1 MTFSRSKSG
10 SGLTRAPR
18 QAWVLEPRMM
28 FDAAAVVTAAD
39 VAAATVAAT
48 DTAPGVDATPV
59 KATVTITDSSDSFEP
74 VDLFSNVSVS
84 ADNGGQELKDLVITV
99 NRTGANQALIID
111 GKSITLESGSGT
123 TRAEGDGFSYRVAV
137 SGETTTVTV
146 NIDGFTNNLADTRAM
161 IDSIA
166 YQPLD
171 KTVAGGDVVVTLKS
185 LNDEGGGDTD
195 TADLNIH
202 ATVTIDSKI
211 NVAPVVSAS
220 DAPELTELIIV
231 PGMESPQDVR
241 YSSNGNYAYAIGS
254 DGTLGVFTVGDHGK
268 LTSSQTLSGISA
280 LKDVKEVALSADNR
294 SLYAIT
300 GNSNIVALSLDDNG
314 QVVRLSGSDEQPV
327 YTQTIASQ
335 NGNITGLAV
344 SSDGT
349 QVYIATQWNG
359 MVIFTRDTT
368 TGGLT
373 LLQRVSDS
381 GIERSGIVASSGDYV
396 VTVGMGAKHTLSV
409 FQRSESGTL
418 TSVATLETSG
428 EGYGAVDYQ
437 LAISKDQQFI
447 YVADPDSG
455 EISVYQLRDGTEG
468 KTLVHTDTKTLEG
481 VNALY
486 LNTDGSQLYALSS
499 EGELQIYSVSTSTG
513 ALKESGQIQ
522 NIGDTRGMVL
532 SPDGQSLLIAGEA
545 IQRFSALRTYL
556 YGSEL
561 PFADHI
567 ALSDSNLDVL
577 NGGAG
582 NYNGATLTIGRET
595 PSVDDRFG
603 LSAGNNLTLQDGKV
617 LQLGTEIGTFTQNQG
632 VLSVTF
638 TAEVTKETANA
649 VLKQITY
656 RNVSN
661 QSATETVALTVTAN
675 DGELNSTVTTVALL
689 LTANSAPT
697 LVSQGGSNLTL
708 DTRGSSVTL
717 FKDTAINTGEAGQA
731 LTKLSIGIDG
741 LNNPNQEYLTVD
753 GTVIDLSKDSA
764 GTTASGY
771 QYTYT
776 YNALSGESSLVLSS
790 VQGISSM
797 AMMTLVDGLSYSAGK
812 ESTSASGLRTITLTE
827 LQDNGGTANGGSDT
841 ATLTVSGSINLA
853 LNDVPTIEATYSPD
867 ATLFYNAGTLSGY
880 NERVSAI
887 SVSQDGKTLLVT
899 GSEGNNN
906 SGKTYLRVYARDAET
921 GELTLLQSF
930 TQGEQDDP
938 STPAIEVNG
947 LNTIT
952 TLAQSKDGSSVY
964 VAGGSGS
971 AYSLV
976 QFSRDTTT
984 GQLSYVGIVAT
995 QGVDGVSG
1003 LDAAVSEIVLSDDGT
1018 SLYAINGVTP
1028 TDGLTNKNAVVFFSR
1043 DTTSGA
1049 LTFVGSLV
1057 GSDTIPLKSPSGIV
1071 LSSDGTSAYI
1081 SNLGNHSITV
1091 LSRDAGSGTLDYVT
1105 TINKSTIAADV
1116 NSAEIPQDDRYLNA
1130 LQDIVI
1136 SPDNRFV
1143 YVSSNS
1149 QGTVSIFSRDADTG
1163 ALTYAGTLNLYSEG
1177 HIAANALALRELVIS
1192 EDGSAL
1198 YVAAFG
1204 SKSLLVLSRD
1214 SDSGALT
1221 YRNSVELSVN
1231 TVNHLAVSADGKN
1244 IYAGVS
1250 TFFAGLNVL
1259 TAAANAPYSH
1269 TADMPFTTS
1278 VTLSDRELDA
1288 ADDYNGATIAISRNG
1303 DASENDHFAFQSGDG
1318 LTLSGSDIQYQG
1330 ATIATFSVSEGTAKI
1345 VFTDSVTKTVANQVL
1360 HQVTYR
1366 HDGDAT
1372 GASIPLNITFSD
1384 GGKETSLLLTLV
1396 PNKPP
1401 VVDNNEYVP
1410 PSATAGQSYTAALP
1424 DDLFRDPENSA
1435 LTLQVNG
1442 LPAGLTF
1449 DADTRTISGTPA
1461 LNGAGSFSITVV
1473 ATDASGEQA
1482 EQTLTLK
1489 IDSDPAQMP
1498 ALGGESSALDNDS
1511 SLSEFYNETI
1521 QRDVMMG
1528 VKDTALSADGKTLY
1542 VVSAPDSG
1550 SAVLSVFTRDTEGKF
1565 TLSKVLPHY
1574 REVFNEETLQ
1584 NDRFIDNPSLAGA
1597 SEVIL
1602 SADGAFLYVVG
1613 SEGNAV
1619 TIFSVGSDGGLTQAG
1634 VLDQADLG
1642 GRSLDVRSHLV
1653 SQGDYLY
1660 VTAAQADSDNDSR
1673 SVLVFKREADGNLT
1687 SVSQT
1692 DNLIGASRL
1701 VLDPTGRYLF
1711 VSGSGGSAGV
1721 TAFSIDTEGKLTQVS
1736 QILATGEDPYY
1747 INSLALSP
1755 DGKTLYAINAD
1766 GIQSSL
1772 NTITVGADGALT
1784 LVSTVQF
1791 SDDGSDSGEALAT
1804 DLVVS
1809 ADGTA
1814 LFVIGKNI
1822 SVFSRAEDGS
1832 LTLKDTLSGG
1842 WDSPIGISFSDLQKV
1857 ELSADGKQLYLIGG
1871 DKVHVLN
1878 VGIAGAS
1885 YTEGHDATVL
1895 LPSGR
1900 LSDPQLDALNN
1911 GAGDYNGASITVGRQ
1926 DGGLLEDTFGF
1937 KADNGLT
1944 LDGNTIVKDGI
1955 AIATFTQVEG
1965 VLTVT
1970 FTAAVTKADAQN
1982 VLRQIT
1988 YHNTSP
1994 DPEQAGS
2001 SPTFTFS
2008 INDGENNIANTDI
2021 TVTLIGVNDPAE
2033 LTTTVLNPQIPGNG
2047 EFVKLFKDTHV
2058 DTIESGQTLW
2068 QVVLTF
2074 DVSGPNETISVDGS
2088 TIVLEKSNGVPRTA
2102 SGLQY
2107 SVDVKDGKATVLLYV
2122 GRDASGTA
2130 EIIDS
2135 IGYNYLGNAPSGER
2149 HVTLMIK
2156 ENSYNG
2162 TAPETTLEQAITL
2175 TLVPAAETNTAPII
2189 TVPGTTPTYTERA
2202 DPIVLAPDAT
2212 VSDAQMDKLN
2222 GGKGNY
2228 DGATL
2233 KITLG
2238 DGKTALDK
2246 LGFSAEKSAENG
2258 LTLSGNTLQKDGVTI
2273 AQVSNQDGVLTIRF
2287 NANAGTIPT
2296 TEDVQN
2302 TLRQITYASDSRTP
2316 AAQVA
2321 VTVTLSDRYLES
2333 QVTAL
2338 SVAITAIN
2346 DTPVVA
2352 NDPVL
2357 SADELRLVNTY
2368 TAISGLGTVTAA
2380 ARTADGLALYVSDD
2394 KGAIALFQRDA
2405 NSGELT
2411 YVRTFAATEGVD
2423 GISQLQV
2430 SAEGNSVY
2438 ALGNGNN
2445 AIIWFS
2451 RDTEGNLTH
2460 KETLSEGET
2469 NRFEGSLWNSV
2480 DITLSEDGKTL
2491 YLINGYNIV
2500 WFSRD
2505 VATGQ
2510 LSYVGNVPGDMWS
2523 EPYLWQP
2530 SEIVSRGNLIFVTT
2544 NASDGSSLI
2553 VYSRDDSG
2561 KPALLGYVRQFT
2573 DAQGNTLAL
2582 SGLEHVTVSADGRSV
2597 FVASAGQIDAF
2608 SLDTATGT
2616 FTHLARVAAEGTVS
2630 DLALSADARVLYA
2643 TKGDGSLTRYVLND
2657 KTLIPLD
2664 TLTSNGSSF
2673 AHLLPVD
2680 GGLITLGNGVS
2691 VLDETSRLPVYR
2703 VDGPAVIVAPS
2714 IVLSDAELD
2723 ALNGGAGNYQGT
2735 SITLQRGE
2743 TASTSDRFDF
2753 TAGNG
2758 FTLANGVIS
2767 KDGQAVATFAQAD
2780 GKLTVTFTAA
2790 ISRADAT
2797 VLARQISWATS
2808 APLTGNATSLTLV
2821 LNDGAADSAAQALG
2835 VTLSREVN
2843 LPPVGHAE
2851 QFTPPTAQ
2859 AGTNWSY
2866 TLPSTLFT
2874 DPENNALTFT
2884 VDDAQLPE
2892 GVRFD
2897 SATRTLSG
2905 TPSAAGVF
2913 NLTITA
2919 RDSAGNATAL
2929 NVALTVNAAST
2940 PIDPGTPVDP
2950 GTPTEPV
2957 NPDNS
2962 VIAAP
2967 VILVQQGASLPV
2979 DSGDREREQP
2989 LGTIVADLS
2998 RPEAQPLPTNIVTE
3012 PVRQRDADMA
3022 RQSDA
3027 PWVLDPVMSSLMPT
3041 LEQVNFSSRAEASI
3055 RDNAVL
3061 RPTDSNLFLS
3071 VRGQTTSL
3079 ESAFSS
3085 VQGALQ
3091 PDASG
3096 ALAFSLPQ
3104 RMFSVREGN
3113 ATLTLQL
3120 ANGRP
3125 LPAWV
3130 QFDARNGVVRI
3141 TDASAVQ
3148 VNQIQ
3153 LALKAQAADGTSR
3166 IVPITLQTGQG
3177 DGAEM
3182 TTDRGAMQLPAH
3194 SVVPTAADPAEN
3206 RDAERL
3212 APAGK
3217 TAFTEQLRQHQPEQD
3232 ALLAALSELS
3242 SLRT

>member
-10 SGLTRAPR
+10 SGLTRTPR

-28 FDAAAVVTAAD
+28 FDAAAVATAAD
-39 VAAATVAAT
+39 VAVAVAAT

-59 KATVTITDSSDSFEP
+59 KATVTITDSSDSFQP
-74 VDLFSNVSVS
+74 VDLFRDVRVS

-99 NRTGANQALIID
+99 NRTGANQALVID

-185 LNDEGGGDTD
+185 LSDEGGGDTD
-195 TADLNIH
+195 TADLDIH

-254 DGTLGVFTVGDHGK
+254 DGTLGVFTVGEHGK
-268 LTSSQTLSGISA
+268 LTLSQTLSGISA
-280 LKDVKEVALSADNR
+280 LKDAKEVVLSADNR

-300 GNSNIVALSLDDNG
+300 GNSNIVALSLDSNG

-335 NGNITGLAV
+335 NGNTTGLAV

-349 QVYIATQWNG
+349 QVYVATQWNG
-359 MVIFTRDTT
+359 MIIFTRDTT

-381 GIERSGIVASSGDYV
+381 GIDRSGIVASSGDYV

-418 TSVATLETSG
+418 TSVAKLETSG
-428 EGYGAVDYQ
+428 EGYGAVEYQ

-455 EISVYQLRDGTEG
+455 EISVYQLRGGTEG

-486 LNTDGSQLYALSS
+486 LNADGSQLYALSS

-567 ALSDSNLDVL
+567 ALSDNNLDVL

-638 TAEVTKETANA
+638 TADVTKETANA
-649 VLKQITY
+649 VLKHITY

-661 QSATETVALTVTAN
+661 QSATETVVLAVMAN

-753 GTVIDLSKDSA
+753 GTVIDLSKNSA

-771 QYTYT
+771 QYSYT

-797 AMMTLVDGLSYSAGK
+797 AVMKLVDGLSYSTGK
-812 ESTSASGLRTITLTE
+812 ESTSDSGLRTITLTE

-841 ATLTVSGSINLA
+841 ATLTISSSINLA
-853 LNDVPTIEATYSPD
+853 LNDAPAIDAIYSPD

-880 NERVSAI
+880 SERVSAI

-976 QFSRDTTT
+976 QFSRDITA

-1028 TDGLTNKNAVVFFSR
+1028 VDGATTKNAVVFFSR

-1071 LSSDGTSAYI
+1071 LSSDGTSAYL

-1091 LSRDAGSGTLDYVT
+1091 LARDAESGSLDYVT

-1116 NSAEIPQDDRYLNA
+1116 NSAEIPQNDRYLEG

-1204 SKSLLVLSRD
+1204 SKSLLVFSRD
-1214 SDSGALT
+1214 NDSGALT

-1259 TAAANAPYSH
+1259 SAAANAPYSQ
-1269 TADMPFTTS
+1269 TADMPFATS

-1288 ADDYNGATIAISRNG
+1288 ADDYNGAMIAISRNG
-1303 DASENDHFAFQSGDG
+1303 DASANDHFAFQSGDG
-1318 LTLSGSDIQYQG
+1318 LMLSGSDIQYQG
-1330 ATIATFSVSEGTAKI
+1330 ATIATFSVSEGEAKI

-1366 HDGDAT
+1366 NDGDAA
-1372 GASIPLNITFSD
+1372 GASIPLNIVFSD
-1384 GGKETSLLLTLV
+1384 GSKDTSLLFTLV

-1401 VVDNNEYVP
+1401 VVDNDEYTP
-1410 PSATAGQSYTAALP
+1410 PSGTAGQSYSVTLP
-1424 DDLFRDPENSA
+1424 EDLFRDPENGA

-1449 DADTRTISGTPA
+1449 DSDTRTISGTPA

-1482 EQTLTLK
+1482 EQTITLT
-1489 IDSDPAQMP
+1489 IASDPAQMP
-1498 ALGGESSALDNDS
+1498 ALGGESSSLQNDYALDGYDS
-1511 SLSEFYNETI
+1511 NNYV
-1521 QRDVMMG
+1521 DVLTG
-1528 VKDTALSADGKTLY
+1528 VKDSQLSADGKTLY
-1542 VVSAPDSG
+1542 VVSSPDSG
-1550 SAVLSVFTRDTEGKF
+1550 SAVLSVFVRNAEGKF
-1565 TLSKVLPHY
+1565 TLSQTFFNY
-1574 REVFNEETLQ
+1574 RSVYNNETEQT
-1584 NDRFIDNPSLAGA
+1584 DNVVDNAGLAGA
-1597 SEVIL
+1597 SDVIL
-1602 SADGAFLYVVG
+1602 SSDGQYLYVVG

-1619 TIFSVGSDGGLTQAG
+1619 TIFSVGSDGELTQAG
-1634 VLDQADLG
+1634 ILDQTLLG
-1642 GRSLDVRSHLV
+1642 DHSLDVRSHIV

-1660 VTAAQADSDNDSR
+1660 ITAAQSNSDTDGR
-1673 SVLVFKREADGNLT
+1673 SVLVFKRGADGTLAV
-1687 SVSQT
+1687 VSQA

-1711 VSGSGGSAGV
+1711 VAGAGDAVGV
-1721 TAFSIDTEGKLTQVS
+1721 TAFSIDVEGKLSQLS
-1736 QILATGEDPYY
+1736 QIRAEGDNLYY
-1747 INSLALSP
+1747 IRSLALSP
-1755 DGKTLYAINAD
+1755 DGKTLYAINSD
-1766 GIQSSL
+1766 GENHTL

-1784 LVSTVQF
+1784 LAETTAIT
-1791 SDDGSDSGEALAT
+1791 DDGGDSGEALAT

-1822 SVFSRAEDGS
+1822 SVFSRADDGS

-1857 ELSADGKQLYLIGG
+1857 ELSADGKQLYLTGG

-1885 YTEGHDATVL
+1885 YTEGNDATVL

-1911 GAGDYNGASITVGRQ
+1911 GVGDYNGASITVGREN
-1926 DGGLLEDTFGF
+1926 GGLPEDTFGL
-1937 KADNGLT
+1937 KAENGLT
-1944 LDGNTIVKDGI
+1944 LDGNTILKGGV
-1955 AIATFTQVEG
+1955 AIATFTQVDG
-1965 VLTVT
+1965 ALTIK
-1970 FTAAVTKADAQN
+1970 FIAAVTKAEAQN

-1988 YHNTSP
+1988 YQNTSQ

-2001 SPTFTFS
+2001 SPTFIFS
-2008 INDGENNIANTDI
+2008 INDGDNNTANMDI
-2021 TVTLIGVNDPAE
+2021 TVNLVGVNDPAI
-2033 LTTTVLNPQIPGNG
+2033 LNTTVLNPQVPGNG
-2047 EFVKLFKDTHV
+2047 EFVKLFKDTQI

-2122 GRDASGTA
+2122 GRGASGTA

-2135 IGYNYLGNAPSGER
+2135 IGYNYLGSAPSGER

-2156 ENSYNG
+2156 ENDYNG

-2175 TLVPAAETNTAPII
+2175 TLVPAAETNTTPII

-2246 LGFSAEKSAENG
+2246 LGFSADNG
-2258 LTLSGNTLQKDGVTI
+2258 LTLSGNMLQKDGVTI

-2321 VTVTLSDRYLES
+2321 VTVTLSDRYLDS

-2368 TAISGLGTVTAA
+2368 TAISGLGTLTAA
-2380 ARTADGLALYVSDD
+2380 ARTTDGLSLYVSDD

-2405 NSGELT
+2405 DSGELT
-2411 YVRTFAATEGVD
+2411 YVRTFAAAEGVT

-2430 SAEGNSVY
+2430 SADGNSVY
-2438 ALGNGNN
+2438 ALRADGN
-2445 AIIWFS
+2445 AIVWFS
-2451 RDTEGNLTH
+2451 RNSEGNLEH
-2460 KETLSEGET
+2460 KETIVDDYEIHNSNLYDIQGIALS
-2469 NRFEGSLWNSV
+2469 
-2480 DITLSEDGKTL
+2480 DDGKTL
-2491 YLINGYNIV
+2491 YLINNYNLL
-2500 WFSRD
+2500 WFTRD
-2505 VATGQ
+2505 SATGK
-2510 LSYVGNVPGDMWS
+2510 LAYAGLIEGGMWS
-2523 EPYLWQP
+2523 EPYLWQS
-2530 SEIVSRGNLIFVTT
+2530 SEIVSRGNLVFVTT
-2544 NASDGSSLI
+2544 NANDGSSLI
-2553 VYSRDDSG
+2553 VYTRGDSG
-2561 KPALLGYVRQFT
+2561 EPTLLGYVRQFT
-2573 DAQGNTLAL
+2573 DAQGNSVTL
-2582 SGLEHVTVSADGRSV
+2582 SGLEQLTVSADGRSI

-2616 FTHLARVAAEGTVS
+2616 FTHLARVAAEGTVNHIA
-2630 DLALSADARVLYA
+2630 LAADARVLYV
-2643 TKGDGSLTRYVLND
+2643 TQSDGALTRYVLNGE
-2657 KTLIPLD
+2657 TLTKLD
-2664 TLTSNGSSF
+2664 TLKNEGTGF
-2673 AHLLPVD
+2673 THLLPVD

-2691 VLDETSRLPVYR
+2691 VLDEASRLPVYR

-2723 ALNGGAGNYQGT
+2723 ALNGGAGNYLGA

-2767 KDGQAVATFAQAD
+2767 KDGQAVAIFTQAD

-2790 ISRADAT
+2790 LSRADAT

-2808 APLTGNATSLTLV
+2808 APLTGSATSLTLV
-2821 LNDGAADSAAQALG
+2821 FNDGAADSAVQALD

-2859 AGTNWSY
+2859 AGTHWSY
-2866 TLPSTLFT
+2866 TLPSGLFS
-2874 DPENNALTFT
+2874 DAENDALTLSIAGLPTGLTF
-2884 VDDAQLPE
+2884 DAT
-2892 GVRFD
+2892 
-2897 SATRTLSG
+2897 TRTIGGDPAVAG
-2905 TPSAAGVF
+2905 TF

-2919 RDSAGNATAL
+2919 RDSAGNTTAL
-2929 NVALTVNAAST
+2929 NVVLTINAAS
-2940 PIDPGTPVDP
+2940 TPVDP

-2962 VIAAP
+2962 ATVAP
-2967 VILVQQGASLPV
+2967 VILVQQGADLLV
-2979 DSGDREREQP
+2979 DSSDREREQP
-2989 LGTIVADLS
+2989 LGAIVADLS
-2998 RPEAQPLPTNIVTE
+2998 RPEAQPLPSNIVTE
-3012 PVRQRDADMA
+3012 PVRQRDADTS

-3055 RDNAVL
+3055 RDNAAL
-3061 RPTDSNLFLS
+3061 RSADSNLFLS

-3085 VQGALQ
+3085 VQGTLQ

-3130 QFDARNGVVRI
+3130 QFDARSGVVRI
-3141 TDASAVQ
+3141 TDANAVQ

-3177 DGAEM
+3177 DGAERE
-3182 TTDRGAMQLPAH
+3182 TDRGAMQLPAH
-3194 SVVPTAADPAEN
+3194 SVVPIAADPAEN

-3242 SLRT
+3242 SLRA

>member
-10 SGLTRAPR
+10 SGLTRTPR

-28 FDAAAVVTAAD
+28 FDAAAVATMAD
-39 VAAATVAAT
+39 VAAHVAAT

-59 KATVTITDSSDSFEP
+59 KATVTITDSSDSFQP

-84 ADNGGQELKDLVITV
+84 ADKGGQELKDLVITA
-99 NRTGANQALIID
+99 NRTGANQALVID

-171 KTVAGGDVVVTLKS
+171 KTVAGGDVLVTLKS
-185 LNDEGGGDTD
+185 LSDEGGDDTD

-220 DAPELTELIIV
+220 DAPELAELIIV

-349 QVYIATQWNG
+349 QVYVATQWNG
-359 MVIFTRDTT
+359 MIIFTRDTT

-373 LLQRVSDS
+373 FLQRVSDS
-381 GIERSGIVASSGDYV
+381 GIDRSGIVASSGDYV

-409 FQRSESGTL
+409 FQRSENGTL
-418 TSVATLETSG
+418 TSVAKLETSG

-455 EISVYQLRDGTEG
+455 EISVYQLRDGAEG

-486 LNTDGSQLYALSS
+486 LNADGSQLYALSS

-513 ALKESGQIQ
+513 ALKEGGQIQ

-532 SPDGQSLLIAGEA
+532 SPDGQSLLIAGKA

-603 LSAGNNLTLQDGKV
+603 LSAGNNLALQDGKV

-790 VQGISSM
+790 IQGISSM

-867 ATLFYNAGTLSGY
+867 TTLFYNAGTLSGY

-952 TLAQSKDGSSVY
+952 TLAQSKDGTSVY

-1028 TDGLTNKNAVVFFSR
+1028 VDGATTKNAVVFFSR

-1071 LSSDGTSAYI
+1071 LSSDGTSAYL

-1091 LSRDAGSGTLDYVT
+1091 LSRDAESGSLDYLT

-1116 NSAEIPQDDRYLNA
+1116 NSAEIPQNDRYLEG

-1204 SKSLLVLSRD
+1204 SKSLLVLNRD

-1259 TAAANAPYSH
+1259 TAAANAPYSQ
-1269 TADMPFTTS
+1269 TADMPFATS

-1303 DASENDHFAFQSGDG
+1303 DASANDHFAFQSGDG

-1366 HDGDAT
+1366 NDGDAA
-1372 GASIPLNITFSD
+1372 GASIPLNIVFSD
-1384 GGKETSLLLTLV
+1384 GGKDTSLLLTLV

-1401 VVDNNEYVP
+1401 VVDNDAYTP
-1410 PSATAGQSYTAALP
+1410 PSGTAGQSYSVTLP
-1424 DDLFRDPENSA
+1424 EDLFRDPENGA
-1435 LTLQVNG
+1435 FTLQVNG

-1449 DADTRTISGTPA
+1449 DSDTRTISGTPA

-1473 ATDASGEQA
+1473 ATDSSGEQA
-1482 EQTLTLK
+1482 EQTITLT
-1489 IDSDPAQMP
+1489 IASDSAQMP
-1498 ALGGESSALDNDS
+1498 ALGGESSSLQNDYALDGYDS
-1511 SLSEFYNETI
+1511 NNYV
-1521 QRDVMMG
+1521 DVLTG
-1528 VKDTALSADGKTLY
+1528 VKDSQLSADGKTLY
-1542 VVSAPDSG
+1542 VVSSPDSG
-1550 SAVLSVFTRDTEGKF
+1550 SAVLSVFVRNAEGKF
-1565 TLSKVLPHY
+1565 TLSQTFFNY
-1574 REVFNEETLQ
+1574 RSVYNNETEQT
-1584 NDRFIDNPSLAGA
+1584 DNVVDNAGLAGA
-1597 SEVIL
+1597 SDVIL
-1602 SADGAFLYVVG
+1602 SSDGQYLYVVG

-1619 TIFSVGSDGGLTQAG
+1619 TIFSVGSDGELTQAG
-1634 VLDQADLG
+1634 ILDQAALG
-1642 GRSLDVRSHLV
+1642 GRSLDVRSHIV

-1660 VTAAQADSDNDSR
+1660 VTAAQSNSDTDGR
-1673 SVLVFKREADGNLT
+1673 SVLVFKRGADGML
-1687 SVSQT
+1687 SAVSQT

-1711 VSGSGGSAGV
+1711 VAGAGDAVGV
-1721 TAFSIDTEGKLTQVS
+1721 TAFSIDVEGKLSQLS
-1736 QILATGEDPYY
+1736 QIRAEGDNLYY
-1747 INSLALSP
+1747 IRSLALSP
-1755 DGKTLYAINAD
+1755 DGKTLYAINSD
-1766 GIQSSL
+1766 GESHTL

-1784 LVSTVQF
+1784 LAETTAIT
-1791 SDDGSDSGEALAT
+1791 DDGGDSGEALAT

-1822 SVFSRAEDGS
+1822 SVFSRADDGS
-1832 LTLKDTLSGG
+1832 LTLKATLSGG

-1885 YTEGHDATVL
+1885 YTEGNDATVL

-1911 GAGDYNGASITVGRQ
+1911 GVGDYRGASITVGREN
-1926 DGGLLEDTFGF
+1926 GGLPEDTFGF
-1937 KADNGLT
+1937 KAENGLT
-1944 LDGNTIVKDGI
+1944 LDGNNIIKDGSV
-1955 AIATFTQVEG
+1955 IATFTQVDG
-1965 VLTVT
+1965 ALTIK
-1970 FTAAVTKADAQN
+1970 FIAAVTKAEAQN

-1988 YHNTSP
+1988 YQNTSQ

-2008 INDGENNIANTDI
+2008 INDGDNNTANMDI
-2021 TVTLIGVNDPAE
+2021 TVNLVGVNDPAI
-2033 LTTTVLNPQIPGNG
+2033 LNTTVLNPQVPGNG
-2047 EFVKLFKDTHV
+2047 EFVKLFKDTQI

-2135 IGYNYLGNAPSGER
+2135 IGYNYLGSAPSGER

-2333 QVTAL
+2333 QATAL

-2368 TAISGLGTVTAA
+2368 TAISWLGTLTAA
-2380 ARTADGLALYVSDD
+2380 ARTIDGLSLYVSDD

-2411 YVRTFAATEGVD
+2411 YVRTFAAAEGVT

-2430 SAEGNSVY
+2430 SADGNSVY
-2438 ALGNGNN
+2438 ALRADGN
-2445 AIIWFS
+2445 AIVWFS
-2451 RDTEGNLTH
+2451 RNGEGNLEH
-2460 KETLSEGET
+2460 KETIVDVYEIH
-2469 NRFEGSLWNSV
+2469 NSNLY
-2480 DITLSEDGKTL
+2480 DIKGITLSDDGKTL
-2491 YLINGYNIV
+2491 YVINNYNLL
-2500 WFSRD
+2500 WFTRD
-2505 VATGQ
+2505 TATGK
-2510 LSYVGNVPGDMWS
+2510 LDYVGLVEGGMWS
-2523 EPYLWQP
+2523 EPYLWQS
-2530 SEIVSRGNLIFVTT
+2530 SEVVSRGNLLFVTT
-2544 NASDGSSLI
+2544 NTSSGSSLI
-2553 VYSRDDSG
+2553 VYTRGDDG
-2561 KPALLGYVRQFT
+2561 KPTLLGNIRSFT
-2573 DAQGNTLAL
+2573 DAADNTVEL
-2582 SGLEHVTVSADGRSV
+2582 SGLEQLTVSADGRSI

-2616 FTHLARVAAEGTVS
+2616 FTHLARVAAEGTVNHIA
-2630 DLALSADARVLYA
+2630 LAADTRVLYV
-2643 TKGDGSLTRYVLND
+2643 TQSDGALTRYVLNGE
-2657 KTLIPLD
+2657 TLTKLD
-2664 TLTSNGSSF
+2664 TLKNAGTGF
-2673 AHLLPVD
+2673 THLLPVD

-2691 VLDETSRLPVYR
+2691 VLDEASRLPIYR

-2723 ALNGGAGNYQGT
+2723 ALNGGAGNYQGA

-2790 ISRADAT
+2790 LSRADAT

-2808 APLTGNATSLTLV
+2808 APLTGIATSLTLV
-2821 LNDGAADSAAQALG
+2821 LNDGAADSAAQALD

-2874 DPENNALTFT
+2874 DPENNALTFI

-2892 GVRFD
+2892 GLRFD

-2905 TPSAAGVF
+2905 TPSTAGTF

-2929 NVALTVNAAST
+2929 NVALTINAAST

-2957 NPDNS
+2957 NPDNTAT
-2962 VIAAP
+2962 AAP
-2967 VILVQQGASLPV
+2967 VILVQQGVSLPA
-2979 DSGDREREQP
+2979 DSGEREREQP
-2989 LGTIVADLS
+2989 LGAIVADLS

-3012 PVRQRDADMA
+3012 PVRQRDADTS

-3055 RDNAVL
+3055 RDNAAL

-3130 QFDARNGVVRI
+3130 QFDAHNGVVRI

-3153 LALKAQAADGTSR
+3153 LALKAQAADGTIR
-3166 IVPITLQTGQG
+3166 IVSITLQTGQG
-3177 DGAEM
+3177 DGAERG
-3182 TTDRGAMQLPAH
+3182 TDRGAMQLPAH

-3206 RDAERL
+3206 RNAERL

-3217 TAFTEQLRQHQPEQD
+3217 TAFTEQLRQHQPGQD

-3242 SLRT
+3242 SPRT

>member
-10 SGLTRAPR
+10 SGLTRTPR

-28 FDAAAVVTAAD
+28 FDAAAVATVAD
-39 VAAATVAAT
+39 VAAQVVVAT
-48 DTAPGVDATPV
+48 DTAPGVDATPT
-59 KATVTITDSSDSFEP
+59 KATVTITDTSDSFP
-74 VDLFSNVSVS
+74 AVDLFSDVRVS
-84 ADNGGQELKDLVITV
+84 ADKDGQELKDLVITV
-99 NRTGANQALIID
+99 NRTGVNQALVID
-111 GKSITLESGSGT
+111 GKSIALESGSGT
-123 TRAEGDGFSYRVAV
+123 TRADSDGFSYRVAV

-146 NIDGFTNNLADTRAM
+146 NIDGFTDNLADTNAL

-166 YQPLD
+166 YQTLD
-171 KTVAGGDVVVTLKS
+171 NTVAGGDVVVTLKS
-185 LNDEGGGDTD
+185 LSDEGGNDTD

-220 DAPELTELIIV
+220 DAPELAELIIV

-241 YSSNGNYAYAIGS
+241 YSSTGDYAYAIGS
-254 DGTLGVFTVGDHGK
+254 DGTLGVFTVGEHGK
-268 LTSSQTLSGISA
+268 LTLSQTLSGISA
-280 LKDVKEVALSADNR
+280 LKDVKEVVLSADNR
-294 SLYAIT
+294 SLYAIS
-300 GNSNIVALSLDDNG
+300 GNSNIVALSLDSNG
-314 QVVRLSGSDEQPV
+314 QVVRLSGSAEQPE
-327 YTQTIASQ
+327 YIRTIAAQ

-344 SSDGT
+344 SGDGA

-359 MVIFTRDTT
+359 MVIFTRDAT
-368 TGGLT
+368 TGDLT
-373 LLQRVSDS
+373 FLQRVNDS
-381 GIERSGIVASSGDYV
+381 GIDRSGIVASSGNYV
-396 VTVGMGAKHTLSV
+396 VTIGMGAKHTLSI
-409 FQRSESGTL
+409 FQRGEDGTL

-447 YVADPDSG
+447 YIADPDSG
-455 EISVYQLRDGTEG
+455 EISVYQLRDGTDG
-468 KTLVHTDTKTLEG
+468 KTLVHTDTKTLAG
-481 VNALY
+481 VNAIY
-486 LNTDGSQLYALSS
+486 FNANGSQLYALSS
-499 EGELQIYSVSTSTG
+499 EGELQIYSVDASTG
-513 ALKESGQIQ
+513 ALKESGQIK

-532 SPDGQSLLIAGEA
+532 SPDGQSLLIAGET

-556 YGSEL
+556 YGSDL

-577 NGGAG
+577 NDGAG
-582 NYNGATLTIGRET
+582 NYNGAVVTIGREM
-595 PSVDDRFG
+595 PSADDQFG

-617 LQLGTEIGTFTQNQG
+617 LQSGTEIGTFAQNQG

-638 TAEVTKETANA
+638 TADVTKETVNN

-656 RNVSN
+656 RNIGS
-661 QSATETVALTVTAN
+661 QSATETVVLTVTAN

-697 LVSQGGSNLTL
+697 LVSQGGNNLTL
-708 DTRGSSVTL
+708 DTRGGSVTL

-741 LNNPNQEYLTVD
+741 LNNPHQEYLTVD
-753 GTVIDLSKDSA
+753 GSVIDLSKDSA
-764 GTTASGY
+764 GTTVSGY

-841 ATLTVSGSINLA
+841 ATLTVSGSVNLA
-853 LNDVPTIEATYSPD
+853 LNDVPAIEATYSPD

-880 NERVSAI
+880 NERASAI

-899 GSEGNNN
+899 GSEKDNN

-952 TLAQSKDGSSVY
+952 TLAQSKDGTSVY

-984 GQLSYVGIVAT
+984 GLLSYVGIVAT
-995 QGVDGVSG
+995 QGVNGVSG
-1003 LDAAVSEIVLSDDGT
+1003 LDAAVSEIVMSDDGT

-1028 TDGLTNKNAVVFFSR
+1028 TDGATNKNAVVFFSR

-1081 SNLGNHSITV
+1081 SNLGNSSITV
-1091 LSRDAGSGTLDYVT
+1091 LSRDVETGTLDYVT
-1105 TINKSTIAADV
+1105 TINKSTIVADA
-1116 NSAEIPQDDRYLNA
+1116 NSAEIPSDDRYLNG

-1149 QGTVSIFSRDADTG
+1149 QGTVSIFSRDTDSG
-1163 ALTYAGTLNLYSEG
+1163 ELTYAGTLNLYSEG
-1177 HIAANALALRELVIS
+1177 HIAANALALRELVMS

-1204 SKSLLVLSRD
+1204 SKSLLVFGRD
-1214 SDSGALT
+1214 SDSGTLT

-1259 TAAANAPYSH
+1259 TAAAHAPYSQ
-1269 TADMPFTTS
+1269 TADMPFATS
-1278 VTLSDRELDA
+1278 VTLSDPELDA
-1288 ADDYNGATIAISRNG
+1288 ADDYKGATITISRNG
-1303 DASENDHFAFQSGDG
+1303 EASANDHFAFQNGDG
-1318 LTLSGSDIQYQG
+1318 LTLAGSSIQYQG
-1330 ATIATFSVSEGTAKI
+1330 ATIATFNVSEGAVTI
-1345 VFTDSVTKTVANQVL
+1345 VFTESVTKAVVNQVL

-1366 HDGDAT
+1366 NEGDTA
-1372 GASIPLNITFSD
+1372 GSAISLKIGFSD
-1384 GGKETSLLLTLV
+1384 GGKDTSLLLMMV
-1396 PNKPP
+1396 PSKAP
-1401 VVDNNEYVP
+1401 VVDNVEYTP
-1410 PSATAGQSYTAALP
+1410 PSATAGQSYTEELP
-1424 DDLFRDPENSA
+1424 ANLFRGPENGA
-1435 LTLQVNG
+1435 MTWQVNG

-1449 DADTRTISGTPA
+1449 DPETRTISGTPA
-1461 LNGAGSFSITVV
+1461 INGAGAFAITVV
-1473 ATDASGEQA
+1473 VSDESGAQA
-1482 EQTLTLK
+1482 EQTLTLS
-1489 IDSDPAQMP
+1489 IASDPAQMP
-1498 ALGGESSALDNDS
+1498 TIGGESSALQNVGTLDGYDS
-1511 SLSEFYNETI
+1511 NSYV
-1521 QRDVMMG
+1521 DVLNG
-1528 VKDTALSADGKTLY
+1528 VKDSELSADGKTLY
-1542 VVSAPDSG
+1542 VVSSPESG
-1550 SAVLSVFTRDTEGKF
+1550 SAVLSVFVRDAEGNF
-1565 TLSKVLPHY
+1565 TLSQTFFNY
-1574 REVFNEETLQ
+1574 RSVYNEETEQ
-1584 NDRFIDNPSLAGA
+1584 NDEVVDHAGLAGA
-1597 SEVIL
+1597 SDVTL
-1602 SADGAFLYVVG
+1602 SSDGQYLYVIG

-1619 TIFSVGSDGGLTQAG
+1619 TIFRVGSDGELTQAG
-1634 VLDQADLG
+1634 VLDQAELN
-1642 GRSLDVRSHLV
+1642 GRSLDVRSQIV

-1660 VTAAQADSDNDSR
+1660 LTAAQPGSDNDSR
-1673 SVLVFKREADGNLT
+1673 SVLVFKREADGKLT
-1687 SVSQT
+1687 AVSQA

-1701 VLDPTGRYLF
+1701 VLDPDGRYLF
-1711 VSGSGGSAGV
+1711 VSGLGDTVGV
-1721 TAFSIDTEGKLTQVS
+1721 TGFRIDAEGKLTQVS
-1736 QILATGEDPYY
+1736 QIRAEGDDLYY

-1766 GIQSSL
+1766 GIQYTL

-1784 LVSTVQF
+1784 LVSTEPF
-1791 SDDGSDSGEALAT
+1791 ADDGGDSGEALASN
-1804 DLVVS
+1804 LVVS

-1822 SVFSRAEDGS
+1822 TIFSRAEDGS
-1832 LTLKDTLSGG
+1832 LTLKKTISSGWG
-1842 WDSPIGISFSDLQKV
+1842 SSLGISFSSLQSI
-1857 ELSADGKQLYLIGG
+1857 ELSADGKQLYLVGG

-1878 VGIAGAS
+1878 VGTAGAT
-1885 YTEGHDATVL
+1885 YTEGNDATVL

-1911 GAGDYNGASITVGRQ
+1911 GVGDYNGATITVGRQ
-1926 DGGLLEDTFGF
+1926 EGGQPEDTFGL

-1944 LDGNTIVKDGI
+1944 LDGDNILKGGV
-1955 AIATFTQVEG
+1955 AIATFTQVDG

-1970 FTAAVTKADAQN
+1970 FTASVTQADAQN

-1988 YHNTSP
+1988 YQNTSQ

-2001 SPTFTFS
+2001 SPAFTFS
-2008 INDGENNIANTDI
+2008 INDGDNNTTSMDIAVN
-2021 TVTLIGVNDPAE
+2021 LIGVNDPST

-2058 DTIESGQTLW
+2058 DTIESGQTIW

-2074 DVSGPNETISVDGS
+2074 DASGPNETISVDGS
-2088 TIVLEKSNGVPRTA
+2088 TIVLEKSNGTPRTA

-2130 EIIDS
+2130 AIIDS
-2135 IGYNYLGNAPSGER
+2135 IGYNYLGSNTSGER

-2156 ENSYNG
+2156 ENNYNG
-2162 TAPETTLEQAITL
+2162 TAPETTLDQAITL
-2175 TLVPAAETNTAPII
+2175 TLVPAAEANTAPVI
-2189 TVPGTTPTYTERA
+2189 TIPGTTPTYTERA

-2246 LGFSAEKSAENG
+2246 LGFSAENG
-2258 LTLSGNTLQKDGVTI
+2258 LTLSGNALQKDGVTI
-2273 AQVSNQDGVLTIRF
+2273 GQVSNQDGVLTIRF

-2380 ARTADGLALYVSDD
+2380 ARTTDGLAVYVSDD

-2411 YVRTFAATEGVD
+2411 YVRTFAAAEGVT

-2438 ALGNGNN
+2438 ALRADGN
-2445 AIIWFS
+2445 A
-2451 RDTEGNLTH
+2451 
-2460 KETLSEGET
+2460 
-2469 NRFEGSLWNSV
+2469 
-2480 DITLSEDGKTL
+2480 
-2491 YLINGYNIV
+2491 IV

-2505 VATGQ
+2505 ANGELTHKATIASDYDIDNGNLNNIKGIALSDDGKNLYLINSYSDQLAYFSRDTATGA
-2510 LSYVGNVPGDMWS
+2510 LTYVEALGGDMNNP
-2523 EPYLWQP
+2523 PYLWAP
-2530 SEIVSRGNLIFVTT
+2530 TSILSRGNLLFVTT
-2544 NASDGSSLI
+2544 AINDTSTVI
-2553 VYSRDDSG
+2553 VYQRDDSG
-2561 KPALLGYVRQFT
+2561 KLTPLGHVRDFT
-2573 DAQGNTLAL
+2573 DATGNTVQL
-2582 SGLEHVTVSADGRSV
+2582 SGLEQITVSADGHSI
-2597 FVASAGQIDAF
+2597 FAANAGQIDAF

-2616 FTHLARVAAEGTVS
+2616 FTHIARVAAEGTVS
-2630 DLALSADARVLYA
+2630 DIALSADARVLYV
-2643 TKGDGSLTRYVLND
+2643 TQSDGALTRYVLND
-2657 KTLIPLD
+2657 QTLTKLD
-2664 TLTSNGSSF
+2664 TLKNAGTSF

-2680 GGLITLGNGVS
+2680 GGLIALGNGVS
-2691 VLDETSRLPVYR
+2691 VLDEVSRLPVYR
-2703 VDGPAVIVAPS
+2703 VDGPAIIVAPS

-2723 ALNGGAGNYQGT
+2723 ALNGGAGNYQGA

-2743 TASTSDRFDF
+2743 TASAGDRFDF
-2753 TAGNG
+2753 AAGNG

-2767 KDGQAVATFAQAD
+2767 KDGQAVATFTQAD

-2797 VLARQISWATS
+2797 ALARQISWATS

-2851 QFTPPTAQ
+2851 QFTPPSAQ
-2859 AGTNWSY
+2859 AGTRWSY
-2866 TLPSTLFT
+2866 TLPGTLFT

-2884 VDDAQLPE
+2884 VNDAQLPD

-2897 SATRTLSG
+2897 SATRTFSG

-2919 RDSAGNATAL
+2919 TDSAGNATAM
-2929 NVALTVNAAST
+2929 NVALTVNAAS
-2940 PIDPGTPVDP
+2940 TPVDP

-2957 NPDNS
+2957 NPDNT
-2962 VIAAP
+2962 VTAAP
-2967 VILVQQGASLPV
+2967 VILVQQGVSLPV
-2979 DSGDREREQP
+2979 DSSERERDQP
-2989 LGTIVADLS
+2989 LGAIVADLS
-2998 RPEAQPLPTNIVTE
+2998 RPEAQPLPNNIVTE
-3012 PVRQRDADMA
+3012 PVRQRDADTA

-3041 LEQVNFSSRAEASI
+3041 LEQVNFSSRAEASM
-3055 RDNAVL
+3055 RDNAAL

-3071 VRGQTTSL
+3071 VRGQTTAL

-3096 ALAFSLPQ
+3096 TLAFSLPQ

-3182 TTDRGAMQLPAH
+3182 ATDRGAMQQPVHSDALP
-3194 SVVPTAADPAEN
+3194 VEN

-3212 APAGK
+3212 APTGK

-3242 SLRT
+3242 SLRA

>member
-10 SGLTRAPR
+10 SGLTRTPR

-28 FDAAAVVTAAD
+28 FDAAAVVTAVD
-39 VAAATVAAT
+39 VAAHVAAT

-59 KATVTITDSSDSFEP
+59 KATVTITDSSDSFQP

-99 NRTGANQALIID
+99 NRTGANQALVID

-171 KTVAGGDVVVTLKS
+171 NTVAGGDVVVTLKS
-185 LNDEGGGDTD
+185 LSDEGGDDTD

-202 ATVTIDSKI
+202 TTVTIDSKI

-220 DAPELTELIIV
+220 DAPELAELIIV

-349 QVYIATQWNG
+349 QVYVATQWNG

-373 LLQRVSDS
+373 FLQRVSDS
-381 GIERSGIVASSGDYV
+381 GIDRSGIVASSGDYV

-409 FQRSESGTL
+409 FQRSENGTL

-455 EISVYQLRDGTEG
+455 EISVYQLRDGAEG

-486 LNTDGSQLYALSS
+486 LNADGSQLYALSS

-513 ALKESGQIQ
+513 ALKEGGQIQ

-595 PSVDDRFG
+595 PSADDRFG

-649 VLKQITY
+649 VLKHITY

-661 QSATETVALTVTAN
+661 QSATETVVLAVTAN

-952 TLAQSKDGSSVY
+952 TLAQSKDGTSVY

-1028 TDGLTNKNAVVFFSR
+1028 VDGATTKNAVVFFSR

-1071 LSSDGTSAYI
+1071 LSSDGTSAYL

-1091 LSRDAGSGTLDYVT
+1091 LSRDAESGSLDYVT

-1116 NSAEIPQDDRYLNA
+1116 NSAEIPQNDRYLEG

-1177 HIAANALALRELVIS
+1177 NIAANALALRELVIS

-1204 SKSLLVLSRD
+1204 SKSLLVFSRD
-1214 SDSGALT
+1214 NDSGALT

-1259 TAAANAPYSH
+1259 TAAAHAPYSQ
-1269 TADMPFTTS
+1269 TADMPFATS
-1278 VTLSDRELDA
+1278 VTLSDPELDA
-1288 ADDYNGATIAISRNG
+1288 ADDYKGATITVGRNG
-1303 DASENDHFAFQSGDG
+1303 DASANDHFAFQSGGD

-1366 HDGDAT
+1366 NEGGT
-1372 GASIPLNITFSD
+1372 VGAAIPMKVNFSD
-1384 GGKETSLLLTLV
+1384 GAKETSLLLTLV

-1401 VVDNNEYVP
+1401 VVDNAEYTP
-1410 PSATAGQSYTAALP
+1410 PPATAGQSYTVALP
-1424 DDLFRDPENSA
+1424 KNLFRDPENGA

-1449 DADTRTISGTPA
+1449 DSDTRTISGTPA

-1482 EQTLTLK
+1482 EQTITLT
-1489 IDSDPAQMP
+1489 IASDPAQMP
-1498 ALGGESSALDNDS
+1498 ALGGESSSLQNDYALDGYDS
-1511 SLSEFYNETI
+1511 NNYV
-1521 QRDVMMG
+1521 DVLTG
-1528 VKDTALSADGKTLY
+1528 VKDSQLSADGKTLY
-1542 VVSAPDSG
+1542 VVSSPDSG
-1550 SAVLSVFTRDTEGKF
+1550 SAVLSVFVRNAEGKF
-1565 TLSKVLPHY
+1565 TLSQTFFNY
-1574 REVFNEETLQ
+1574 RSVYNNETEQT
-1584 NDRFIDNPSLAGA
+1584 DNVVDNAGLAGA
-1597 SEVIL
+1597 SDVIL
-1602 SADGAFLYVVG
+1602 SSDGQYLYVVG

-1619 TIFSVGSDGGLTQAG
+1619 TIFSVGSDGELTQAG
-1634 VLDQADLG
+1634 ILDQAALG
-1642 GRSLDVRSHLV
+1642 GRSLDVRSHIV

-1660 VTAAQADSDNDSR
+1660 VTAAQSNSDTDGR
-1673 SVLVFKREADGNLT
+1673 SVLVFKRGADGML
-1687 SVSQT
+1687 SAVSQT

-1711 VSGSGGSAGV
+1711 VAGAGDAVGV
-1721 TAFSIDTEGKLTQVS
+1721 TAFSIDVEGKLSQLS
-1736 QILATGEDPYY
+1736 QIRAEGDNLYY
-1747 INSLALSP
+1747 IRSLALSP
-1755 DGKTLYAINAD
+1755 DGKTLYAINSD
-1766 GIQSSL
+1766 GESHTL

-1784 LVSTVQF
+1784 LAETTAIT
-1791 SDDGSDSGEALAT
+1791 DDGGDSGEALAT

-1832 LTLKDTLSGG
+1832 LTLKATLSGG

-1885 YTEGHDATVL
+1885 YTEGNDATVL

-1911 GAGDYNGASITVGRQ
+1911 GLGDYRGASITVGREN
-1926 DGGLLEDTFGF
+1926 GGLPEDTFGF
-1937 KADNGLT
+1937 KAENGLT
-1944 LDGNTIVKDGI
+1944 LDGNNIIKDGSV
-1955 AIATFTQVEG
+1955 IATFTQVDG
-1965 VLTVT
+1965 ALTIK
-1970 FTAAVTKADAQN
+1970 FIAAVTKAEAQN

-1988 YHNTSP
+1988 YQNTSQ

-2008 INDGENNIANTDI
+2008 INDGDNNTANMDI
-2021 TVTLIGVNDPAE
+2021 TVNLVGVNDPAI
-2033 LTTTVLNPQIPGNG
+2033 LNTTVLNPQVPGNG
-2047 EFVKLFKDTHV
+2047 EFVKLFKDTQI

-2135 IGYNYLGNAPSGER
+2135 IGYNYLGSAPSGER

-2202 DPIVLAPDAT
+2202 DPIVLAPEAT

-2246 LGFSAEKSAENG
+2246 LGFSAAKSAENG

-2316 AAQVA
+2316 APQVA

-2368 TAISGLGTVTAA
+2368 TAISGLGTLTAA
-2380 ARTADGLALYVSDD
+2380 ARTTDGLSLYVSDD

-2411 YVRTFAATEGVD
+2411 YVRTFAAAEGVT

-2430 SAEGNSVY
+2430 SADGNSVY
-2438 ALGNGNN
+2438 ALRADGN
-2445 AIIWFS
+2445 AIVWFS
-2451 RDTEGNLTH
+2451 RNGEGNLEH
-2460 KETLSEGET
+2460 KETIVDVYEIH
-2469 NRFEGSLWNSV
+2469 NSNLY
-2480 DITLSEDGKTL
+2480 DIKGITLSDDGKTL
-2491 YLINGYNIV
+2491 YVINNYNLL
-2500 WFSRD
+2500 WFTRD
-2505 VATGQ
+2505 TATGK
-2510 LSYVGNVPGDMWS
+2510 LDYVGLVEGGMWS
-2523 EPYLWQP
+2523 EPYLWQS
-2530 SEIVSRGNLIFVTT
+2530 SEVVSRGNLLFVTT
-2544 NASDGSSLI
+2544 NTSSGSSLI
-2553 VYSRDDSG
+2553 VYTRGDDG
-2561 KPALLGYVRQFT
+2561 KPTLLGNIRSFT
-2573 DAQGNTLAL
+2573 DAADNTVEL
-2582 SGLEHVTVSADGRSV
+2582 SGLEQLTVSADGRSI

-2630 DLALSADARVLYA
+2630 HIALAADTRVLYV
-2643 TKGDGSLTRYVLND
+2643 TQSDGALTRYVLNGE
-2657 KTLIPLD
+2657 TLTKLD
-2664 TLTSNGSSF
+2664 TLKNAGTGF
-2673 AHLLPVD
+2673 THLLPVD

-2691 VLDETSRLPVYR
+2691 VLDEASRLPVYR

-2723 ALNGGAGNYQGT
+2723 ALNGGAGNYQGA

-2753 TAGNG
+2753 TVGNG

-2790 ISRADAT
+2790 LSRADAT
-2797 VLARQISWATS
+2797 ALARQISWATS
-2808 APLTGNATSLTLV
+2808 APLTGSATSLTLV
-2821 LNDGAADSAAQALG
+2821 LNDGAADSAPQALD

-2843 LPPVGHAE
+2843 LPPVAHAE

-2859 AGTNWSY
+2859 AGTRWSY
-2866 TLPSTLFT
+2866 TLPGGLFSDTENDSLTLSISGLP
-2874 DPENNALTFT
+2874 DGLT
-2884 VDDAQLPE
+2884 LNE
-2892 GVRFD
+2892 
-2897 SATRTLSG
+2897 ATRTIEGNPTASG
-2905 TPSAAGVF
+2905 TF

-2919 RDSAGNATAL
+2919 TDSAGNATAL
-2929 NVALTVNAAST
+2929 NVALTINAAST

-2957 NPDNS
+2957 NPDNTAT
-2962 VIAAP
+2962 AAP
-2967 VILVQQGASLPV
+2967 VILVQQGVSLPA
-2979 DSGDREREQP
+2979 DSGEREREQP
-2989 LGTIVADLS
+2989 LGAIVADLS

-3012 PVRQRDADMA
+3012 PVRQRDADTS

-3055 RDNAVL
+3055 RDNAAL
-3061 RPTDSNLFLS
+3061 RSADSNLFLS

-3177 DGAEM
+3177 DGAERG
-3182 TTDRGAMQLPAH
+3182 TDRGAMQLPAH

-3206 RDAERL
+3206 RNAERL

-3242 SLRT
+3242 SLRA

>member
-10 SGLTRAPR
+10 SGLTRTPR

-28 FDAAAVVTAAD
+28 FDAAAVTTAVD
-39 VAAATVAAT
+39 VAAHVAAT
-48 DTAPGVDATPV
+48 ETAPGVDATPV
-59 KATVTITDSSDSFEP
+59 KETVTITDSSNSFTP
-74 VDLFSNVSVS
+74 IDLFSGVSVS

-99 NRTGANQALIID
+99 NRTGANQAIVID
-111 GKSITLESGSGT
+111 GTEITLEAANGAKT
-123 TRAEGDGFSYRVAV
+123 TEGDGKYGYTVAV
-137 SGETTTVTV
+137 NGGTTTITV
-146 NIDGFTNNLADTRAM
+146 SIDSSDAFQPNDVAKLIDG
-161 IDSIA
+161 IA
-166 YQPLD
+166 YKPLD
-171 KTVAGGDVVVTLKS
+171 KTVAGGDVTVTLKS
-185 LNDEGGGDTD
+185 LSDESD
-195 TADLNIH
+195 TAELNIH
-202 ATVTIDSKI
+202 STVTIDSKI
-211 NVAPVVSAS
+211 NIAPVVSAS
-220 DAPELTELIIV
+220 DAPELAELIVV
-231 PGMESPQDVR
+231 PGMEAPQDVR
-241 YSSNGNYAYAIGS
+241 YSSNGAYAYAIGS
-254 DGTLGVFTVGDHGK
+254 DGTLGVFTVGDHGT
-268 LTSSQTLSGISA
+268 LTLSQTLSDISA
-280 LKDVKEVALSADNR
+280 LKDVKDITLSADNR

-300 GNSNIVALSLDDNG
+300 GDKNIVALSLDDNG
-314 QVVRLSGSDEQPV
+314 QVIQVDGS
-327 YTQTIASQ
+327 YTQTISSQ

-349 QVYIATQWNG
+349 QVYVATEWNG
-359 MVIFTRDTT
+359 MVVFTRDAT
-368 TGGLT
+368 TGSLT
-373 LLQRVSDS
+373 LLQVVNNS
-381 GIERSGIVASSGDYV
+381 GIDRSGIVASSGNYV
-396 VTVGMGAKHTLSV
+396 VTIGMGAKHTLSV
-409 FQRSESGTL
+409 FQRGDAGTL
-418 TSVATLETSG
+418 TAVATLETSG

-447 YVADPDSG
+447 YVADPDNG

-468 KTLVHTDTKTLEG
+468 KTLTRTDTKTLEG
-481 VNALY
+481 VNAVY
-486 LNTDGSQLYALSS
+486 LNADGSQLYALSS
-499 EGELQIYSVSTSTG
+499 EGTLQIYSVNASMGVLS
-513 ALKESGQIQ
+513 ESGQIKD
-522 NIGDTRGMVL
+522 IGDTRGMVL
-532 SPDGQSLLIAGEA
+532 SPDGQSILIAGEA

-556 YGSEL
+556 YGSDL
-561 PFADHI
+561 PFADHV

-577 NGGAG
+577 NGGSG
-582 NYNGATLTIGRET
+582 NYNGAVITIGRET
-595 PSVDDRFG
+595 PSADDQFG

-617 LQLGTEIGTFTQNQG
+617 LQSGTEIGTFAQNQG

-638 TAEVTKETANA
+638 TADVTKETANN

-656 RNVSN
+656 RNIGS
-661 QSATETVALTVTAN
+661 QSATETVVLTVTAN
-675 DGELNSTVTTVALL
+675 DGELNSTVATVALL

-697 LVSQGGSNLTL
+697 LVSQGGSSLTL
-708 DTRGSSVTL
+708 DTRGASVTI
-717 FKDTAINTGEAGQA
+717 FKDTAVNTGEAGQA

-741 LNNPNQEYLTVD
+741 LNNPHQEYLTVD

-764 GTTASGY
+764 GTTVNGY

-797 AMMTLVDGLSYSAGK
+797 AVMKLVDGLSYSTGK

-841 ATLTVSGSINLA
+841 ATLTVSGSVNLA
-853 LNDVPTIEATYSPD
+853 FNELPTIEATYSPD
-867 ATLFYNAGTLSGY
+867 AALFYNDGKLSDY

-899 GSEGNNN
+899 GSEGDNN

-921 GELTLLQSF
+921 GKLTLLQSF

-971 AYSLV
+971 TYSLV
-976 QFSRDTTT
+976 QFSRDATT
-984 GQLSYVGIVAT
+984 GLLSYVGVVAT
-995 QGVDGVSG
+995 QGVNGVSG
-1003 LDAAVSEIVLSDDGT
+1003 LDAAVSEIVLSEDGT
-1018 SLYAINGVTP
+1018 SLYTINGVTP
-1028 TDGLTNKNAVVFFSR
+1028 TDGSTGKNAITFFSR

-1057 GSDTIPLKSPSGIV
+1057 GSDTIPVRSPSGIV

-1091 LSRDAGSGTLDYVT
+1091 LSRDAATGSLNYVT
-1105 TINKSTIAADV
+1105 TINKTTIVADA
-1116 NSAEIPQDDRYLNA
+1116 NSAEIPKDDRYLTG

-1143 YVSSNS
+1143 YVSSNT
-1149 QGTVSIFSRDADTG
+1149 QGTVSIFSRDVDTG
-1163 ALTYAGTLNLYSEG
+1163 SLTYAGTLDLYNAG
-1177 HIAANALALRELVIS
+1177 HIPANALSLRELVIS

-1198 YVAAFG
+1198 YVAALGSQSVLVFG
-1204 SKSLLVLSRD
+1204 RD

-1221 YRNSVELSVN
+1221 YRNSVELSIN

-1259 TAAANAPYSH
+1259 NAAANAPYSQ
-1269 TADMPFTTS
+1269 TTDAPFATS
-1278 VTLSDRELDA
+1278 VTLSDQELDA
-1288 ADDYNGATIAISRNG
+1288 ADDYKGASIAISRNG
-1303 DASENDHFAFQSGDG
+1303 EASANDRFAFQSGNG
-1318 LTLSGSDIQYQG
+1318 LTLSGNEIQYQD
-1330 ATIATFSVSEGTAKI
+1330 ATIGTFNVSEGTVKV
-1345 VFTDSVTKTVANQVL
+1345 VFTDSVTKTVANKVL

-1366 HDGDAT
+1366 NDGDAAGT
-1372 GASIPLNITFSD
+1372 SIPLNITFSD
-1384 GGKETSLLLTLV
+1384 GGKETSQLLTLV

-1401 VVDNNEYVP
+1401 VVDNVEYVP
-1410 PSATAGQSYTAALP
+1410 PSGTAGHSYSAELP
-1424 DDLFRDPENSA
+1424 EDLFRDPENGA
-1435 LTLQVNG
+1435 LTWQVNG

-1449 DADTRTISGTPA
+1449 DPETRTISGTPA

-1473 ATDASGEQA
+1473 ATDGSGEQA
-1482 EQTLTLK
+1482 ERTLTLTVA
-1489 IDSDPAQMP
+1489 SDPAQTP
-1498 ALGGESSALDNDS
+1498 TIGGESSALQNDYAIDGYDPNS
-1511 SLSEFYNETI
+1511 SA
-1521 QRDVMMG
+1521 DVLGG
-1528 VKDTALSADGKTLY
+1528 VKDSQLSADGKTLY
-1542 VVSAPDSG
+1542 VVSSPDSG
-1550 SAVLSVFTRDTEGKF
+1550 SAVLSVFVRNAEGKF
-1565 TLSKVLPHY
+1565 TLSQTF
-1574 REVFNEETLQ
+1574 FNYHSVYNNETEQ
-1584 NDRFIDNPSLAGA
+1584 NDKVVDNAGLAGA
-1597 SEVIL
+1597 SDVTL
-1602 SADGAFLYVVG
+1602 SADGQYLYVVG

-1619 TIFSVGSDGGLTQAG
+1619 TLFRVGSDGELTQAG
-1634 VLDQADLG
+1634 VLEQADLE
-1642 GRSLDVRSHLV
+1642 GRSLDVRSHIV

-1660 VTAAQADSDNDSR
+1660 LTAAQSGSDNDSR
-1673 SVLVFKREADGNLT
+1673 SVLVFKRGADGTLT

-1711 VSGSGGSAGV
+1711 VSGSGDTVGITG
-1721 TAFSIDTEGKLTQVS
+1721 FSIDAEGKLTQIS
-1736 QILATGEDPYY
+1736 QIRAEGDDLYY

-1766 GIQSSL
+1766 GIQYTL
-1772 NTITVGADGALT
+1772 NTITVGADGALS
-1784 LVSTVQF
+1784 LKSTVPF
-1791 SDDGSDSGEALAT
+1791 VNDGGDSGEALAT
-1804 DLVVS
+1804 GLVVS

-1832 LTLKDTLSGG
+1832 LTLKNTISGG
-1842 WDSPIGISFSDLQKV
+1842 WDSPLNISFSDLQNV

-1871 DKVHVLN
+1871 DKVHVLH
-1878 VGIAGAS
+1878 VGTAGAT
-1885 YTEGHDATVL
+1885 YTEGHEATVL

-1911 GAGDYNGASITVGRQ
+1911 GAGNYNGASITVGRQ
-1926 DGGLLEDTFGF
+1926 EGGLPEDTFGF
-1937 KADNGLT
+1937 KADNGLA
-1944 LDGNTIVKDGI
+1944 LDGNNIVKDGTT
-1955 AIATFTQVEG
+1955 IATFTQVNG

-1988 YHNTSP
+1988 YQNTSQ
-1994 DPEQAGS
+1994 DPEHAGS
-2001 SPTFTFS
+2001 SPTFVFS
-2008 INDGENNIANTDI
+2008 INDGDNNVATMDV
-2021 TVTLIGVNDPAE
+2021 TVNLIGVNDPAV

-2047 EFVKLFKDTHV
+2047 EFVKLFKDTHI
-2058 DTIESGQTLW
+2058 DTIESGQTIW

-2074 DVSGPNETISVDGS
+2074 DASGPNETISVDGS
-2088 TIVLEKSNGVPRTA
+2088 TIVLEKSNGTPRTA

-2130 EIIDS
+2130 AIIDS
-2135 IGYNYLGNAPSGER
+2135 IGYNYLGSNPSGER

-2156 ENSYNG
+2156 ENNYNG
-2162 TAPETTLEQAITL
+2162 SAPETTLDQAITL
-2175 TLVPAAETNTAPII
+2175 TLVPEAETNTAPVI
-2189 TVPGTTPTYTERA
+2189 TIPGTTPTYTERA
-2202 DPIVLAPDAT
+2202 DPIMLAPDAT
-2212 VSDAQMDKLN
+2212 VSDTQMDKLN

-2246 LGFSAEKSAENG
+2246 LGFNAGNG
-2258 LTLSGNTLQKDGVTI
+2258 LTLSGDTLQKDGVTI
-2273 AQVSNQDGVLTIRF
+2273 GQVSNKDGVLTIHF

-2302 TLRQITYASDSRTP
+2302 TLRQITYASDSHTP

-2321 VTVTLSDRYLES
+2321 VTVTLSDRYLDS

-2380 ARTADGLALYVSDD
+2380 ARTTDGLALYVSDD

-2411 YVRTFAATEGVD
+2411 YVRTFAAAEGVT

-2438 ALGNGNN
+2438 ALRADSN
-2445 AIIWFS
+2445 A
-2451 RDTEGNLTH
+2451 
-2460 KETLSEGET
+2460 
-2469 NRFEGSLWNSV
+2469 
-2480 DITLSEDGKTL
+2480 
-2491 YLINGYNIV
+2491 IV

-2505 VATGQ
+2505 ANGELTHKATIESDYDIDEGNLYNINGIALSDDGKNLYLINSYSGQLAYFSRDTATGA
-2510 LSYVGNVPGDMWS
+2510 LTYVEALGGSMS
-2523 EPYLWQP
+2523 SAPYLWAP
-2530 SEIVSRGNLIFVTT
+2530 TSILSRGNLLFVTT
-2544 NASDGSSLI
+2544 DPSNGATVI
-2553 VYSRDDSG
+2553 VYQRDDSG
-2561 KPALLGYVRQFT
+2561 KLTPLGHVRDFT
-2573 DAQGNTLAL
+2573 DAAGNTVQL
-2582 SGLEHVTVSADGRSV
+2582 SGLEQITVSADGRSI
-2597 FVASAGQIDAF
+2597 FVANAEHIDAF
-2608 SLDTATGT
+2608 TLDTATGT
-2616 FTHLARVAAEGTVS
+2616 FTHIARAAAEGSVS
-2630 DLALSADARVLYA
+2630 DIALSADARVLYV
-2643 TKGDGSLTRYVLND
+2643 TQSDGALTRYVLND
-2657 KTLIPLD
+2657 QTLTKLD
-2664 TLTSNGSSF
+2664 TLKNAGTSF

-2680 GGLITLGNGVS
+2680 GGLIALGNGVS
-2691 VLDETSRLPVYR
+2691 VLDEVSRLPVYR
-2703 VDGPAVIVAPS
+2703 VDGPAIIVAPS

-2723 ALNGGAGNYQGT
+2723 ALNGGAGNYQGA

-2743 TASTSDRFDF
+2743 TASAGDRFDF

-2758 FTLANGVIS
+2758 FTLVNGVIS
-2767 KDGQAVATFAQAD
+2767 KDGQAVATFTQAE

-2790 ISRADAT
+2790 MSRADAT
-2797 VLARQISWATS
+2797 ALTRQISWATS
-2808 APLTGNATSLTLV
+2808 APLTGNSTSLTLV
-2821 LNDGAADSAAQALG
+2821 LNDGVADSAAQTFG

-2843 LPPVGHAE
+2843 QPPVGHAE
-2851 QFTPPTAQ
+2851 LFTPPTSQ
-2859 AGTNWSY
+2859 VGTRWSY
-2866 TLPSTLFT
+2866 TLPNSLFS
-2874 DPENNALTFT
+2874 DAENDALTLSINGLPNGLTF
-2884 VDDAQLPE
+2884 DA
-2892 GVRFD
+2892 
-2897 SATRTLSG
+2897 ATRTIGGDPAVSG
-2905 TPSAAGVF
+2905 TF
-2913 NLTITA
+2913 NLMITA
-2919 RDSAGNATAL
+2919 TDSAGNVTAL
-2929 NVALTVNAAST
+2929 NVALTVNAAS
-2940 PIDPGTPVDP
+2940 TPVDP

-2957 NPDNS
+2957 NPDNPT
-2962 VIAAP
+2962 AAP
-2967 VILVQQGASLPV
+2967 VILVQQGVSLPV
-2979 DSGDREREQP
+2979 DSSEREREQS
-2989 LGTIVADLS
+2989 LEVIVADLS
-2998 RPEAQPLPTNIVTE
+2998 RPEAQPLPTNIVAE
-3012 PVRQRDADMA
+3012 PVRQRDAGST
-3022 RQSDA
+3022 RQLDA
-3027 PWVLDPVMSSLMPT
+3027 PWVLDPVMSQLMPT
-3041 LEQVNFSSRAEASI
+3041 LDQVNFSSRASTTV
-3055 RDNAVL
+3055 RDSTAVS
-3061 RPTDSNLFLS
+3061 PTDSNLFLS
-3071 VRGQTTSL
+3071 VRGQTTAL

-3130 QFDARNGVVRI
+3130 QFDARSGVVRI

-3177 DGAEM
+3177 AGTEM
-3182 TTDRGAMQLPAH
+3182 ATDRGAMQEPAN
-3194 SVVPTAADPAEN
+3194 PTIQPAES
-3206 RDAERL
+3206 RDVERL
-3212 APAGK
+3212 ASAGK

>member
-10 SGLTRAPR
+10 SGLTRTPR

-28 FDAAAVVTAAD
+28 FDAAAVITAVD
-39 VAAATVAAT
+39 VAAHVAAT

-74 VDLFSNVSVS
+74 VDLFSDVRVS
-84 ADNGGQELKDLVITV
+84 ADKGGQELKDLVITV
-99 NRTGANQALIID
+99 NRTGANQALVID
-111 GKSITLESGSGT
+111 GTEITLEAANGAKT
-123 TRAEGDGFSYRVAV
+123 TEGDGKYGYTVAV
-137 SGETTTVTV
+137 SGTTTTITVSIASSDAFQPSDVTKL
-146 NIDGFTNNLADTRAM
+146 IDG
-161 IDSIA
+161 IA
-166 YQPLD
+166 YKPLD

-185 LNDEGGGDTD
+185 LSDESD

-202 ATVTIDSKI
+202 STVTIDSKI

-220 DAPELTELIIV
+220 DAPELAELIIV
-231 PGMESPQDVR
+231 PGMASPQDVR
-241 YSSNGNYAYAIGS
+241 YSSNGDYAYAIGS
-254 DGTLGVFTVGDHGK
+254 DGTLGVFTVGEHGK
-268 LTSSQTLSGISA
+268 LTLSQTLSGISA

-294 SLYAIT
+294 SLYATT
-300 GNSNIVALSLDDNG
+300 GSSDIVALSLDENG
-314 QVVRLSGSDEQPV
+314 LVVRLSGSDEQPV
-327 YTQTIASQ
+327 YTQTISSQ

-349 QVYIATQWNG
+349 QVYATTQWNG
-359 MVIFTRDTT
+359 MVVFTRDAAM
-368 TGGLT
+368 GSLT
-373 LLQRVSDS
+373 LLQRVDSS
-381 GIERSGIVASSGDYV
+381 GIDRSGIVASSGNYV
-396 VTVGMGAKHTLSV
+396 VTIGMGAKHTLSV
-409 FQRSESGTL
+409 FQRGEDGKL
-418 TSVATLETSG
+418 TPVTTLETSG
-428 EGYGAVDYQ
+428 EGYGAVEYQ

-468 KTLVHTDTKTLEG
+468 KTLAHTDTKTLEG

-486 LNTDGSQLYALSS
+486 FNANGSQLYALSS
-499 EGELQIYSVSTSTG
+499 EGELQIYSVNASTG
-513 ALKESGQIQ
+513 ALSENGQIK

-532 SPDGQSLLIAGEA
+532 SPDGQSLLIAGET

-556 YGSEL
+556 YGSDL

-582 NYNGATLTIGRET
+582 NYNGAVVTIGRET
-595 PSVDDRFG
+595 PSADDQFG

-617 LQLGTEIGTFTQNQG
+617 LQSGTEIGTFTQNQG

-638 TAEVTKETANA
+638 TADVTKETANN

-656 RNVSN
+656 RNVGS
-661 QSATETVALTVTAN
+661 QSSAETVVLTVTAN
-675 DGELNSTVTTVALL
+675 DGELSSTVTTVALL

-708 DTRGSSVTL
+708 DTRGTSVTL

-741 LNNPNQEYLTVD
+741 LNNPHQEYLTVD

-764 GTTASGY
+764 GTTVSGY

-797 AMMTLVDGLSYSAGK
+797 AMMKLVDGLSYSAGK

-841 ATLTVSGSINLA
+841 ATLTVSGSVNLA
-853 LNDVPTIEATYSPD
+853 FNELPTIEATYSPD

-880 NERVSAI
+880 SERVSAI

-921 GELTLLQSF
+921 GALTLLQSF

-976 QFSRDTTT
+976 QFSRDATT
-984 GQLSYVGIVAT
+984 GQLSYVGVVAT
-995 QGVDGVSG
+995 QGVNGVSG
-1003 LDAAVSEIVLSDDGT
+1003 LDAAVSEIVLSEDGT
-1018 SLYAINGVTP
+1018 SLYTINGVTP
-1028 TDGLTNKNAVVFFSR
+1028 IDGSTSKNEITFFSR

-1057 GSDTIPLKSPSGIV
+1057 GGDTIPVRSPSGIV

-1091 LSRDAGSGTLDYVT
+1091 LSRDAATGSLSYVT
-1105 TINKSTIAADV
+1105 TINKTTIAADA
-1116 NSAEIPQDDRYLNA
+1116 NSADIPKDDRYLNG

-1163 ALTYAGTLNLYSEG
+1163 ALTYAGTMDLYNSES
-1177 HIAANALALRELVIS
+1177 HVPDELRATSLREIIIS
-1192 EDGSAL
+1192 QDGSAL

-1204 SKSLLVLSRD
+1204 SKSLLVFARD
-1214 SDSGALT
+1214 ADSGALT

-1250 TFFAGLNVL
+1250 TFFAGLSVS
-1259 TAAANAPYSH
+1259 TAAANAPYSQ
-1269 TADMPFTTS
+1269 TTDAS
-1278 VTLSDRELDA
+1278 FATGVTLSDLELDA
-1288 ADDYNGATIAISRNG
+1288 ADDYKGATIAISRNG
-1303 DASENDHFAFQSGDG
+1303 DVSANDHFAFQNGNG
-1318 LTLSGSDIQYQG
+1318 LTLSGNDIQYEG
-1330 ATIATFSVSEGTAKI
+1330 ATIGTFNVSEGAVKV

-1360 HQVTYR
+1360 HQMTYR

-1401 VVDNNEYVP
+1401 VVDNSEYAP
-1410 PSATAGQSYTAALP
+1410 PSGVAGQHYAQTLP
-1424 DDLFRDPENSA
+1424 DDLFRDPENGA
-1435 LTLQVNG
+1435 LTWQVNG

-1449 DADTRTISGTPA
+1449 DADTRTISGTPT
-1461 LNGAGSFSITVV
+1461 LNGAGNFSITVI

-1489 IDSDPAQMP
+1489 IASDPAQIP
-1498 ALGGESSALDNDS
+1498 TIGGESSALQNDYGLEGYDS
-1511 SLSEFYNETI
+1511 NSYVDVLS
-1521 QRDVMMG
+1521 G
-1528 VKDTALSADGKTLY
+1528 VKDSQLSADGKTLY
-1542 VVSAPDSG
+1542 VVSAPESG
-1550 SAVLSVFTRDTEGKF
+1550 SAVLSVFVRNEEGKF
-1565 TLSKVLPHY
+1565 TLSKTFFNY
-1574 REVFNEETLQ
+1574 RSVYNNETEQ
-1584 NDRFIDNPSLAGA
+1584 MDNVVDNAGLAGA
-1597 SEVIL
+1597 SDVTL
-1602 SADGAFLYVVG
+1602 SADGQYLYVVG

-1619 TIFSVGSDGGLTQAG
+1619 TIFRVGSDGELTQAG
-1634 VLDQADLG
+1634 VLDQAALG
-1642 GRSLDVRSHLV
+1642 GHTLDMRSQIV

-1660 VTAAQADSDNDSR
+1660 LTAAQSGSDNDSR
-1673 SVLVFKREADGNLT
+1673 SVLVFKRGADGTLAA
-1687 SVSQT
+1687 VSQA

-1711 VSGSGGSAGV
+1711 VSGSGSTVGV
-1721 TAFSIDTEGKLTQVS
+1721 TAFSIDAQGALSQVG
-1736 QILATGEDPYY
+1736 QISGTSEYY
-1747 INSLALSP
+1747 INGLALSP
-1755 DGKTLYAINAD
+1755 DGKTLYAIHAD
-1766 GIQSSL
+1766 VGNYTL

-1784 LVSTVQF
+1784 LASTVPF
-1791 SDDGSDSGEALAT
+1791 VDDGGDSGEALASN
-1804 DLVVS
+1804 LVVS

-1822 SVFSRAEDGS
+1822 TIFSRAEDGS
-1832 LTLKDTLSGG
+1832 LTLKQTVSSG
-1842 WDSPIGISFSDLQKV
+1842 WDSSLGISFSSLQNIA
-1857 ELSADGKQLYLIGG
+1857 LSADGKQLYLIGG
-1871 DKVHVLN
+1871 DKIHVLN
-1878 VGIAGAS
+1878 VGTAGAT
-1885 YTEGHDATVL
+1885 YTEGQEATVL

-1900 LSDPQLDALNN
+1900 LSDPQLDALNE
-1911 GAGDYNGASITVGRQ
+1911 GKGDYSGASITVGRQ
-1926 DGGLLEDTFGF
+1926 EGGLPEDTFGF

-1944 LDGNTIVKDGI
+1944 RDGDNILKDGI

-1988 YHNTSP
+1988 YHNTSQ
-1994 DPEQAGS
+1994 DPEQAGA

-2008 INDGENNIANTDI
+2008 MNDGDNNIANTDI
-2021 TVTLIGVNDPAE
+2021 TVTLIGVNDPAV
-2033 LTTTVLNPQIPGNG
+2033 LNTTVLNPQIPGNG

-2058 DTIESGQTLW
+2058 DTIESGQTIW

-2074 DVSGPNETISVDGS
+2074 DVSGPNEVISVDGS
-2088 TIVLEKSNGVPRTA
+2088 TIVLEKSSGVPRTA

-2130 EIIDS
+2130 AIIDS
-2135 IGYNYLGNAPSGER
+2135 IGYNYLGSESSGER

-2162 TAPETTLEQAITL
+2162 SAPETKLEQAITL
-2175 TLVPAAETNTAPII
+2175 TLAPAAETNTAPVI
-2189 TVPGTTPTYTERA
+2189 TIPDTTPTYTERA
-2202 DPIVLAPDAT
+2202 EPVALAPDAT

-2246 LGFSAEKSAENG
+2246 LGFNAGNG
-2258 LTLSGNTLQKDGVTI
+2258 LTLSGDTLQKDGVTI
-2273 AQVSNQDGVLTIRF
+2273 GQVSNQDGVLTIRF
-2287 NANAGTIPT
+2287 NANAGTVPT

-2302 TLRQITYASDSRTP
+2302 TLRQITYASDSHTP

-2368 TAISGLGTVTAA
+2368 TAISGLGTLTAA
-2380 ARTADGLALYVSDD
+2380 ARTTDGLSLYVSDD

-2411 YVRTFAATEGVD
+2411 YVRTFAAAESVT

-2438 ALGNGNN
+2438 ALRADGN
-2445 AIIWFS
+2445 A
-2451 RDTEGNLTH
+2451 
-2460 KETLSEGET
+2460 
-2469 NRFEGSLWNSV
+2469 
-2480 DITLSEDGKTL
+2480 
-2491 YLINGYNIV
+2491 IV

-2505 VATGQ
+2505 ANGELTHKATIESDYDIDGGNLYNINGIALSDDGKNLYLINSYNGQLAYFSRDTATGA
-2510 LSYVGNVPGDMWS
+2510 LTYVEALGGSMWS
-2523 EPYLWQP
+2523 EPYLWAP
-2530 SEIVSRGNLIFVTT
+2530 TSILSRGNLLFVTT
-2544 NASDGSSLI
+2544 AINDTSTVI
-2553 VYSRDDSG
+2553 VYQRDDSG
-2561 KPALLGYVRQFT
+2561 KLTPLGYVRGFT
-2573 DAQGNTLAL
+2573 DAAGNTVQL
-2582 SGLEHVTVSADGRSV
+2582 SGLEQLTVSADGRSV

-2608 SLDTATGT
+2608 ALDTATGT
-2616 FTHLARVAAEGTVS
+2616 FTHLARIAAEGTVS
-2630 DLALSADARVLYA
+2630 DIALSADARVLYV
-2643 TKGDGSLTRYVLND
+2643 TKNDGALTRYVLND
-2657 KTLIPLD
+2657 KALIPLD
-2664 TLTSNGSSF
+2664 TLINNGTTF

-2680 GGLITLGNGVS
+2680 GGVIALGNGVS
-2691 VLDETSRLPVYR
+2691 VLDEASRLPVYR
-2703 VDGPAVIVAPS
+2703 VDGPAVIVAPA

-2723 ALNGGAGNYQGT
+2723 ALNSGAGNYQGA

-2743 TASTSDRFDF
+2743 TVSAGDRFDF

-2767 KDGQAVATFAQAD
+2767 KDGQAVATFTQVD

-2797 VLARQISWATS
+2797 ALARQISWATS
-2808 APLTGNATSLTLV
+2808 APLTGNTTSLTLV
-2821 LNDGAADSAAQALG
+2821 LNDGVADSAAQALG

-2843 LPPVGHAE
+2843 QPPVGHAE
-2851 QFTPPTAQ
+2851 LFTPPTAQ
-2859 AGTNWSY
+2859 VGTRWSY
-2866 TLPSTLFT
+2866 TLPNSLFSDAENDVLTLSINGL
-2874 DPENNALTFT
+2874 PNGLTF
-2884 VDDAQLPE
+2884 DA
-2892 GVRFD
+2892 
-2897 SATRTLSG
+2897 ATRTIGGDPAISG
-2905 TPSAAGVF
+2905 TF

-2919 RDSAGNATAL
+2919 TDSAGNATAL

-2940 PIDPGTPVDP
+2940 PVDP
-2950 GTPTEPV
+2950 GTPTEPA
-2957 NPDNS
+2957 NPDNTAT
-2962 VIAAP
+2962 AAP
-2967 VILVQQGASLPV
+2967 VILVQQGVSLPA

-2989 LGTIVADLS
+2989 LGAIVADLS

-3012 PVRQRDADMA
+3012 PVRQRDADTS

-3055 RDNAVL
+3055 RDNAAL
-3061 RPTDSNLFLS
+3061 RSADSNLFLS

-3130 QFDARNGVVRI
+3130 QFDARSGVVRI

-3153 LALKAQAADGTSR
+3153 LALKAQAVDGTSR

-3177 DGAEM
+3177 AGTEM
-3182 TTDRGAMQLPAH
+3182 ATDRGAMQGPAN
-3194 SVVPTAADPAEN
+3194 PTIQPAES
-3206 RDAERL
+3206 RDVERL

-3242 SLRT
+3242 SLRA

>member
-10 SGLTRAPR
+10 SGLTRTPR

-28 FDAAAVVTAAD
+28 FDAAAVATAAD

-59 KATVTITDSSDSFEP
+59 KATVTITDSSDSFQP
-74 VDLFSNVSVS
+74 IDLFSDVRVS
-84 ADNGGQELKDLVITV
+84 ADNGRQELKDLVITV
-99 NRTGANQALIID
+99 NRTGANQALVID

-171 KTVAGGDVVVTLKS
+171 KTVDSGDVVVTLKS
-185 LNDEGGGDTD
+185 LSDEGGDDTD

-220 DAPELTELIIV
+220 DAPELAELIIV

-300 GNSNIVALSLDDNG
+300 GNSNIVALNLDDNG

-335 NGNITGLAV
+335 NGNITGLTV

-409 FQRSESGTL
+409 FQRSENGTL

-447 YVADPDSG
+447 YVADPDNG
-455 EISVYQLRDGTEG
+455 EISVYQLRDGAEG

-481 VNALY
+481 VKALY
-486 LNTDGSQLYALSS
+486 LNADGSQLYALSS

-567 ALSDSNLDVL
+567 ALSDSNLDML

-582 NYNGATLTIGRET
+582 NYKGATLTIGRET

-661 QSATETVALTVTAN
+661 QSAIETVALTVTAN

-797 AMMTLVDGLSYSAGK
+797 AVMTLVDGLSYSTGK
-812 ESTSASGLRTITLTE
+812 ESTSDSGLRTITLTE

-887 SVSQDGKTLLVT
+887 SVSQDGTTLLVT

-1091 LSRDAGSGTLDYVT
+1091 LSRDAETGTLDYVT
-1105 TINKSTIAADV
+1105 TINKTTIAADA
-1116 NSAEIPQDDRYLNA
+1116 NSADIPQSDRYLEG

-1244 IYAGVS
+1244 IYTGVS

-1259 TAAANAPYSH
+1259 TAAANAPYSQ

-1288 ADDYNGATIAISRNG
+1288 ADDYKGATIAISRNG
-1303 DASENDHFAFQSGDG
+1303 DVSANDHFAFQSGNG

-1366 HDGDAT
+1366 NDGDTA
-1372 GASIPLNITFSD
+1372 GSSIPLKVTFSD
-1384 GGKETSLLLTLV
+1384 GSKDTSLMLTLV
-1396 PNKPP
+1396 ENKAP
-1401 VVDNNEYVP
+1401 VVDNDEYTP
-1410 PSATAGQSYTAALP
+1410 PSGTAGQSYTAELP
-1424 DDLFRDPENSA
+1424 TNLFRDPENGA

-1449 DADTRTISGTPA
+1449 DSDSRTISGTPA

-1473 ATDASGEQA
+1473 ATDSSGEQA
-1482 EQTLTLK
+1482 EQTITLT
-1489 IDSDPAQMP
+1489 IAPNPEQVPAI
-1498 ALGGESSALDNDS
+1498 GGESSALTNKEVLEWVNAPDTSINI
-1511 SLSEFYNETI
+1511 LSGT
-1521 QRDVMMG
+1521 
-1528 VKDTALSADGKTLY
+1528 KDTALSADGKTLY
-1542 VVSAPDSG
+1542 VVSSPNSG
-1550 SAVLSVFTRDTEGKF
+1550 SAVLSVFVRNAEGKF
-1565 TLSKVLPHY
+1565 DLSKTFFHY
-1574 REVFNEETLQ
+1574 REVFNYDTLKF
-1584 NDRFIDNPSLAGA
+1584 DRFDDNSSLAGA
-1597 SEVIL
+1597 SEVTL
-1602 SADGAFLYVVG
+1602 SSDGQYLYVVG

-1619 TIFSVGSDGGLTQAG
+1619 TLFRVGSDGELTQAG
-1634 VLDQADLG
+1634 VLDQAALG
-1642 GRSLDVRSHLV
+1642 GRSLDMRSHIV

-1660 VTAAQADSDNDSR
+1660 VTAAQPDTDAR
-1673 SVLVFKREADGNLT
+1673 SVLVFKRETDGRLT
-1687 SVSQT
+1687 SVSQAN
-1692 DNLIGASRL
+1692 NLIGASSL
-1701 VLDPTGRYLF
+1701 VIDPTGRYLF
-1711 VSGSGGSAGV
+1711 VSGSGSTVGV
-1721 TAFSIDTEGKLTQVS
+1721 TAFGIDEQGTLSQVDQVIGTS
-1736 QILATGEDPYY
+1736 EYY
-1747 INSLALSP
+1747 INGLALSP
-1755 DGKTLYAINAD
+1755 DGKTLYAIHAEPGNYT
-1766 GIQSSL
+1766 L
-1772 NTITVGADGALT
+1772 NTIAVGTDGTLT
-1784 LVSTVQF
+1784 LSSPEPFVFT
-1791 SDDGSDSGEALAT
+1791 DNRSDSGEPLAT

-1814 LFVIGKNI
+1814 LFVVGRNI
-1822 SVFSRAEDGS
+1822 TVFSRAEDGS
-1832 LTLKDTLSGG
+1832 LTLTDTFSGG

-1885 YTEGHDATVL
+1885 YTEGNDATVL

-1911 GAGDYNGASITVGRQ
+1911 GVGDYRGASITVGRQ

-1970 FTAAVTKADAQN
+1970 FTATVIKADAQN

-1988 YHNTSP
+1988 YQNTSQ

-2001 SPTFTFS
+2001 SPAFTFS
-2008 INDGENNIANTDI
+2008 IRDNDNNTASMDI
-2021 TVTLIGVNDPAE
+2021 TVNLIGVNDPAI
-2033 LTTTVLNPQIPGNG
+2033 LNTTVLNPQVPGNG
-2047 EFVKLFKDTHV
+2047 EFVKLFKDTQI

-2122 GRDASGTA
+2122 ARDASGTA

-2135 IGYNYLGNAPSGER
+2135 IGYNYLGNNTSGER

-2162 TAPETTLEQAITL
+2162 TAPETTLDQTITL
-2175 TLVPAAETNTAPII
+2175 TLVPAAETNTAPVI
-2189 TVPGTTPTYTERA
+2189 TIPRTTPAYTERA
-2202 DPIVLAPDAT
+2202 DPIVLAPEAT
-2212 VSDAQMDKLN
+2212 VSDVQMDKLN

-2246 LGFSAEKSAENG
+2246 LGFSAENG

-2368 TAISGLGTVTAA
+2368 TAISGLGTLTAA
-2380 ARTADGLALYVSDD
+2380 ARTTDGLSLYVSDD

-2411 YVRTFAATEGVD
+2411 YVRTFAAAEGVT

-2430 SAEGNSVY
+2430 SAEGSSVY

-2500 WFSRD
+2500 WFNRD

-2553 VYSRDDSG
+2553 VYSRDDNG
-2561 KPALLGYVRQFT
+2561 KPALLGHVRDFT
-2573 DAQGNTLAL
+2573 DATGNTVQL
-2582 SGLEHVTVSADGRSV
+2582 SGLEQLTVSADGRSI

-2616 FTHLARVAAEGTVS
+2616 FTHLARVAAEGSVS
-2630 DLALSADARVLYA
+2630 HIALAADARVLYV
-2643 TKGDGSLTRYVLND
+2643 TQSDGALTRYVLNGE
-2657 KTLIPLD
+2657 TLTKLD
-2664 TLTSNGSSF
+2664 TLKNEGTGF
-2673 AHLLPVD
+2673 THLLPVD

-2691 VLDETSRLPVYR
+2691 VLDEASRLPVYR

-2723 ALNGGAGNYQGT
+2723 ALNGGAGNYQGA

-2758 FTLANGVIS
+2758 FTLVNGVIS

-2790 ISRADAT
+2790 LSRSDAT
-2797 VLARQISWATS
+2797 ALARQISWATS
-2808 APLTGNATSLTLV
+2808 APLTGSATSLTLV
-2821 LNDGAADSAAQALG
+2821 LNDGAADSAPQALD

-2905 TPSAAGVF
+2905 TPSTAGTF

-2929 NVALTVNAAST
+2929 NVVLTINAAST

-2962 VIAAP
+2962 VTAAP

-2989 LGTIVADLS
+2989 LGAIVADLS

-3012 PVRQRDADMA
+3012 PVRQRDADTS

-3055 RDNAVL
+3055 RDNAGL
-3061 RPTDSNLFLS
+3061 RSADSNLFLS
-3071 VRGQTTSL
+3071 VGGQTTSL

-3113 ATLTLQL
+3113 ATLTMQL

-3182 TTDRGAMQLPAH
+3182 TTDRGAMQLPAN
-3194 SVVPTAADPAEN
+3194 SVVHPAEN
-3206 RDAERL
+3206 WDAERL
-3212 APAGK
+3212 VPAGK

-3232 ALLAALSELS
+3232 ELLAALSELS
-3242 SLRT
+3242 SLRA

>member
-10 SGLTRAPR
+10 SGLTRTPR

-28 FDAAAVVTAAD
+28 FDAAAVATVAD
-39 VAAATVAAT
+39 VAAQVVVAT
-48 DTAPGVDATPV
+48 DTAPGVDATPT
-59 KATVTITDSSDSFEP
+59 KATVTITDSSDSFP
-74 VDLFSNVSVS
+74 AVDLFSDVRVS
-84 ADNGGQELKDLVITV
+84 ADKDGQELKDLVITV
-99 NRTGANQALIID
+99 NRTGANQALVID
-111 GKSITLESGSGT
+111 GKSIALESGSGT
-123 TRAEGDGFSYRVAV
+123 TRADSDGFSYRVAV

-146 NIDGFTNNLADTRAM
+146 NIDGFTNNLADVGAL
-161 IDSIA
+161 IDGIA
-166 YQPLD
+166 YKPLD
-171 KTVAGGDVVVTLKS
+171 NTVAGGDVVVTLKS
-185 LNDEGGGDTD
+185 LSDEGGNDID
-195 TADLNIH
+195 TADLDIH

-211 NVAPVVSAS
+211 NVAPVVSGDVVREVESFVTGTLAHS
-220 DAPELTELIIV
+220 TEV
-231 PGMESPQDVR
+231 A
-241 YSSNGNYAYAIGS
+241 YSSDGRFVYAAGADNTLSVFSVDELGRLTQKQSVVVENLGTVNHLVVSGDGKSVYTVSGNGNLVHLSVNDGLLSYTNTISLGSGANGGLAISDDGAQVYVDASNNYGREVYVYSRDAVTGELSRVQTLESHRNGS
-254 DGTLGVFTVGDHGK
+254 IATSGNYVYIAHSSPLVFENHELKVYQREADGK
-268 LTSSQTLSGISA
+268 LTLLDTLSLSA
-280 LKDVKEVALSADNR
+280 EGQDAIDYALVTSPDGKLLYMGNPTENTITVYRLGSDNRLTQFNTVSSAPVGSLTLNADGSMLYAATTDGAINIYTVADSGNLILTGSAAGSTTGEDIALSADGRSLLVSGGGLIRYSSIRTVIHGSEVVLAEGLTLSDANFDKLAEGKGDYGSSQLVLNR
-294 SLYAIT
+294 SGGESSDDVFGFNAENGLRF
-300 GNSNIVALSLDDNG
+300 DNG
-314 QVVRLSGSDEQPV
+314 QIFKGEQAIA
-327 YTQTIASQ
+327 TFDQTGGKLTIAF
-335 NGNITGLAV
+335 LA
-344 SSDGT
+344 GT
-349 QVYIATQWNG
+349 S
-359 MVIFTRDTT
+359 RD
-368 TGGLT
+368 
-373 LLQRVSDS
+373 D
-381 GIERSGIVASSGDYV
+381 A
-396 VTVGMGAKHTLSV
+396 
-409 FQRSESGTL
+409 
-418 TSVATLETSG
+418 
-428 EGYGAVDYQ
+428 
-437 LAISKDQQFI
+437 
-447 YVADPDSG
+447 
-455 EISVYQLRDGTEG
+455 
-468 KTLVHTDTKTLEG
+468 
-481 VNALY
+481 
-486 LNTDGSQLYALSS
+486 
-499 EGELQIYSVSTSTG
+499 
-513 ALKESGQIQ
+513 
-522 NIGDTRGMVL
+522 
-532 SPDGQSLLIAGEA
+532 
-545 IQRFSALRTYL
+545 
-556 YGSEL
+556 
-561 PFADHI
+561 
-567 ALSDSNLDVL
+567 
-577 NGGAG
+577 
-582 NYNGATLTIGRET
+582 
-595 PSVDDRFG
+595 
-603 LSAGNNLTLQDGKV
+603 NN
-617 LQLGTEIGTFTQNQG
+617 
-632 VLSVTF
+632 
-638 TAEVTKETANA
+638 

-656 RNVSN
+656 RNVGS
-661 QSATETVALTVTAN
+661 QSSAETVVLAVMAN

-697 LVSQGGSNLTL
+697 LVSQGGNNLTL
-708 DTRGSSVTL
+708 DTRGGSVTL

-741 LNNPNQEYLTVD
+741 LNNPHQEYLTVD

-764 GTTASGY
+764 GTTVNGY

-812 ESTSASGLRTITLTE
+812 ESTSASGVRTITLTE

-841 ATLTVSGSINLA
+841 ATLTVSGSVNLA
-853 LNDVPTIEATYSPD
+853 LNDAPAIEATYSPD

-899 GSEGNNN
+899 GSEGDNN

-976 QFSRDTTT
+976 QFSRDATT
-984 GQLSYVGIVAT
+984 GQLSYVGVVAT
-995 QGVDGVSG
+995 QGMNGVSG
-1003 LDAAVSEIVLSDDGT
+1003 LDAAVSEIVLSEDGT
-1018 SLYAINGVTP
+1018 SMYTINGVTP
-1028 TDGLTNKNAVVFFSR
+1028 TDGSTTKNAVVFFSR

-1057 GSDTIPLKSPSGIV
+1057 GSDTIPVRSPSGIV

-1091 LSRDAGSGTLDYVT
+1091 LSRDAATGSLNYIT
-1105 TINKSTIAADV
+1105 TINKTTIVADA
-1116 NSAEIPQDDRYLNA
+1116 NSAEIPKDDRYLNG

-1149 QGTVSIFSRDADTG
+1149 QGTVSIFSRDVDTG
-1163 ALTYAGTLNLYSEG
+1163 ALTYAGTLDLYSAG
-1177 HIAANALALRELVIS
+1177 HIPANALSLRELVMS

-1204 SKSLLVLSRD
+1204 SKSLLVFGRD

-1259 TAAANAPYSH
+1259 NTAANAPYSQ
-1269 TADMPFTTS
+1269 TTDAPFATS
-1278 VTLSDRELDA
+1278 VTLSDPELDA
-1288 ADDYNGATIAISRNG
+1288 ADDYKGATITVSRNG
-1303 DASENDHFAFQSGDG
+1303 DASANDQFAFQDGGD
-1318 LTLSGSDIQYQG
+1318 LTLSGSEIQYQG
-1330 ATIATFSVSEGTAKI
+1330 AAIGTFNVSEGTVKV
-1345 VFTDSVTKTVANQVL
+1345 VFTETVTKTVANQVL

-1366 HDGDAT
+1366 NGGDTA
-1372 GASIPLNITFSD
+1372 GSSIPLKVTFSD
-1384 GGKETSLLLTLV
+1384 GAKETSLLLTLV

-1401 VVDNNEYVP
+1401 VVDNVEYTP
-1410 PSATAGQSYTAALP
+1410 PSGVAGQHYEQTLP
-1424 DDLFRDPENSA
+1424 DDLFRDPENGV

-1449 DADTRTISGTPA
+1449 DPETRTISGTPA
-1461 LNGAGSFSITVV
+1461 LNGAGSFAISVV
-1473 ATDASGEQA
+1473 VSDESGAQA
-1482 EQTLTLK
+1482 EQTLTLS
-1489 IDSDPAQMP
+1489 IASDPAQMP
-1498 ALGGESSALDNDS
+1498 TIGGESSALQNIGTLDGYDS
-1511 SLSEFYNETI
+1511 NSYV
-1521 QRDVMMG
+1521 DVLNG
-1528 VKDTALSADGKTLY
+1528 VKDSELSADGKTLY
-1542 VVSAPDSG
+1542 VVSSPESG
-1550 SAVLSVFTRDTEGKF
+1550 SAVLSVFVRNEEGNF
-1565 TLSKVLPHY
+1565 TLSQTFFNY
-1574 REVFNEETLQ
+1574 RSVYNEETEQ
-1584 NDRFIDNPSLAGA
+1584 NDEVVDHAGLAGA
-1597 SEVIL
+1597 SDVTL
-1602 SADGAFLYVVG
+1602 SSDGQYLYVIG

-1619 TIFSVGSDGGLTQAG
+1619 TIFRVGSDGELTQAG
-1634 VLDQADLG
+1634 VLDQAELG
-1642 GRSLDVRSHLV
+1642 GRLLDVRSQIV

-1660 VTAAQADSDNDSR
+1660 LTAAQSGSDNDSR
-1673 SVLVFKREADGNLT
+1673 SVLVFKRGTDGTLT
-1687 SVSQT
+1687 AVAQA

-1711 VSGSGGSAGV
+1711 VSGSGSTVGV
-1721 TAFSIDTEGKLTQVS
+1721 TAFSIDEQGALAQVG
-1736 QILATGEDPYY
+1736 QISGTSEYY
-1747 INSLALSP
+1747 INGLALSP
-1755 DGKTLYAINAD
+1755 DGKTLYAIHAD
-1766 GIQSSL
+1766 VGNYTL
-1772 NTITVGADGALT
+1772 NTIAVGANGLLT
-1784 LVSTVQF
+1784 LVSTEPF
-1791 SDDGSDSGEALAT
+1791 ADDGGDSGEALASN
-1804 DLVVS
+1804 LVVS

-1822 SVFSRAEDGS
+1822 TIFSRAEDGS
-1832 LTLKDTLSGG
+1832 LTLKQTISSG
-1842 WDSPIGISFSDLQKV
+1842 WDSSLGISFSSLQNI
-1857 ELSADGKQLYLIGG
+1857 ELSADGKQLYLVGG

-1878 VGIAGAS
+1878 VGTAGAT
-1885 YTEGHDATVL
+1885 YTEGNDATVL

-1911 GAGDYNGASITVGRQ
+1911 GVGDYNGATITVGRQ
-1926 DGGLLEDTFGF
+1926 EGGQPEDTFGL

-1944 LDGNTIVKDGI
+1944 LDGNNILKDGV
-1955 AIATFTQVEG
+1955 AIATFIQVDG
-1965 VLTVT
+1965 ALTIK
-1970 FTAAVTKADAQN
+1970 FIAAVTQADAQN

-1988 YHNTSP
+1988 YHNTSQ
-1994 DPEQAGS
+1994 DPELAGS

-2008 INDGENNIANTDI
+2008 IRDNDNNVADLDI
-2021 TVTLIGVNDPAE
+2021 TVDLVGVNDSST

-2047 EFVKLFKDTHV
+2047 EFVKLFNDTHV
-2058 DTIESGQTLW
+2058 DTIESGQTIW

-2074 DVSGPNETISVDGS
+2074 DASGPNETISVDGS
-2088 TIVLEKSNGVPRTA
+2088 TIVLEKSNGTPRTA

-2130 EIIDS
+2130 AIIDS
-2135 IGYNYLGNAPSGER
+2135 IGYNYLGSNPSGER

-2156 ENSYNG
+2156 ENNYNG
-2162 TAPETTLEQAITL
+2162 TAPETTLDQAITL
-2175 TLVPAAETNTAPII
+2175 TLVPAAEANTAPVI
-2189 TVPGTTPTYTERA
+2189 TIPGTTPTYTERA

-2246 LGFSAEKSAENG
+2246 LGFSADNG
-2258 LTLSGNTLQKDGVTI
+2258 LTLSGETLQKDGVTI
-2273 AQVSNQDGVLTIRF
+2273 GQVSNQDGVLTIRF

-2321 VTVTLSDRYLES
+2321 VTVMLSDRYLES
-2333 QVTAL
+2333 QVMTL

-2380 ARTADGLALYVSDD
+2380 ARTTDGLAVYVSDD

-2411 YVRTFAATEGVD
+2411 YVRTFAAAEGVT

-2438 ALGNGNN
+2438 ALRADGN
-2445 AIIWFS
+2445 A
-2451 RDTEGNLTH
+2451 
-2460 KETLSEGET
+2460 
-2469 NRFEGSLWNSV
+2469 
-2480 DITLSEDGKTL
+2480 
-2491 YLINGYNIV
+2491 IV

-2505 VATGQ
+2505 ANGELTHKATIASDYDIDNGNLNNIKGIALSDDGKNLYLINSYSDQLAYFSRDTATGA
-2510 LSYVGNVPGDMWS
+2510 LTYVEALGGSMS
-2523 EPYLWQP
+2523 SAPYLWAP
-2530 SEIVSRGNLIFVTT
+2530 TSILSRGNLLFVTT
-2544 NASDGSSLI
+2544 DPSNGATVI
-2553 VYSRDDSG
+2553 VYQRDDSG
-2561 KPALLGYVRQFT
+2561 KLTPLGHVRDFT
-2573 DAQGNTLAL
+2573 DAAGNTVQL
-2582 SGLEHVTVSADGRSV
+2582 SGLEQITVSADGRSI
-2597 FVASAGQIDAF
+2597 FVANAEHIDAF
-2608 SLDTATGT
+2608 TLDTATGT
-2616 FTHLARVAAEGTVS
+2616 FTHIARVAAEGTVS
-2630 DLALSADARVLYA
+2630 DIALSADARVLYV
-2643 TKGDGSLTRYVLND
+2643 TQSDGALTRYVLND
-2657 KTLIPLD
+2657 QTLTKLD
-2664 TLTSNGSSF
+2664 TLKNAGTSF

-2680 GGLITLGNGVS
+2680 GGLIALGNGVS
-2691 VLDETSRLPVYR
+2691 VLDEVSRLPVYR
-2703 VDGPAVIVAPS
+2703 VDGPAIIVAPS
-2714 IVLSDAELD
+2714 IVLGDAELD
-2723 ALNGGAGNYQGT
+2723 ALNGGAGNYQGA

-2743 TASTSDRFDF
+2743 TASASDRFDF

-2767 KDGQAVATFAQAD
+2767 KDGQAVATFTQAD

-2797 VLARQISWATS
+2797 ALARQISWATS
-2808 APLTGNATSLTLV
+2808 APLTGNTASLTLV

-2843 LPPVGHAE
+2843 LPPVGHAD

-2859 AGTNWSY
+2859 AGTHWSY
-2866 TLPSTLFT
+2866 TLPGTLFT
-2874 DPENNALTFT
+2874 DPENNALTLSINGLPNGLTF
-2884 VDDAQLPE
+2884 DA
-2892 GVRFD
+2892 
-2897 SATRTLSG
+2897 ATLTIGGDPAVSG
-2905 TPSAAGVF
+2905 TF

-2919 RDSAGNATAL
+2919 TDSAGNATAM
-2929 NVALTVNAAST
+2929 NVVLTVNAAS
-2940 PIDPGTPVDP
+2940 TPVDP

-2957 NPDNS
+2957 NPDNTAT
-2962 VIAAP
+2962 AAP

-2979 DSGDREREQP
+2979 DPNEREREQP

-2998 RPEAQPLPTNIVTE
+2998 RPEAQPLPNNIVTE
-3012 PVRQRDADMA
+3012 PVRQSDVDTA

-3041 LEQVNFSSRAEASI
+3041 LEQVNFSSRAEAST
-3055 RDNAVL
+3055 RDNAAL
-3061 RPTDSNLFLS
+3061 RPADSNLFLS
-3071 VRGQTTSL
+3071 VRGQTTAL

-3182 TTDRGAMQLPAH
+3182 ATDRGAMQLPAH
-3194 SVVPTAADPAEN
+3194 SDALPAEN

-3242 SLRT
+3242 SLRA

>member
-10 SGLTRAPR
+10 SGLTRTPR

-28 FDAAAVVTAAD
+28 FDAAAVATVAD
-39 VAAATVAAT
+39 VAAQVVVAT
-48 DTAPGVDATPV
+48 DTAPGVDATPT
-59 KATVTITDSSDSFEP
+59 KATVTITDTSDNFP
-74 VDLFSNVSVS
+74 AVDLFSDVSVS
-84 ADNGGQELKDLVITV
+84 AGKDGQELKDLVITV
-99 NRTGANQALIID
+99 NRTGANQALVID
-111 GKSITLESGSGT
+111 GTEITLESGNGAKT
-123 TRAEGDGFSYRVAV
+123 TVGAGQYSYTVAV
-137 SGETTTVTV
+137 SGATTTVTV
-146 NIDGFTNNLADTRAM
+146 SIASSEAFEPTDVAKLIDG
-161 IDSIA
+161 IA
-166 YQPLD
+166 YKPLD
-171 KTVAGGDVVVTLKS
+171 NTVAGGDVVVTLKS
-185 LNDEGGGDTD
+185 LSDEGGDDTD

-202 ATVTIDSKI
+202 ATVTIDSSV
-211 NVAPVVSAS
+211 NVAPELFGGALQAAEAFAAGTLADSTGVAYSADGNYVYAAGSANTLSVFSVDALGRLTPQQSVVVENLGTVNHLVVSGDGKS
-220 DAPELTELIIV
+220 VYTV
-231 PGMESPQDVR
+231 SG
-241 YSSNGNYAYAIGS
+241 NGNLVHLSVNDGLLSYTGTISLGSGANGGLAISDDGAQVYVDASNNYGREVYVYSRDAVTGELSRVQTLESHRNGS
-254 DGTLGVFTVGDHGK
+254 IATSGNYVYIAHSSPLVFENHELKVYQREADGK
-268 LTSSQTLSGISA
+268 LTLLDTLSLSA
-280 LKDVKEVALSADNR
+280 EGQDAIDYALVTSPDGKLLYMGNPTENTITVYRLGSDNRLTQFNTVSSAPVGSLTLNADGSMLYAATTDGAINIYTVADSGNLILTGSAAGSTTGEDIALSADGR
-294 SLYAIT
+294 SLLVSGGGLIRYSSIRTVIHGSEVVLAEGLT
-300 GNSNIVALSLDDNG
+300 LSDANFDQLAEGKGDYGSSQLILSRSGGESSDDVFGFNAENGLRFDNG
-314 QVVRLSGSDEQPV
+314 QIFKGEQAIA
-327 YTQTIASQ
+327 TFDQTGGKLTIAF
-335 NGNITGLAV
+335 LA
-344 SSDGT
+344 GT
-349 QVYIATQWNG
+349 S
-359 MVIFTRDTT
+359 RD
-368 TGGLT
+368 
-373 LLQRVSDS
+373 D
-381 GIERSGIVASSGDYV
+381 A
-396 VTVGMGAKHTLSV
+396 
-409 FQRSESGTL
+409 
-418 TSVATLETSG
+418 
-428 EGYGAVDYQ
+428 
-437 LAISKDQQFI
+437 
-447 YVADPDSG
+447 
-455 EISVYQLRDGTEG
+455 
-468 KTLVHTDTKTLEG
+468 
-481 VNALY
+481 
-486 LNTDGSQLYALSS
+486 
-499 EGELQIYSVSTSTG
+499 
-513 ALKESGQIQ
+513 
-522 NIGDTRGMVL
+522 
-532 SPDGQSLLIAGEA
+532 
-545 IQRFSALRTYL
+545 
-556 YGSEL
+556 
-561 PFADHI
+561 
-567 ALSDSNLDVL
+567 
-577 NGGAG
+577 
-582 NYNGATLTIGRET
+582 
-595 PSVDDRFG
+595 
-603 LSAGNNLTLQDGKV
+603 NN
-617 LQLGTEIGTFTQNQG
+617 
-632 VLSVTF
+632 
-638 TAEVTKETANA
+638 

-656 RNVSN
+656 RNVGS
-661 QSATETVALTVTAN
+661 QSAAETVVLAVTAN

-697 LVSQGGSNLTL
+697 LVSQGGNNLTL
-708 DTRGSSVTL
+708 DTRGGSVTL

-741 LNNPNQEYLTVD
+741 LNSPHQEYLTVD

-764 GTTASGY
+764 GTTVSGY

-776 YNALSGESSLVLSS
+776 YNVLSGESSLVLSS

-797 AMMTLVDGLSYSAGK
+797 AMMKLVDGLSYSTGK

-841 ATLTVSGSINLA
+841 ATLTVSGSVNLA
-853 LNDVPTIEATYSPD
+853 FNELPTIEAIYSPD

-930 TQGEQDDP
+930 TQGEQDDL

-976 QFSRDTTT
+976 QFSRDTMT
-984 GQLSYVGIVAT
+984 GLLSYVGIVAT
-995 QGVDGVSG
+995 QGVNGVSG

-1028 TDGLTNKNAVVFFSR
+1028 TDGSTTKNAVVFFSR

-1057 GSDTIPLKSPSGIV
+1057 GSDTIPLRSPSGIV

-1081 SNLGNHSITV
+1081 SNLGNNSITV
-1091 LSRDAGSGTLDYVT
+1091 LSRDAETGTLDYVT
-1105 TINKSTIAADV
+1105 TINKSTIAADA
-1116 NSAEIPQDDRYLNA
+1116 NSAEIPPDDRYLNG

-1149 QGTVSIFSRDADTG
+1149 QGTVSIFSRDVDTG
-1163 ALTYAGTLNLYSEG
+1163 ALTYAGTLNLYSAG
-1177 HIAANALALRELVIS
+1177 HIPANALALRELVMS

-1204 SKSLLVLSRD
+1204 SKSLLVFGRD

-1221 YRNSVELSVN
+1221 YRNSVELSIN

-1259 TAAANAPYSH
+1259 TAAAHAPYSQ
-1269 TADMPFTTS
+1269 TADMPFATG
-1278 VTLSDRELDA
+1278 VTLSDPELDA
-1288 ADDYNGATIAISRNG
+1288 ADDYKGATITVSRNG
-1303 DASENDHFAFQSGDG
+1303 DASANDHFAFQNGGD
-1318 LTLSGSDIQYQG
+1318 LTLAGSSIQYQG
-1330 ATIATFSVSEGTAKI
+1330 ATIATFNVSEGAVTI
-1345 VFTDSVTKTVANQVL
+1345 VFTESVTKAVANQVL

-1366 HDGDAT
+1366 NGGDTA
-1372 GASIPLNITFSD
+1372 GSSIPLKVTFSD
-1384 GGKETSLLLTLV
+1384 GAKDTSLLLTLV

-1401 VVDNNEYVP
+1401 VVENNAYVP
-1410 PSATAGQSYTAALP
+1410 PSATAGQSYTAELP
-1424 DDLFRDPENSA
+1424 ANLFRDPESGE

-1449 DADTRTISGTPA
+1449 DPETRTISGTPA
-1461 LNGAGSFSITVV
+1461 LNGAGTFAITVV
-1473 ATDASGEQA
+1473 ATDGSDAQA
-1482 EQTLTLK
+1482 EQTLTLT
-1489 IDSDPAQMP
+1489 IAPNPEQVP
-1498 ALGGESSALDNDS
+1498 TIGGESFALTNK
-1511 SLSEFYNETI
+1511 
-1521 QRDVMMG
+1521 DVLEWINAPG
-1528 VKDTALSADGKTLY
+1528 TSVNILGGTKDTALSADGKTLY
-1542 VVSAPDSG
+1542 VVSSPDGG
-1550 SAVLSVFTRDTEGKF
+1550 SAVLSVFVRNTEGKF
-1565 TLSKVLPHY
+1565 GLSKTFFNY
-1574 REVFNEETLQ
+1574 REVFNNETLQ
-1584 NDRFIDNPSLAGA
+1584 FDRFDDNPSLAGA
-1597 SEVIL
+1597 SEVTL
-1602 SADGAFLYVVG
+1602 SSDGQYLYVVG
-1613 SEGNAV
+1613 SEGNTV
-1619 TIFSVGSDGGLTQAG
+1619 TLFRVGSDGELTQTG
-1634 VLDQADLG
+1634 VLDQAALG
-1642 GRSLDVRSHLV
+1642 GRSLDVRSQIV

-1660 VTAAQADSDNDSR
+1660 LTAAQPGSDNDSR
-1673 SVLVFKREADGNLT
+1673 SVLVFKRGTDGLLT
-1687 SVSQT
+1687 AVSQAN
-1692 DNLIGASRL
+1692 NLIGASSL
-1701 VLDPTGRYLF
+1701 VVDPTGRYLF
-1711 VSGSGGSAGV
+1711 VSGSGSTVGV
-1721 TAFSIDTEGKLTQVS
+1721 TAFSIDAQGSLAQVG
-1736 QILATGEDPYY
+1736 QISGTSEYY
-1747 INSLALSP
+1747 INGLALSP
-1755 DGKTLYAINAD
+1755 DGKTLYAIHAD
-1766 GIQSSL
+1766 VGNYTL

-1784 LVSTVQF
+1784 LASTEPF
-1791 SDDGSDSGEALAT
+1791 ADDGSDSGEALAT

-1814 LFVIGKNI
+1814 LFVIGRNI
-1822 SVFSRAEDGS
+1822 TIFSRAEDGS
-1832 LTLKDTLSGG
+1832 LALKQTIKSG
-1842 WDSPIGISFSDLQKV
+1842 DSALGIGFSGLQNV
-1857 ELSADGKQLYLIGG
+1857 ELSADGKQLYLVGSDQVSI
-1871 DKVHVLN
+1871 LN
-1878 VGIAGAS
+1878 VGTTGAV
-1885 YTEGHDATVL
+1885 YTEGNDPVVL

-1900 LSDPQLDALNN
+1900 LSDPQFDALNETK
-1911 GAGDYNGASITVGRQ
+1911 GDYNGATITVGREN
-1926 DGGLLEDTFGF
+1926 GGRPEDVFGL

-1944 LDGNTIVKDGI
+1944 LDSNNILKDGV
-1955 AIATFTQVEG
+1955 AIATFTQVDG
-1965 VLTVT
+1965 ALTVT
-1970 FTAAVTKADAQN
+1970 FTAATTKSDAQN

-1988 YHNTSP
+1988 YHNTSQ
-1994 DPEQAGS
+1994 DPELAGS

-2008 INDGENNIANTDI
+2008 IRDNDNNVADLDI
-2021 TVTLIGVNDPAE
+2021 TVDLVGVNDPST

-2047 EFVKLFKDTHV
+2047 EFVKLFKDTQI
-2058 DTIESGQTLW
+2058 DTIERGQTIW

-2074 DVSGPNETISVDGS
+2074 DASGPNETISVDGS
-2088 TIVLEKSNGVPRTA
+2088 TIVLEKSNGTPRTA

-2130 EIIDS
+2130 AIIDS
-2135 IGYNYLGNAPSGER
+2135 IGYNYLGSNPSGER

-2156 ENSYNG
+2156 ENNYNG
-2162 TAPETTLEQAITL
+2162 SAPETTLDQAITL
-2175 TLVPAAETNTAPII
+2175 TLVPAAETNTAPVI
-2189 TVPGTTPTYTERA
+2189 TIPGTTPTYTERA
-2202 DPIVLAPDAT
+2202 DPIMLAPDAT

-2222 GGKGNY
+2222 DGKGNY

-2246 LGFSAEKSAENG
+2246 LGFSAENG
-2258 LTLSGNTLQKDGVTI
+2258 LTLSGNALQKDGVTI
-2273 AQVSNQDGVLTIRF
+2273 GQVSNQDGVLTIRF

-2321 VTVTLSDRYLES
+2321 VTVTLSDRYLDS

-2380 ARTADGLALYVSDD
+2380 ARTTDGLAVYVSDD

-2411 YVRTFAATEGVD
+2411 YVRTFAAAEGVT

-2438 ALGNGNN
+2438 ALRADGN
-2445 AIIWFS
+2445 A
-2451 RDTEGNLTH
+2451 
-2460 KETLSEGET
+2460 
-2469 NRFEGSLWNSV
+2469 
-2480 DITLSEDGKTL
+2480 
-2491 YLINGYNIV
+2491 IV

-2505 VATGQ
+2505 ANGELTHKATIASDYDIDNGNLNNIKGIALSDDGKNLYLINSYSDQLAYFSRDTATGA
-2510 LSYVGNVPGDMWS
+2510 LTYVEALGGDMNNP
-2523 EPYLWQP
+2523 PYLWAP
-2530 SEIVSRGNLIFVTT
+2530 TNILSRGNLLFVTT
-2544 NASDGSSLI
+2544 AINDTSTVI
-2553 VYSRDDSG
+2553 VYQRDDSG
-2561 KPALLGYVRQFT
+2561 KLTPLGHVRDFT
-2573 DAQGNTLAL
+2573 DAAGNTVAL
-2582 SGLEHVTVSADGRSV
+2582 SGLEQITVSADGRSI
-2597 FVASAGQIDAF
+2597 FVANAGQIDAF
-2608 SLDTATGT
+2608 ALDTATGT
-2616 FTHLARVAAEGTVS
+2616 FTHIARVAAEGTVS
-2630 DLALSADARVLYA
+2630 DIALSADARVLYV
-2643 TKGDGSLTRYVLND
+2643 TQSDGALTRYVLND
-2657 KTLIPLD
+2657 QTLTKLD
-2664 TLTSNGSSF
+2664 TLKNAGTSF

-2680 GGLITLGNGVS
+2680 GGLIALGNGVS
-2691 VLDETSRLPVYR
+2691 VLDEVSRLPVYR
-2703 VDGPAVIVAPS
+2703 VDGPAIIVAPS

-2723 ALNGGAGNYQGT
+2723 ALNGGAGNYQGA

-2743 TASTSDRFDF
+2743 TASAGDRFDF
-2753 TAGNG
+2753 AAGNG

-2767 KDGQAVATFAQAD
+2767 KDGQAVATFTQAD

-2797 VLARQISWATS
+2797 ALARQISWATS
-2808 APLTGNATSLTLV
+2808 APLTGNAASLTLV

-2859 AGTNWSY
+2859 AGTRWSY
-2866 TLPSTLFT
+2866 TLPGTLFT

-2884 VDDAQLPE
+2884 VNDAQLPD

-2897 SATRTLSG
+2897 SATRTFSG
-2905 TPSAAGVF
+2905 TPSEAGTF

-2919 RDSAGNATAL
+2919 TDSAGNATAM
-2929 NVALTVNAAST
+2929 NVALTVNAAS
-2940 PIDPGTPVDP
+2940 TPVDP

-2957 NPDNS
+2957 NPDNTTT
-2962 VIAAP
+2962 AAP

-2979 DSGDREREQP
+2979 DSSERDREQP
-2989 LGTIVADLS
+2989 LGAIVADLS
-2998 RPEAQPLPTNIVTE
+2998 RPEVQPLPTNIVAE
-3012 PVRQRDADMA
+3012 PVRQRDADTA

-3041 LEQVNFSSRAEASI
+3041 LEQVNFSSRAEAST
-3055 RDNAVL
+3055 RDNAAL
-3061 RPTDSNLFLS
+3061 RPADSNLFLS
-3071 VRGQTTSL
+3071 VRGQTTAL

-3104 RMFSVREGN
+3104 RMFSVRESN

-3153 LALKAQAADGTSR
+3153 LALKAQVADGTSR

-3182 TTDRGAMQLPAH
+3182 VTDRGAMQQPVH
-3194 SVVPTAADPAEN
+3194 SDALPAEN

-3217 TAFTEQLRQHQPEQD
+3217 TAFTEQLRQHQPEQE

-3242 SLRT
+3242 SLRA

>member
-10 SGLTRAPR
+10 SGLTRTPR

-28 FDAAAVVTAAD
+28 FDAAAVVTAVD
-39 VAAATVAAT
+39 VAATVAAT

-59 KATVTITDSSDSFEP
+59 KATVTITDSSDSFQP
-74 VDLFSNVSVS
+74 VDLFSDVRVS
-84 ADNGGQELKDLVITV
+84 ADTNGQTLKDLVITV
-99 NRTGANQALIID
+99 NRTGANQALVID
-111 GKSITLESGSGT
+111 GKSIALESGSGT
-123 TRAEGDGFSYRVAV
+123 TRADSDGFSYRVAV
-137 SGETTTVTV
+137 SGDITTVTV
-146 NIDGFTNNLADTRAM
+146 NIDGFTDNLADTRAL

-171 KTVAGGDVVVTLKS
+171 NTVAGGDVVVTLKS
-185 LNDEGGGDTD
+185 LSDEGGDDTD

-211 NVAPVVSAS
+211 NVAPVVSGDVVREVESFVTGTLAHS
-220 DAPELTELIIV
+220 TEV
-231 PGMESPQDVR
+231 A
-241 YSSNGNYAYAIGS
+241 YSSDGRFVYAAGADNTLSVFSVDELGRLTQKQSVVVENLGTVNHLVVSGDGKSVYTVSGNGNLVHLSVNDGLLSYTGTISLGSGANGGLAISDDGAQIYVDASNNYGREVYVYSRDAVTGELSRAQTLESHRNGS
-254 DGTLGVFTVGDHGK
+254 IATSGNYVYIAHSSPLVFENHELKVYQREADGK
-268 LTSSQTLSGISA
+268 LTLLDSLSLSAEGQDAIDYALVTSPDGKLLYMGNPTENTITVYRLGSDNRLTQFNTVSSAPVGSLTLNADGSMLYAATTDGAINIYTVADSGNLILTGSA
-280 LKDVKEVALSADNR
+280 AGSTTGEDIALSADGRSLLVSGGGLIRYSSIRTVIHGSEVVLAEGLTLSDANFDKLAEGKGDYGSSQLVLNR
-294 SLYAIT
+294 SGGESSDDVFGFNAENGLRF
-300 GNSNIVALSLDDNG
+300 DNG
-314 QVVRLSGSDEQPV
+314 QIFKGEQAIA
-327 YTQTIASQ
+327 TFDQTGGKLTIAF
-335 NGNITGLAV
+335 LA
-344 SSDGT
+344 GT
-349 QVYIATQWNG
+349 S
-359 MVIFTRDTT
+359 RD
-368 TGGLT
+368 
-373 LLQRVSDS
+373 D
-381 GIERSGIVASSGDYV
+381 A
-396 VTVGMGAKHTLSV
+396 
-409 FQRSESGTL
+409 
-418 TSVATLETSG
+418 
-428 EGYGAVDYQ
+428 
-437 LAISKDQQFI
+437 
-447 YVADPDSG
+447 
-455 EISVYQLRDGTEG
+455 
-468 KTLVHTDTKTLEG
+468 
-481 VNALY
+481 
-486 LNTDGSQLYALSS
+486 
-499 EGELQIYSVSTSTG
+499 
-513 ALKESGQIQ
+513 
-522 NIGDTRGMVL
+522 
-532 SPDGQSLLIAGEA
+532 
-545 IQRFSALRTYL
+545 
-556 YGSEL
+556 
-561 PFADHI
+561 
-567 ALSDSNLDVL
+567 
-577 NGGAG
+577 
-582 NYNGATLTIGRET
+582 
-595 PSVDDRFG
+595 
-603 LSAGNNLTLQDGKV
+603 NN
-617 LQLGTEIGTFTQNQG
+617 
-632 VLSVTF
+632 
-638 TAEVTKETANA
+638 

-656 RNVSN
+656 RNVGS
-661 QSATETVALTVTAN
+661 QSAAETVVLAVTAN

-697 LVSQGGSNLTL
+697 LVSQGGNNLTL
-708 DTRGSSVTL
+708 DTRGGSVTL

-741 LNNPNQEYLTVD
+741 LNNPHQEYLTVD

-764 GTTASGY
+764 GTTVNGY

-797 AMMTLVDGLSYSAGK
+797 AMMKLVDGLSYSTGK

-841 ATLTVSGSINLA
+841 ATLTVSGSVNLA
-853 LNDVPTIEATYSPD
+853 FNELPTIEATYSPD

-930 TQGEQDDP
+930 TQGEQGDP

-976 QFSRDTTT
+976 QFSRDATT
-984 GQLSYVGIVAT
+984 GQLSYVGVVAT
-995 QGVDGVSG
+995 QGMNGVSG

-1018 SLYAINGVTP
+1018 SLYTINGVTP
-1028 TDGLTNKNAVVFFSR
+1028 TDGSTTKNAVVFFSR

-1057 GSDTIPLKSPSGIV
+1057 GSDAIPLKSPSGIV

-1081 SNLGNHSITV
+1081 SNLGNDSITV
-1091 LSRDAGSGTLDYVT
+1091 LSRDAETGTLDYVT
-1105 TINKSTIAADV
+1105 TINKSTIAADTK
-1116 NSAEIPQDDRYLNA
+1116 SAEIPPDDRYLNG

-1149 QGTVSIFSRDADTG
+1149 QGTVSIFSRDVDTG
-1163 ALTYAGTLNLYSEG
+1163 ALTYAGTLNLYSAG
-1177 HIAANALALRELVIS
+1177 HIPANALALRELVMS

-1198 YVAAFG
+1198 YVTAFG
-1204 SKSLLVLSRD
+1204 SKSLLVFGRD

-1259 TAAANAPYSH
+1259 TAAAHAPYSQ
-1269 TADMPFTTS
+1269 TADMPFATGA
-1278 VTLSDRELDA
+1278 TLSDPELDA
-1288 ADDYNGATIAISRNG
+1288 ADDYKGATITVSRNG
-1303 DASENDHFAFQSGDG
+1303 DASANDHFAFQNGGD
-1318 LTLSGSDIQYQG
+1318 LTLAGSSIQYQG
-1330 ATIATFSVSEGTAKI
+1330 ATIATFNVSEGAVTI
-1345 VFTDSVTKTVANQVL
+1345 VFTESVTKTVANQVL

-1366 HDGDAT
+1366 NGGDTT
-1372 GASIPLNITFSD
+1372 GSSIPLKVTFSD
-1384 GGKETSLLLTLV
+1384 GAKDTSLLLTLV

-1401 VVDNNEYVP
+1401 VVENNAYVP
-1410 PSATAGQSYTAALP
+1410 PSATAGQSYTAELP
-1424 DDLFRDPENSA
+1424 ANLFRDPENGA

-1449 DADTRTISGTPA
+1449 DPDTRTISGTPA
-1461 LNGAGSFSITVV
+1461 LNGAGTFAITVV
-1473 ATDASGEQA
+1473 ATDGSDAQA
-1482 EQTLTLK
+1482 EQTLTLT
-1489 IDSDPAQMP
+1489 IAPNPEQVPAI
-1498 ALGGESSALDNDS
+1498 GGESSALKNDQ
-1511 SLSEFYNETI
+1511 SLQDLYNQVIE
-1521 QRDVMMG
+1521 RNLMAG

-1542 VVSAPDSG
+1542 AVSSPDGG
-1550 SAVLSVFTRDTEGKF
+1550 SAVLSVFTRNAEGKF
-1565 TLSKVLPHY
+1565 TLSKILPHY
-1574 REVFNEETLQ
+1574 REVFNYETSQ
-1584 NDRFIDNPSLAGA
+1584 FDRFDDNPSLAGA
-1597 SEVIL
+1597 SEVAL
-1602 SADGAFLYVVG
+1602 SSDGQYLYVVG

-1619 TIFSVGSDGGLTQAG
+1619 TIFRVGSDGELTQAV
-1634 VLDQADLG
+1634 VLDSAALG
-1642 GRSLDVRSHLV
+1642 EHSLDVRSHIV

-1660 VTAAQADSDNDSR
+1660 LTAAQSGSDNDSR
-1673 SVLVFKREADGNLT
+1673 SVLVFKRGTDGTLAA
-1687 SVSQT
+1687 VSQA

-1711 VSGSGGSAGV
+1711 VSGSGSTVGV
-1721 TAFSIDTEGKLTQVS
+1721 TAFSIDEQGVLAQVD
-1736 QILATGEDPYY
+1736 QISGTSEYY
-1747 INSLALSP
+1747 INGLALSP
-1755 DGKTLYAINAD
+1755 DGKTLYAIHAD
-1766 GIQSSL
+1766 VGNYTL
-1772 NTITVGADGALT
+1772 NTIAVGANGALT
-1784 LVSTVQF
+1784 LVSTEPF
-1791 SDDGSDSGEALAT
+1791 ADDGGDSGEALASN
-1804 DLVVS
+1804 LVVS

-1822 SVFSRAEDGS
+1822 TIFSRAEDGS
-1832 LTLKDTLSGG
+1832 LTLKQTISSG
-1842 WDSPIGISFSDLQKV
+1842 WDSSLGISFSSLQNI

-1878 VGIAGAS
+1878 VGTAGAT
-1885 YTEGHDATVL
+1885 YTEGNDATVL

-1900 LSDPQLDALNN
+1900 LSDPQLDALNSGVGN
-1911 GAGDYNGASITVGRQ
+1911 YNGASITVSRQEGGRP
-1926 DGGLLEDTFGF
+1926 EDTFGL

-1944 LDGNTIVKDGI
+1944 LDGDNILKGDV
-1955 AIATFTQVEG
+1955 AIATFTQVDG

-1970 FTAAVTKADAQN
+1970 FTASVTQADAQN

-1988 YHNTSP
+1988 YHNTSQ

-2008 INDGENNIANTDI
+2008 MNDGDNNTTSMDI
-2021 TVTLIGVNDPAE
+2021 TVNLIGVNDPST

-2058 DTIESGQTLW
+2058 DTIESGQTIW

-2088 TIVLEKSNGVPRTA
+2088 TIVLEKSNGTPRTA

-2130 EIIDS
+2130 AIIDS
-2135 IGYNYLGNAPSGER
+2135 IGYNYLGSNPSGER

-2156 ENSYNG
+2156 ENNYNG
-2162 TAPETTLEQAITL
+2162 SAPETTLDPAITL
-2175 TLVPAAETNTAPII
+2175 TLVPAAETNTAPVI
-2189 TVPGTTPTYTERA
+2189 TIPGTTPTYTERA

-2246 LGFSAEKSAENG
+2246 LGFSAENG
-2258 LTLSGNTLQKDGVTI
+2258 LTLSGDTLQKDGVTI
-2273 AQVSNQDGVLTIRF
+2273 GQVSNQDGVLTIRF

-2321 VTVTLSDRYLES
+2321 VTVTLSDRYLDS
-2333 QVTAL
+2333 QVTTL

-2380 ARTADGLALYVSDD
+2380 ARTTDGLAVYVSDD

-2405 NSGELT
+2405 NSGELI
-2411 YVRTFAATEGVD
+2411 YVRTFAAAEGVT

-2438 ALGNGNN
+2438 ALRADGN
-2445 AIIWFS
+2445 A
-2451 RDTEGNLTH
+2451 
-2460 KETLSEGET
+2460 
-2469 NRFEGSLWNSV
+2469 
-2480 DITLSEDGKTL
+2480 
-2491 YLINGYNIV
+2491 IV

-2505 VATGQ
+2505 ANGELTHKATIASDYNIDNGNLNNIKGIALSDDGKNLYLINSYSDQLAYFSRDTATGA
-2510 LSYVGNVPGDMWS
+2510 LTYVEALGGDMNNP
-2523 EPYLWQP
+2523 PYLWAP
-2530 SEIVSRGNLIFVTT
+2530 TSILSRGNLLFVTT
-2544 NASDGSSLI
+2544 AINDTSTVI
-2553 VYSRDDSG
+2553 VYQRDDSG
-2561 KPALLGYVRQFT
+2561 KLTPLGHVRDFT
-2573 DAQGNTLAL
+2573 DAAGNTVAL
-2582 SGLEHVTVSADGRSV
+2582 SGLEQLTVSADGRSI

-2608 SLDTATGT
+2608 TLDTATST
-2616 FTHLARVAAEGTVS
+2616 FTHIARVAAEGTVS
-2630 DLALSADARVLYA
+2630 DIALSADARVLYV
-2643 TKGDGSLTRYVLND
+2643 TQSDGALTRYVLNGQ
-2657 KTLIPLD
+2657 TLTKLD
-2664 TLTSNGSSF
+2664 TLKNADTGF

-2691 VLDETSRLPVYR
+2691 VLDESSRLPVYR
-2703 VDGPAVIVAPS
+2703 VDGPAIIVAPS

-2723 ALNGGAGNYQGT
+2723 ALNGGAGNYQGA

-2743 TASTSDRFDF
+2743 TASAGDRFDF

-2767 KDGQAVATFAQAD
+2767 KDGQAVASFTQAD
-2780 GKLTVTFTAA
+2780 GKLTVAFTAA

-2797 VLARQISWATS
+2797 ALARQISWATS
-2808 APLTGNATSLTLV
+2808 APLTGDSASLTLV

-2843 LPPVGHAE
+2843 LPPVGHVD

-2859 AGTNWSY
+2859 AGTHWSY
-2866 TLPSTLFT
+2866 TLPGTLFT

-2897 SATRTLSG
+2897 SATRTFSG
-2905 TPSAAGVF
+2905 TPSAAGLF

-2919 RDSAGNATAL
+2919 TDSAGNATSL
-2929 NVALTVNAAST
+2929 NVSLTVNTAST
-2940 PIDPGTPVDP
+2940 PVDPGTPDP

-2957 NPDNS
+2957 NPDNTAT
-2962 VIAAP
+2962 AAP

-2979 DSGDREREQP
+2979 DSSEREREQP
-2989 LGTIVADLS
+2989 LETIVADLS
-2998 RPEAQPLPTNIVTE
+2998 RPEAQPLPNNIVTE
-3012 PVRQRDADMA
+3012 PVRQRDADTA

-3041 LEQVNFSSRAEASI
+3041 LEQVNFSSRAEAST
-3055 RDNAVL
+3055 RDNAAL
-3061 RPTDSNLFLS
+3061 RPADSNLFLN

-3177 DGAEM
+3177 NGAERA
-3182 TTDRGAMQLPAH
+3182 TDRGAMQLPVH
-3194 SVVPTAADPAEN
+3194 SDALPAEN
-3206 RDAERL
+3206 RYAERL

-3242 SLRT
+3242 SLRA

>member
-10 SGLTRAPR
+10 SGLTRTPR

-28 FDAAAVVTAAD
+28 FDAAAVITAAD
-39 VAAATVAAT
+39 VAATVAAT

-59 KATVTITDSSDSFEP
+59 KATVTITDSSDSFQP
-74 VDLFSNVSVS
+74 VDLFSDVRVS
-84 ADNGGQELKDLVITV
+84 ADKNGQTLKDLVITV
-99 NRTGANQALIID
+99 NRTGANQALVID
-111 GKSITLESGSGT
+111 GKSIALESGSGT
-123 TRAEGDGFSYRVAV
+123 TRADSDGFSYRVTV
-137 SGETTTVTV
+137 SGDITTVTV
-146 NIDGFTNNLADTRAM
+146 NIDSFTDNLADTRAL
-161 IDSIA
+161 IDGIA
-166 YQPLD
+166 YKPLD
-171 KTVAGGDVVVTLKS
+171 NTVAGGDVVVTLKS
-185 LNDEGGGDTD
+185 LSDEGGNDTD
-195 TADLNIH
+195 TADLDIH
-202 ATVTIDSKI
+202 AIVTIDSKI
-211 NVAPVVSAS
+211 NVAPVVSAP
-220 DAPELTELIIV
+220 DAPELAELIIV

-241 YSSNGNYAYAIGS
+241 YSSTGDYAYAIGS
-254 DGTLGVFTVGDHGK
+254 DGTLGVFTVGEHGK
-268 LTSSQTLSGISA
+268 LTLSQTLSGISA
-280 LKDVKEVALSADNR
+280 LKDVKEVVLSADNR
-294 SLYAIT
+294 SLYAVS
-300 GNSNIVALSLDDNG
+300 GNSNIVALSLDSNG
-314 QVVRLSGSDEQPV
+314 QVVRLSGSAEQPE
-327 YTQTIASQ
+327 YTRTIAAQ

-344 SSDGT
+344 SGDGA

-359 MVIFTRDTT
+359 MVIFTRDAT
-368 TGGLT
+368 TGDLT
-373 LLQRVSDS
+373 FLQRVSDS
-381 GIERSGIVASSGDYV
+381 GIDRSGIVASSGNYV
-396 VTVGMGAKHTLSV
+396 VTIGMGAKHTLSI
-409 FQRSESGTL
+409 FQRGEGGTL
-418 TSVATLETSG
+418 TSVTTLETSG

-447 YVADPDSG
+447 YIADPDSG
-455 EISVYQLRDGTEG
+455 EISVYQLRDGTDG
-468 KTLVHTDTKTLEG
+468 KTLVHTDTKTLAD
-481 VNALY
+481 VNAIY
-486 LNTDGSQLYALSS
+486 FNANGSQLYALSS
-499 EGELQIYSVSTSTG
+499 EGELQIYSVDASTG
-513 ALKESGQIQ
+513 ALKESGQIK

-532 SPDGQSLLIAGEA
+532 SPDGQSLLIAGET

-556 YGSEL
+556 YGSDL

-582 NYNGATLTIGRET
+582 NYNGAVVTIGREA
-595 PSVDDRFG
+595 PSADDQFG
-603 LSAGNNLTLQDGKV
+603 FSTGNNLTLQDGKI
-617 LQLGTEIGTFTQNQG
+617 LQSGTEIGTFTQNQG

-638 TAEVTKETANA
+638 TADVTKETANN

-656 RNVSN
+656 RNVGS
-661 QSATETVALTVTAN
+661 QSSAETVVLAVMAN

-697 LVSQGGSNLTL
+697 LVSQGGNNLTL
-708 DTRGSSVTL
+708 DTRGGSVTL

-741 LNNPNQEYLTVD
+741 LNNPHQEYLTVD

-764 GTTASGY
+764 GTTVNGY

-812 ESTSASGLRTITLTE
+812 ESTSASGVRTITLTE

-841 ATLTVSGSINLA
+841 ATLTVSGSVNLA
-853 LNDVPTIEATYSPD
+853 LNDAPAIEATYSPD

-899 GSEGNNN
+899 GSGGDNN

-976 QFSRDTTT
+976 QFSRDATT
-984 GQLSYVGIVAT
+984 GQLSYVGVVAT
-995 QGVDGVSG
+995 QGMNGVSG
-1003 LDAAVSEIVLSDDGT
+1003 LDAAVSEIVLSEDGT
-1018 SLYAINGVTP
+1018 SLYTINGVTP
-1028 TDGLTNKNAVVFFSR
+1028 TDGSTTKNAVVFFSR

-1057 GSDTIPLKSPSGIV
+1057 GSDTIPVRSPSGIV

-1091 LSRDAGSGTLDYVT
+1091 LSRDAATGSLNYIT
-1105 TINKSTIAADV
+1105 TINKTTIVADA
-1116 NSAEIPQDDRYLNA
+1116 NSAEIPKDDRYLNG

-1136 SPDNRFV
+1136 SPDNRCV

-1149 QGTVSIFSRDADTG
+1149 QGTVSIFSRDVDTG
-1163 ALTYAGTLNLYSEG
+1163 ALTYAGTLDLYSAG
-1177 HIAANALALRELVIS
+1177 HIPANALSLRELVMS

-1204 SKSLLVLSRD
+1204 SKSLLVFGRD

-1259 TAAANAPYSH
+1259 TAAAHAPYSQA
-1269 TADMPFTTS
+1269 ADIPFATS
-1278 VTLSDRELDA
+1278 VTLSDPELDA
-1288 ADDYNGATIAISRNG
+1288 ADDYKGATITVSRNG
-1303 DASENDHFAFQSGDG
+1303 DASANDQFAFQNGNG
-1318 LTLSGSDIQYQG
+1318 LTLSGSEIQYQG
-1330 ATIATFSVSEGTAKI
+1330 AAIGTFNVSEGTVKV
-1345 VFTDSVTKTVANQVL
+1345 VFTESVTKTVANQVL

-1366 HDGDAT
+1366 NGGDTA
-1372 GASIPLNITFSD
+1372 GSSIPLKVTFSD
-1384 GGKETSLLLTLV
+1384 GAKETSLLLTLV

-1401 VVDNNEYVP
+1401 VVDNVEYTP
-1410 PSATAGQSYTAALP
+1410 PSGVAGQHYEQTLP
-1424 DDLFRDPENSA
+1424 DDLFRDPENGA
-1435 LTLQVNG
+1435 MTWQVNG

-1449 DADTRTISGTPA
+1449 DPDTRTISGTPV
-1461 LNGAGSFSITVV
+1461 LNGAGTFSITVV
-1473 ATDASGEQA
+1473 ASDASGEQS
-1482 EQTLTLK
+1482 EQTLTLT
-1489 IDSDPAQMP
+1489 IASDPAQVP
-1498 ALGGESSALDNDS
+1498 AIGGESSALQNVGTLDGYDS
-1511 SLSEFYNETI
+1511 NSYV
-1521 QRDVMMG
+1521 DVLNG
-1528 VKDTALSADGKTLY
+1528 VKDSELSADGKTLY
-1542 VVSAPDSG
+1542 VVSSPESG
-1550 SAVLSVFTRDTEGKF
+1550 SAVLSVFVRNEEGNF
-1565 TLSKVLPHY
+1565 TLSQTFFNY
-1574 REVFNEETLQ
+1574 RSVYNEETEQ
-1584 NDRFIDNPSLAGA
+1584 NDEVVDHAGLAGA
-1597 SEVIL
+1597 SDVTL
-1602 SADGAFLYVVG
+1602 SSDGQYLYVIG

-1619 TIFSVGSDGGLTQAG
+1619 TIFRVGSDGELTQAG
-1634 VLDQADLG
+1634 VLDQAELG
-1642 GRSLDVRSHLV
+1642 GRSLDVRSQIV

-1660 VTAAQADSDNDSR
+1660 LTAAQSGNDDESR
-1673 SVLVFKREADGNLT
+1673 SVLVFKREADGKLT
-1687 SVSQT
+1687 AVSQA

-1711 VSGSGGSAGV
+1711 VSGSGSTVGV
-1721 TAFSIDTEGKLTQVS
+1721 TAFSIDEQGALAQVG
-1736 QILATGEDPYY
+1736 QISGTSEYY
-1747 INSLALSP
+1747 INGLALSP
-1755 DGKTLYAINAD
+1755 DGKTLYAIHAD
-1766 GIQSSL
+1766 VGNYTL
-1772 NTITVGADGALT
+1772 NTIAVGANGLLT
-1784 LVSTVQF
+1784 LVSTEPF
-1791 SDDGSDSGEALAT
+1791 ADDGGDSGEALASN
-1804 DLVVS
+1804 LVVS

-1822 SVFSRAEDGS
+1822 TIFSRAEDGS
-1832 LTLKDTLSGG
+1832 LTLKQTISSG
-1842 WDSPIGISFSDLQKV
+1842 WDSSLGISFSSLQNIA
-1857 ELSADGKQLYLIGG
+1857 LSADGKQLYLVGG
-1871 DKVHVLN
+1871 DKIHVLN
-1878 VGIAGAS
+1878 VGTAGAT
-1885 YTEGHDATVL
+1885 YTEGNDATVL

-1911 GAGDYNGASITVGRQ
+1911 GVGDYNGATITVGRQ
-1926 DGGLLEDTFGF
+1926 EGGQPEDTFGL

-1944 LDGNTIVKDGI
+1944 LDGDTILKGGT
-1955 AIATFTQVEG
+1955 AIATFTQVDG

-1970 FTAAVTKADAQN
+1970 FTASVTQADAQN

-1988 YHNTSP
+1988 YHNTSQ
-1994 DPEQAGS
+1994 DPEHVGS
-2001 SPTFTFS
+2001 SPAFTFS
-2008 INDGENNIANTDI
+2008 MNDGDNNTTSMDI
-2021 TVTLIGVNDPAE
+2021 TVNLIGVNDPST

-2058 DTIESGQTLW
+2058 DTIESGQTIW

-2088 TIVLEKSNGVPRTA
+2088 TIVLEKSNGTPRTA

-2130 EIIDS
+2130 AIIDS
-2135 IGYNYLGNAPSGER
+2135 IGYNYLGSNPSGER

-2156 ENSYNG
+2156 ENNYNG
-2162 TAPETTLEQAITL
+2162 SAPETTLDQAITL
-2175 TLVPAAETNTAPII
+2175 TLVPEAETNTAPVI
-2189 TVPGTTPTYTERA
+2189 TIPGTTPTYTERA
-2202 DPIVLAPDAT
+2202 DPIMLAPDAT

-2246 LGFSAEKSAENG
+2246 LGFSADNG
-2258 LTLSGNTLQKDGVTI
+2258 LTLSGETLQKDGVTI
-2273 AQVSNQDGVLTIRF
+2273 GQVSNQDGVLTIRF

-2338 SVAITAIN
+2338 SVTITAIN

-2380 ARTADGLALYVSDD
+2380 ARTTDGLAVYVSDD
-2394 KGAIALFQRDA
+2394 KGAIVLFQRDA

-2411 YVRTFAATEGVD
+2411 YVRTFAAAEGVT

-2438 ALGNGNN
+2438 ALRADGN
-2445 AIIWFS
+2445 A
-2451 RDTEGNLTH
+2451 
-2460 KETLSEGET
+2460 
-2469 NRFEGSLWNSV
+2469 
-2480 DITLSEDGKTL
+2480 
-2491 YLINGYNIV
+2491 IV

-2505 VATGQ
+2505 ANGELTHKATIASDYDIDNGNLNNIKGIVLSDDGKNLYLINSYSDQLAYFSRDTATGA
-2510 LSYVGNVPGDMWS
+2510 LTYVEALGGDMNNP
-2523 EPYLWQP
+2523 PYLWAP
-2530 SEIVSRGNLIFVTT
+2530 TSILSRGNLLFVTT
-2544 NASDGSSLI
+2544 AINDTSTVI
-2553 VYSRDDSG
+2553 VYQRDDSG
-2561 KPALLGYVRQFT
+2561 KLTPLGHVRDFT
-2573 DAQGNTLAL
+2573 DAAGNTVAL
-2582 SGLEHVTVSADGRSV
+2582 SGLEQITVSADGRSI
-2597 FVASAGQIDAF
+2597 FVANAGQIDAF
-2608 SLDTATGT
+2608 TLDTATGT
-2616 FTHLARVAAEGTVS
+2616 FTHIARVAAEGTVS
-2630 DLALSADARVLYA
+2630 DIALSADARVLYV
-2643 TKGDGSLTRYVLND
+2643 TQSDGALTRYVLND
-2657 KTLIPLD
+2657 QTLTKLD
-2664 TLTSNGSSF
+2664 TLKNAGTSF

-2680 GGLITLGNGVS
+2680 GGLIALGNGVS
-2691 VLDETSRLPVYR
+2691 VLDEASRLPVYR
-2703 VDGPAVIVAPS
+2703 VDGPAIIVAPS

-2723 ALNGGAGNYQGT
+2723 ALNGGAGNYQDA

-2743 TASTSDRFDF
+2743 TASAGDRFDF
-2753 TAGNG
+2753 AAGNG
-2758 FTLANGVIS
+2758 FALANGVIS
-2767 KDGQAVATFAQAD
+2767 KDGQAVATFTQAD
-2780 GKLTVTFTAA
+2780 GKLTVTFTTA

-2797 VLARQISWATS
+2797 ALARQISWATS
-2808 APLTGNATSLTLV
+2808 SPLTGNTASLTLV

-2843 LPPVGHAE
+2843 LPPVGHAD

-2859 AGTNWSY
+2859 AGTHWSY
-2866 TLPSTLFT
+2866 TLPGTLFT
-2874 DPENNALTFT
+2874 DPENNALTLSINGLPNGLTF
-2884 VDDAQLPE
+2884 DA
-2892 GVRFD
+2892 
-2897 SATRTLSG
+2897 ATRTFSG

-2919 RDSAGNATAL
+2919 TDSAGNATAM
-2929 NVALTVNAAST
+2929 NVALTINAAS
-2940 PIDPGTPVDP
+2940 TPVDP

-2957 NPDNS
+2957 NPDNTAT
-2962 VIAAP
+2962 AAP
-2967 VILVQQGASLPV
+2967 VILVQQGVSLPV
-2979 DSGDREREQP
+2979 DSSERERYQP
-2989 LGTIVADLS
+2989 LGAIVADLS
-2998 RPEAQPLPTNIVTE
+2998 RPEAQPLPNNIVTE
-3012 PVRQRDADMA
+3012 PVRQRDADTA

-3041 LEQVNFSSRAEASI
+3041 LEQVNFSSRAEAST
-3055 RDNAVL
+3055 RDNAAL
-3061 RPTDSNLFLS
+3061 RPADSNLFLS
-3071 VRGQTTSL
+3071 VRGQTTAL

-3153 LALKAQAADGTSR
+3153 LALKAQAVDGTSR

-3182 TTDRGAMQLPAH
+3182 ATDRGAMQLPVH
-3194 SVVPTAADPAEN
+3194 SDALPAEN

>member
-10 SGLTRAPR
+10 SGLTRTPR

-28 FDAAAVVTAAD
+28 FDAAAVTTAVD
-39 VAAATVAAT
+39 VVAHVAAT
-48 DTAPGVDATPV
+48 ETAPGVDATPV
-59 KATVTITDSSDSFEP
+59 KATVTITDSSDSFASI
-74 VDLFSNVSVS
+74 DLFSEVRVS
-84 ADNGGQELKDLVITV
+84 ADKGGQELKDLVITV
-99 NRTGANQALIID
+99 NRTGANQAIVID
-111 GKSITLESGSGT
+111 GTEITLEAANGAKT
-123 TRAEGDGFSYRVAV
+123 TEGDGKYGYTVAV
-137 SGETTTVTV
+137 SGGTTTITV
-146 NIDGFTNNLADTRAM
+146 SIASSDAFQPNDVAKLIDG
-161 IDSIA
+161 IS
-166 YQPLD
+166 YKPLD
-171 KTVAGGDVVVTLKS
+171 KTVAGGDVTVTLKS
-185 LNDEGGGDTD
+185 LSDESD

-202 ATVTIDSKI
+202 STITIDSKI

-220 DAPELTELIIV
+220 DSPELAELIVV
-231 PGMESPQDVR
+231 PGMEAPQDVR
-241 YSSNGNYAYAIGS
+241 YSSNGAYAYAIGS
-254 DGTLGVFTVGDHGK
+254 DGTLGVFTVGEHGK
-268 LTSSQTLSGISA
+268 LTLSQTLSDISA
-280 LKDVKEVALSADNR
+280 LKDVKDIALSADNR

-300 GNSNIVALSLDDNG
+300 GDKNIVALSLDDNG
-314 QVVRLSGSDEQPV
+314 QVIQVDGS
-327 YTQTIASQ
+327 YTQTTPSQ

-349 QVYIATQWNG
+349 QVYATTQWNG
-359 MVIFTRDTT
+359 MVVFTRDAT
-368 TGGLT
+368 TGSLT
-373 LLQRVSDS
+373 LLQVVNDS
-381 GIERSGIVASSGDYV
+381 GIDRSGIVASSGNYV
-396 VTVGMGAKHTLSV
+396 VTIGMGSKHTLSV
-409 FQRSESGTL
+409 FQRSDSGKL
-418 TSVATLETSG
+418 ISVATLETSG

-447 YVADPDSG
+447 YVADPDNG

-468 KTLVHTDTKTLEG
+468 KTLTRTDTKTLEG
-481 VNALY
+481 VNAVY
-486 LNTDGSQLYALSS
+486 LNADGSQLYALSS
-499 EGELQIYSVSTSTG
+499 EGALQIYSVNASTG
-513 ALKESGQIQ
+513 ALSESGQIT

-556 YGSEL
+556 YGSDL

-577 NGGAG
+577 NDGTG
-582 NYNGATLTIGRET
+582 NYNGAVITIGRET
-595 PSVDDRFG
+595 PSADDQFG

-617 LQLGTEIGTFTQNQG
+617 LQSGTEIGTFTQNQG

-638 TAEVTKETANA
+638 TADVTKETANA

-656 RNVSN
+656 RNIGS
-661 QSATETVALTVTAN
+661 QSATETVVLTVTAN

-697 LVSQGGSNLTL
+697 LVSQGGSSLTL
-708 DTRGSSVTL
+708 DTRGASVTI
-717 FKDTAINTGEAGQA
+717 FKDTAVNTGEAGQA
-731 LTKLSIGIDG
+731 LTKLSIDIAG
-741 LNNPNQEYLTVD
+741 LNSPNQEYLTVD
-753 GTVIDLSKDSA
+753 GTLIDLSKDST
-764 GTTASGY
+764 GTTTSGY
-771 QYTYT
+771 QYSYT

-790 VQGISSM
+790 VQGISNM
-797 AMMTLVDGLSYSAGK
+797 AMMKLVDGLSYSTGK
-812 ESTSASGLRTITLTE
+812 ESTSASGVRTITLTE

-841 ATLTVSGSINLA
+841 ATLTVSSSINLA
-853 LNDVPTIEATYSPD
+853 FNELPTIEATYSPD

-921 GELTLLQSF
+921 GKLTLLQSF

-952 TLAQSKDGSSVY
+952 TLVQSNDGSSVY

-971 AYSLV
+971 VYSLV

-984 GQLSYVGIVAT
+984 GQLSYVGVVAT
-995 QGVDGVSG
+995 QDVNGVSG
-1003 LDAAVSEIVLSDDGT
+1003 LDAAVSEIVLSEDGT
-1018 SLYAINGVTP
+1018 SLYTINGVTP
-1028 TDGLTNKNAVVFFSR
+1028 VDGSTSKNAVTFFSR

-1057 GSDTIPLKSPSGIV
+1057 GSDTIPLRSPSGIV

-1091 LSRDAGSGTLDYVT
+1091 LSRDAATGSLSYVT
-1105 TINKSTIAADV
+1105 TINKTTIAADA
-1116 NSAEIPQDDRYLNA
+1116 NSADIPKDDRYLNG

-1163 ALTYAGTLNLYSEG
+1163 ALTYAGTMDLYNSESQVP
-1177 HIAANALALRELVIS
+1177 AALRVTSLREIALS
-1192 EDGSAL
+1192 QDGSAL

-1204 SKSLLVLSRD
+1204 GKSLLVFARD
-1214 SDSGALT
+1214 TDSGALT
-1221 YRNSVELSVN
+1221 YRNNVEVSVN
-1231 TVNHLAVSADGKN
+1231 TVNHIAVSADGKN

-1250 TFFAGLNVL
+1250 TFFAGLSVS
-1259 TAAANAPYSH
+1259 TAAANAPYSQ
-1269 TADMPFTTS
+1269 TTDAPFATGI
-1278 VTLSDRELDA
+1278 TLSDLELDA
-1288 ADDYNGATIAISRNG
+1288 ADDYKGATIAIGRNG
-1303 DASENDHFAFQSGDG
+1303 DASANDHFAFQSGNG

-1330 ATIATFSVSEGTAKI
+1330 STIATFSVNEGTVRI

-1366 HDGDAT
+1366 HDGDAA

-1401 VVDNNEYVP
+1401 VVDNSDYVP

-1424 DDLFRDPENSA
+1424 DDLFRDPENGA

-1489 IDSDPAQMP
+1489 IASDPTQMP
-1498 ALGGESSALDNDS
+1498 TLGGESSALDNDS

-1565 TLSKVLPHY
+1565 TLSKILPHY
-1574 REVFNEETLQ
+1574 REVFNDETRQ
-1584 NDRFIDNPSLAGA
+1584 FDRFDDNPSLAGA
-1597 SEVIL
+1597 SEVTL
-1602 SADGAFLYVVG
+1602 SSDGQYLYVVG

-1619 TIFSVGSDGGLTQAG
+1619 TVFRVGSDGELTQAG

-1673 SVLVFKREADGNLT
+1673 SVLVFKRGTDGSLT

-1711 VSGSGGSAGV
+1711 VSGLGDTVGV
-1721 TAFSIDTEGKLTQVS
+1721 TGFSIDAEGKLTQVS
-1736 QILATGEDPYY
+1736 QIRAEGDDPYY

-1766 GIQSSL
+1766 GIQYTL
-1772 NTITVGADGALT
+1772 NTITVGADGALS
-1784 LVSTVQF
+1784 LVATVPF
-1791 SDDGSDSGEALAT
+1791 VDDGGDSGEALAT

-1832 LTLKDTLSGG
+1832 LTLKSTISGG

-1885 YTEGHDATVL
+1885 YTEGQDATVL

-1926 DGGLLEDTFGF
+1926 EGARPEDTFGF

-1944 LDGNTIVKDGI
+1944 LDGNTLLKDGT

-1988 YHNTSP
+1988 YHNTSQ

-2001 SPTFTFS
+2001 SPAFTFS
-2008 INDGENNIANTDI
+2008 MNDGDNNVATMDV
-2021 TVTLIGVNDPAE
+2021 TVNLIGVNDPAV

-2047 EFVKLFKDTHV
+2047 EFVKLFKDTHI
-2058 DTIESGQTLW
+2058 DTIESGQTIW

-2088 TIVLEKSNGVPRTA
+2088 TIVLEKSNGTPRTA

-2107 SVDVKDGKATVLLYV
+2107 SVEVKDGKATVLLYV
-2122 GRDASGTA
+2122 GKDGSGTA
-2130 EIIDS
+2130 AIIDS
-2135 IGYNYLGNAPSGER
+2135 IGYNYLGSDASGER

-2156 ENSYNG
+2156 ENNYSG
-2162 TAPETTLEQAITL
+2162 SAPETTLEQAITL
-2175 TLVPAAETNTAPII
+2175 TLVPAAETNTAPVI
-2189 TVPGTTPTYTERA
+2189 TVPGSTPTYTERA

-2238 DGKTALDK
+2238 DGKAALDK
-2246 LGFSAEKSAENG
+2246 LGFNAGNG
-2258 LTLSGNTLQKDGVTI
+2258 LTLSGDTLQKDGVTI
-2273 AQVSNQDGVLTIRF
+2273 GQVSNKDGVLTIRF

-2302 TLRQITYASDSRTP
+2302 TLRQVTYASDSHTP

-2338 SVAITAIN
+2338 SVTITAIN

-2357 SADELRLVNTY
+2357 SADELRLVNAY
-2368 TAISGLGTVTAA
+2368 TAIAGLGTVKSA
-2380 ARTADGLALYVSDD
+2380 ARTTDGLALYVSDD
-2394 KGAIALFQRDA
+2394 KGAIALFKRDA

-2411 YVRTFAATEGVD
+2411 YVRTFAAVEGVG

-2430 SAEGNSVY
+2430 SADGNSVY
-2438 ALGNGNN
+2438 ALRADGN
-2445 AIIWFS
+2445 AIVWFG
-2451 RDTEGNLTH
+2451 RDAEGNLEH
-2460 KETLSEGET
+2460 KETI
-2469 NRFEGSLWNSV
+2469 V
-2480 DITLSEDGKTL
+2480 DNYDIHKSNLYDIKGITLSDDGKTL
-2491 YLINGYNIV
+2491 YVINNYNLL
-2500 WFSRD
+2500 WFTRD
-2505 VATGQ
+2505 TATGK
-2510 LSYVGNVPGDMWS
+2510 LDYVGLIEGGMWS

-2530 SEIVSRGNLIFVTT
+2530 SEIVSRGNLLFVTT
-2544 NASDGSSLI
+2544 NTSSGSSLI
-2553 VYSRDDSG
+2553 VYTRGDNG
-2561 KPALLGYVRQFT
+2561 GPTLLGYTRDVT
-2573 DAQGNTLAL
+2573 DASGNTVQL
-2582 SGLEHVTVSADGRSV
+2582 SGLEQITVSADGRSIV
-2597 FVASAGQIDAF
+2597 VASADHIDAF
-2608 SLDTATGT
+2608 ALDTATGT
-2616 FTHLARVAAEGTVS
+2616 FTHLARVAAEGTVNGI
-2630 DLALSADARVLYA
+2630 AFSADARVLYV
-2643 TKGDGSLTRYVLND
+2643 TKSDGSLTRYVLND
-2657 KTLIPLD
+2657 KALIPLD
-2664 TLTSNGSSF
+2664 TLLNNGTNF
-2673 AHLLPVD
+2673 VHLLPVD
-2680 GGLITLGNGVS
+2680 GGVIALGNGVS
-2691 VLDETSRLPVYR
+2691 VLDEASRLPVYR
-2703 VDGPAVIVAPS
+2703 VDGPAVIVAPA

-2723 ALNGGAGNYQGT
+2723 ALNGGAGNYQGA

-2743 TASTSDRFDF
+2743 TASAGDRFDF

-2767 KDGQAVATFAQAD
+2767 KDGQAVATFTQVD

-2797 VLARQISWATS
+2797 ALARQISWATS
-2808 APLTGNATSLTLV
+2808 APLTGNTTSLTLV

-2851 QFTPPTAQ
+2851 LFTPPAAQ
-2859 AGTNWSY
+2859 VGSNWSY
-2866 TLPSTLFT
+2866 TLPTGLFS
-2874 DPENNALTFT
+2874 DPENDALTFT
-2884 VDDAQLPE
+2884 VDAAQLPN
-2892 GVRFD
+2892 GVSFD

-2905 TPSAAGVF
+2905 TPSTTGTF
-2913 NLTITA
+2913 NVTITA
-2919 RDSAGNATAL
+2919 TDSAGNATAL
-2929 NVALTVNAAST
+2929 TVALTINAAS
-2940 PIDPGTPVDP
+2940 TPVDP

-2957 NPDNS
+2957 NPDNTTT
-2962 VIAAP
+2962 AAP
-2967 VILVQQGASLPV
+2967 VILVQQGVSLPA
-2979 DSGDREREQP
+2979 DADEREREQP
-2989 LGTIVADLS
+2989 LGAIVADLS
-2998 RPEAQPLPTNIVTE
+2998 RPEAQALPTNIVAE
-3012 PVRQRDADMA
+3012 PARQRDAGST

-3027 PWVLDPVMSSLMPT
+3027 PWVLYPVMSQLMPT
-3041 LEQVNFSSRAEASI
+3041 LDQVNFSSRASTTV
-3055 RDNAVL
+3055 RDSTAVS
-3061 RPTDSNLFLS
+3061 PTDSNLFLS
-3071 VRGQTTSL
+3071 VRGQTTAL

-3130 QFDARNGVVRI
+3130 QFDARSGVVRI
-3141 TDASAVQ
+3141 TDASAVK

-3177 DGAEM
+3177 AGTEM
-3182 TTDRGAMQLPAH
+3182 ATDRGAMQGPAN
-3194 SVVPTAADPAEN
+3194 PTIQPAES
-3206 RDAERL
+3206 RDVERL

-3242 SLRT
+3242 SLRA

>member
-10 SGLTRAPR
+10 SGLTRTPR

-28 FDAAAVVTAAD
+28 FDAAAVATMAD
-39 VAAATVAAT
+39 VAATVAAT

-59 KATVTITDSSDSFEP
+59 KATVTITDSSDSFQP
-74 VDLFSNVSVS
+74 VDLFSNVRVS
-84 ADNGGQELKDLVITV
+84 ADKDGQTLKDLVITV
-99 NRTGANQALIID
+99 NRTGANQALVID
-111 GKSITLESGSGT
+111 GKSIALESGSGT
-123 TRAEGDGFSYRVAV
+123 TRADSDGFSYRVAV
-137 SGETTTVTV
+137 SGDITTVTV
-146 NIDGFTNNLADTRAM
+146 NIDSFTDNLADTRAL

-171 KTVAGGDVVVTLKS
+171 NTVAGGDVVVTLKS
-185 LNDEGGGDTD
+185 LSDEGGDDTD

-211 NVAPVVSAS
+211 NVAPVVSAP
-220 DAPELTELIIV
+220 DAPELAELIIV

-241 YSSNGNYAYAIGS
+241 YSSTGDYAYAIGS
-254 DGTLGVFTVGDHGK
+254 DGTLGVFTVGEHGK
-268 LTSSQTLSGISA
+268 LTLSQTLSGISA
-280 LKDVKEVALSADNR
+280 LKDVKEVVLSADNR
-294 SLYAIT
+294 SLYAVS
-300 GNSNIVALSLDDNG
+300 GNSNIVALSLDSNG
-314 QVVRLSGSDEQPV
+314 QVVRLSGSAEQPE
-327 YTQTIASQ
+327 YTRTIAAQ

-344 SSDGT
+344 SGDGA

-359 MVIFTRDTT
+359 MVIFTRDAT
-368 TGGLT
+368 TGDLT
-373 LLQRVSDS
+373 FLQRVSDS
-381 GIERSGIVASSGDYV
+381 GIDRSGIVASSGNYV
-396 VTVGMGAKHTLSV
+396 VTIGMGAKHTLSI
-409 FQRSESGTL
+409 FQRGEGGTL
-418 TSVATLETSG
+418 TSVTTLETSG

-447 YVADPDSG
+447 YIADPDSG
-455 EISVYQLRDGTEG
+455 EISVYQLRDGTDG
-468 KTLVHTDTKTLEG
+468 KTLVHTDTKTLAD
-481 VNALY
+481 VNAIY
-486 LNTDGSQLYALSS
+486 FNANGSQLYALSS
-499 EGELQIYSVSTSTG
+499 EGELQIYSVDASTG
-513 ALKESGQIQ
+513 ALKESGQIK

-532 SPDGQSLLIAGEA
+532 SPDGQSLLIAGET

-556 YGSEL
+556 YGSDL

-582 NYNGATLTIGRET
+582 NYNGAVVTIGREA
-595 PSVDDRFG
+595 PSADDQFG
-603 LSAGNNLTLQDGKV
+603 FSTGNNLTLQDGKI
-617 LQLGTEIGTFTQNQG
+617 LQSGTEIGTFTQNQG

-638 TAEVTKETANA
+638 TADVTKETANN

-656 RNVSN
+656 RNVGS
-661 QSATETVALTVTAN
+661 QSSAETVVLAVTAN

-697 LVSQGGSNLTL
+697 LVSQGGNNLTL
-708 DTRGSSVTL
+708 DTRGGSVTL

-741 LNNPNQEYLTVD
+741 LNNPHQEYLTVD

-764 GTTASGY
+764 GTTVNGY

-812 ESTSASGLRTITLTE
+812 ESTSASGVRTITLTE

-841 ATLTVSGSINLA
+841 ATLTVSGSVNLA
-853 LNDVPTIEATYSPD
+853 LNDAPAIEATYSPD

-899 GSEGNNN
+899 GSEGDNN

-976 QFSRDTTT
+976 QFSRDATT
-984 GQLSYVGIVAT
+984 GQLSYVGVVAT
-995 QGVDGVSG
+995 QGMNGVSG

-1018 SLYAINGVTP
+1018 SLYTINGVTP
-1028 TDGLTNKNAVVFFSR
+1028 TDGSTTKNAVVFFSR

-1081 SNLGNHSITV
+1081 SNLGNDSITV
-1091 LSRDAGSGTLDYVT
+1091 LSRDAETGTLDYVT
-1105 TINKSTIAADV
+1105 TINKSTIAADTK
-1116 NSAEIPQDDRYLNA
+1116 SAEIPPDDRYLNG

-1149 QGTVSIFSRDADTG
+1149 QGTVSIFSRDADSG
-1163 ALTYAGTLNLYSEG
+1163 ELTYAGTLNLYSAG
-1177 HIAANALALRELVIS
+1177 HIPANALALRELVMS

-1204 SKSLLVLSRD
+1204 SKSLLVFGRD

-1221 YRNSVELSVN
+1221 YRNSVELSIN

-1259 TAAANAPYSH
+1259 TAAAHAPYSQ
-1269 TADMPFTTS
+1269 TADMPFATS
-1278 VTLSDRELDA
+1278 VTLSDPELDA
-1288 ADDYNGATIAISRNG
+1288 ADDYKGATITVSRNG
-1303 DASENDHFAFQSGDG
+1303 DASANDHFAFQSGEG
-1318 LTLSGSDIQYQG
+1318 LTLSDNSIVYQG
-1330 ATIATFSVSEGTAKI
+1330 ATIATFNVSEGAVTI
-1345 VFTDSVTKTVANQVL
+1345 VFTESVTKTVANQVL

-1366 HDGDAT
+1366 NEGDTA
-1372 GASIPLNITFSD
+1372 GSSIPLKVTFSD
-1384 GGKETSLLLTLV
+1384 GAKETSLLLTLV

-1401 VVDNNEYVP
+1401 VVDNVEYTP
-1410 PSATAGQSYTAALP
+1410 PSGVAGQHYEQTLP
-1424 DDLFRDPENSA
+1424 DDLFRDPENGA

-1449 DADTRTISGTPA
+1449 DPDTRTISGTPA
-1461 LNGAGSFSITVV
+1461 LNGAGSFAITVV
-1473 ATDASGEQA
+1473 ASDASGEQS
-1482 EQTLTLK
+1482 EQTLTLS
-1489 IDSDPAQMP
+1489 IASDPAQMP
-1498 ALGGESSALDNDS
+1498 TIGGESSALQNVGTLDGYDS
-1511 SLSEFYNETI
+1511 NSYVDVLS
-1521 QRDVMMG
+1521 G
-1528 VKDTALSADGKTLY
+1528 VKDSELSADGKTLY
-1542 VVSAPDSG
+1542 VVSSPESG
-1550 SAVLSVFTRDTEGKF
+1550 SAVLSVFVRNEEGNF
-1565 TLSKVLPHY
+1565 TLSQTFFNY
-1574 REVFNEETLQ
+1574 RSVYNEETEQ
-1584 NDRFIDNPSLAGA
+1584 NDEVVDHAGLAGA
-1597 SEVIL
+1597 SDVTL
-1602 SADGAFLYVVG
+1602 SSDGQYLYVIG

-1619 TIFSVGSDGGLTQAG
+1619 TLFRVGSDGELTQAG
-1634 VLDQADLG
+1634 VLDQAELG
-1642 GRSLDVRSHLV
+1642 GRSLDVRSQIV

-1660 VTAAQADSDNDSR
+1660 LTAAQSGSDNDSR
-1673 SVLVFKREADGNLT
+1673 SVLVFKRGTDGTLT
-1687 SVSQT
+1687 AVAQA

-1711 VSGSGGSAGV
+1711 VSGSGSTVGV
-1721 TAFSIDTEGKLTQVS
+1721 TAFSIDAQGGLAQVG
-1736 QILATGEDPYY
+1736 QISGTSEYY
-1747 INSLALSP
+1747 INGLALSP
-1755 DGKTLYAINAD
+1755 DGKTLYAIHAD
-1766 GIQSSL
+1766 VGNYTL
-1772 NTITVGADGALT
+1772 NTIAVGANGLLT
-1784 LVSTVQF
+1784 LVSTEPF
-1791 SDDGSDSGEALAT
+1791 ADDGGDSGEALASN
-1804 DLVVS
+1804 LVVS

-1822 SVFSRAEDGS
+1822 TIFSRAEDGS
-1832 LTLKDTLSGG
+1832 LTLKQTISSG
-1842 WDSPIGISFSDLQKV
+1842 WDSSLGISFSSLQNI
-1857 ELSADGKQLYLIGG
+1857 ELSADGKQLYLVGG
-1871 DKVHVLN
+1871 DKIHVLN
-1878 VGIAGAS
+1878 VGTAGAT
-1885 YTEGHDATVL
+1885 YTEGNDATVL

-1911 GAGDYNGASITVGRQ
+1911 GVGDYNGATITVGRQ
-1926 DGGLLEDTFGF
+1926 EGGQPEDTFGL
-1937 KADNGLT
+1937 KADNGLM
-1944 LDGNTIVKDGI
+1944 LDGDTILKGGV
-1955 AIATFTQVEG
+1955 AIATFTQVDG

-1970 FTAAVTKADAQN
+1970 FTASVTQADAQN

-1988 YHNTSP
+1988 YQNTSQ
-1994 DPEQAGS
+1994 DPEQTGS
-2001 SPTFTFS
+2001 SQAFTFS
-2008 INDGENNIANTDI
+2008 MNDGDNNTTSMDI
-2021 TVTLIGVNDPAE
+2021 TVNLIGVNDPAE

-2058 DTIESGQTLW
+2058 DTIESGQTIW

-2074 DVSGPNETISVDGS
+2074 DASGPNETISVDGS
-2088 TIVLEKSNGVPRTA
+2088 TIVLEKSNGTPRTA

-2130 EIIDS
+2130 AIIDS
-2135 IGYNYLGNAPSGER
+2135 IGYNYLGSNPSGER

-2156 ENSYNG
+2156 ENNYNG
-2162 TAPETTLEQAITL
+2162 SAPETTLDQAITL
-2175 TLVPAAETNTAPII
+2175 TLVPEAETNTAPVI
-2189 TVPGTTPTYTERA
+2189 TIPGTTPTYTERA
-2202 DPIVLAPDAT
+2202 DPIMLAPDTT

-2246 LGFSAEKSAENG
+2246 LGFSADNG
-2258 LTLSGNTLQKDGVTI
+2258 LTLSGETLQKDGVTI
-2273 AQVSNQDGVLTIRF
+2273 GQVSNQDGVLTIRF

-2321 VTVTLSDRYLES
+2321 VTVTLSDRYLDS

-2352 NDPVL
+2352 NGPVL

-2380 ARTADGLALYVSDD
+2380 ARTTDGLALYVSDD

-2411 YVRTFAATEGVD
+2411 YVRTFAAAEGVT

-2438 ALGNGNN
+2438 ALRADGN
-2445 AIIWFS
+2445 A
-2451 RDTEGNLTH
+2451 
-2460 KETLSEGET
+2460 
-2469 NRFEGSLWNSV
+2469 
-2480 DITLSEDGKTL
+2480 
-2491 YLINGYNIV
+2491 IV

-2505 VATGQ
+2505 ANGELTHKATIESDYDIDEGNLYNINGIALSDDGKNLYLINSYSGQLAYFSRDTATGA
-2510 LSYVGNVPGDMWS
+2510 LTYVEALGGSMS
-2523 EPYLWQP
+2523 SAPYLWAP
-2530 SEIVSRGNLIFVTT
+2530 TSILSRGNLLFVTT
-2544 NASDGSSLI
+2544 DPSNGATVI
-2553 VYSRDDSG
+2553 VYQRDDSG
-2561 KPALLGYVRQFT
+2561 KLTPLGHVRDFT
-2573 DAQGNTLAL
+2573 DAAGNTVQL
-2582 SGLEHVTVSADGRSV
+2582 SGLEQITVSADGRSI
-2597 FVASAGQIDAF
+2597 FVANAEHIDAF
-2608 SLDTATGT
+2608 TLDSATGT
-2616 FTHLARVAAEGTVS
+2616 FTHIARVAAEGTVS
-2630 DLALSADARVLYA
+2630 DIALSADARVLYV
-2643 TKGDGSLTRYVLND
+2643 TQSDGALTRYALND
-2657 KTLIPLD
+2657 QTLTKLD
-2664 TLTSNGSSF
+2664 TLKNAGTSF

-2680 GGLITLGNGVS
+2680 GGLIALGNGVS
-2691 VLDETSRLPVYR
+2691 VLDEVSRLPVYR
-2703 VDGPAVIVAPS
+2703 VDGPAIIVAPS

-2723 ALNGGAGNYQGT
+2723 ALNGGAGNYQGA

-2743 TASTSDRFDF
+2743 TASAGDRFDF

-2767 KDGQAVATFAQAD
+2767 KDGQAVATFTQAD

-2797 VLARQISWATS
+2797 ALARQISWATS
-2808 APLTGNATSLTLV
+2808 APLTGNTASLTLV

-2843 LPPVGHAE
+2843 LPPVGHAD

-2859 AGTNWSY
+2859 AGTHWSY
-2866 TLPSTLFT
+2866 TLPGTLFT

-2884 VDDAQLPE
+2884 VNDAQLPD

-2897 SATRTLSG
+2897 SATRTFSG
-2905 TPSAAGVF
+2905 TPSTAGTF

-2919 RDSAGNATAL
+2919 TDSAGNATPL
-2929 NVALTVNAAST
+2929 NVVLTINAAS
-2940 PIDPGTPVDP
+2940 TPVDP

-2957 NPDNS
+2957 NPDNTAT
-2962 VIAAP
+2962 AAP
-2967 VILVQQGASLPV
+2967 VILVQQGVSLPV
-2979 DSGDREREQP
+2979 DSSERERDQP
-2989 LGTIVADLS
+2989 LGAIVADLS
-2998 RPEAQPLPTNIVTE
+2998 RPEAQPLPNNIVTE
-3012 PVRQRDADMA
+3012 PVRQRDADTA

-3041 LEQVNFSSRAEASI
+3041 LEQVNFSSRAEAST
-3055 RDNAVL
+3055 RDNAAL
-3061 RPTDSNLFLS
+3061 RPADSNLFLS
-3071 VRGQTTSL
+3071 VRGQTTAL

-3177 DGAEM
+3177 DGAERA
-3182 TTDRGAMQLPAH
+3182 TDRGAMQRPVH
-3194 SVVPTAADPAEN
+3194 SDALPAEN

>member
-10 SGLTRAPR
+10 SGLTRTPR

-28 FDAAAVVTAAD
+28 FDAAAVATAAD
-39 VAAATVAAT
+39 VAVAVAAT

-59 KATVTITDSSDSFEP
+59 KATVTITDSSDSFQP
-74 VDLFSNVSVS
+74 VDLFRDVRVS

-99 NRTGANQALIID
+99 NRTGANQALVID

-185 LNDEGGGDTD
+185 LSDEGGGDTD
-195 TADLNIH
+195 TADLDIH

-254 DGTLGVFTVGDHGK
+254 DGTLGVFTVGEHGK
-268 LTSSQTLSGISA
+268 LTLSQTLSGISA
-280 LKDVKEVALSADNR
+280 LKDAKEVVLSADNR

-300 GNSNIVALSLDDNG
+300 GNSNIVALSLDSNG

-335 NGNITGLAV
+335 NGNTTGLAV

-349 QVYIATQWNG
+349 QVYVATQWNG
-359 MVIFTRDTT
+359 MIIFTRDTT

-381 GIERSGIVASSGDYV
+381 GIDRSGIVASSGDYV

-418 TSVATLETSG
+418 TSVAKLETSG
-428 EGYGAVDYQ
+428 EGYGAVEYQ

-455 EISVYQLRDGTEG
+455 EISVYQLRGGTEG

-486 LNTDGSQLYALSS
+486 LNADGSQLYALSS

-522 NIGDTRGMVL
+522 NIGDTHGMVL

-567 ALSDSNLDVL
+567 ALSDNNLDVL

-595 PSVDDRFG
+595 PSADDRFG
-603 LSAGNNLTLQDGKV
+603 LSTGNNLTLQDGKV
-617 LQLGTEIGTFTQNQG
+617 LQAGVEIGTFTQNQG

-638 TAEVTKETANA
+638 TADVTKETANA
-649 VLKQITY
+649 VLKHITY

-661 QSATETVALTVTAN
+661 QSATETVVLAVTAN

-753 GTVIDLSKDSA
+753 GTVIDLSKNSA

-771 QYTYT
+771 QYSYT

-797 AMMTLVDGLSYSAGK
+797 AVMKLVDGLSYSTGK
-812 ESTSASGLRTITLTE
+812 ESTSDSGLRTITLTE

-841 ATLTVSGSINLA
+841 ATLTISSSINLA
-853 LNDVPTIEATYSPD
+853 LNDAPAIDAIYSPD

-880 NERVSAI
+880 SERVSAI

-976 QFSRDTTT
+976 QFSRDITT

-1028 TDGLTNKNAVVFFSR
+1028 VDGATTKNAVVFFSR

-1071 LSSDGTSAYI
+1071 LSSDGTSAYL

-1091 LSRDAGSGTLDYVT
+1091 LARDAESGSLDYVT

-1116 NSAEIPQDDRYLNA
+1116 NSAEIPQNDRYLEG

-1204 SKSLLVLSRD
+1204 SKSLLVFSRD
-1214 SDSGALT
+1214 NDSGALT

-1259 TAAANAPYSH
+1259 SAAANAPYSQ
-1269 TADMPFTTS
+1269 TADMPFATS

-1303 DASENDHFAFQSGDG
+1303 DASANDHFAFQSGDG

-1330 ATIATFSVSEGTAKI
+1330 ATIATFSVSEGEAKI

-1366 HDGDAT
+1366 NDGDAA
-1372 GASIPLNITFSD
+1372 GASIPLNIVFSD
-1384 GGKETSLLLTLV
+1384 GSKDTSLLFTLV

-1401 VVDNNEYVP
+1401 VVDNDEYTP
-1410 PSATAGQSYTAALP
+1410 PSGTAGQSYSVTLP
-1424 DDLFRDPENSA
+1424 EDLFRDPENGA

-1449 DADTRTISGTPA
+1449 DSDTRTISGTPA

-1482 EQTLTLK
+1482 EQTITLT
-1489 IDSDPAQMP
+1489 IASDPAQMP
-1498 ALGGESSALDNDS
+1498 ALGGESSSLQNDYALDGYDS
-1511 SLSEFYNETI
+1511 NNYV
-1521 QRDVMMG
+1521 DVLTG
-1528 VKDTALSADGKTLY
+1528 VKDSQLSADGKTLY
-1542 VVSAPDSG
+1542 VVSSPDSG
-1550 SAVLSVFTRDTEGKF
+1550 SAVLSVFVRNAEGKF
-1565 TLSKVLPHY
+1565 TLSQTFFNY
-1574 REVFNEETLQ
+1574 RSVYNNETEQT
-1584 NDRFIDNPSLAGA
+1584 DNVVDNAGLAGA
-1597 SEVIL
+1597 SDVIL
-1602 SADGAFLYVVG
+1602 SSDGQYLYVVG

-1619 TIFSVGSDGGLTQAG
+1619 TIFSVGSDGELTQAG
-1634 VLDQADLG
+1634 ILDQTLLG
-1642 GRSLDVRSHLV
+1642 DHSLDVRSHIV

-1660 VTAAQADSDNDSR
+1660 ITAAQSNSDTDGR
-1673 SVLVFKREADGNLT
+1673 SVLVFKRGADGTLAV
-1687 SVSQT
+1687 VSQA

-1711 VSGSGGSAGV
+1711 VAGAGDAVGV
-1721 TAFSIDTEGKLTQVS
+1721 TAFSIDVEGKLSQLS
-1736 QILATGEDPYY
+1736 QIRAEGDNLYY
-1747 INSLALSP
+1747 IRSLALSP
-1755 DGKTLYAINAD
+1755 DGKTLYAINSD
-1766 GIQSSL
+1766 GENHTL

-1784 LVSTVQF
+1784 LAETTAIT
-1791 SDDGSDSGEALAT
+1791 DDGGDSGEALAT

-1822 SVFSRAEDGS
+1822 SVFSRADDGS

-1857 ELSADGKQLYLIGG
+1857 ELSADGKQLYLTGG

-1885 YTEGHDATVL
+1885 YTEGNDATVL

-1911 GAGDYNGASITVGRQ
+1911 GVGDYNGASITVGREN
-1926 DGGLLEDTFGF
+1926 GGLPEDTFGL
-1937 KADNGLT
+1937 KAENGLT
-1944 LDGNTIVKDGI
+1944 LDGNTILKGGV
-1955 AIATFTQVEG
+1955 AIATFTQVDG
-1965 VLTVT
+1965 ALTIK
-1970 FTAAVTKADAQN
+1970 FIAAVTKAEAQN

-1988 YHNTSP
+1988 YQNTSQ

-2001 SPTFTFS
+2001 SPTFIFS
-2008 INDGENNIANTDI
+2008 INDGDNNTANMDI
-2021 TVTLIGVNDPAE
+2021 TVNLVGVNDPAI
-2033 LTTTVLNPQIPGNG
+2033 LNTTVLNPQVPGNG
-2047 EFVKLFKDTHV
+2047 EFVKLFKDTQI

-2122 GRDASGTA
+2122 GRGASGTA

-2135 IGYNYLGNAPSGER
+2135 IGYNYLGSAPSGER

-2156 ENSYNG
+2156 ENDYNG

-2246 LGFSAEKSAENG
+2246 LGFSADNG
-2258 LTLSGNTLQKDGVTI
+2258 LTLSGNMLQKDGVTI

-2321 VTVTLSDRYLES
+2321 VTVTLSDRYLDS

-2368 TAISGLGTVTAA
+2368 TAISGLGTLTAA
-2380 ARTADGLALYVSDD
+2380 ARTTDGLSLYVSDD

-2405 NSGELT
+2405 DSGELT
-2411 YVRTFAATEGVD
+2411 YVRTFAAAEGVT

-2430 SAEGNSVY
+2430 SADGNSVY
-2438 ALGNGNN
+2438 ALRADGN
-2445 AIIWFS
+2445 AIVWFS
-2451 RDTEGNLTH
+2451 RNSEGNLEH
-2460 KETLSEGET
+2460 KETIVDDYEIHNSNLYDIQGIALS
-2469 NRFEGSLWNSV
+2469 
-2480 DITLSEDGKTL
+2480 DDGKTL
-2491 YLINGYNIV
+2491 YLINNYNLL
-2500 WFSRD
+2500 WFTRD
-2505 VATGQ
+2505 SATGK
-2510 LSYVGNVPGDMWS
+2510 LAYAGLIEGGMWS
-2523 EPYLWQP
+2523 EPYLWQS
-2530 SEIVSRGNLIFVTT
+2530 SEIVSRGNLVFVTT
-2544 NASDGSSLI
+2544 NANDGSSLI
-2553 VYSRDDSG
+2553 VYTRGDSG
-2561 KPALLGYVRQFT
+2561 EPTLLGYVRQFT
-2573 DAQGNTLAL
+2573 DAQGNSVTL
-2582 SGLEHVTVSADGRSV
+2582 SGLEQLTVSADGRSI

-2616 FTHLARVAAEGTVS
+2616 FTHLARVAAEGTVNHIA
-2630 DLALSADARVLYA
+2630 LAADARVLYV
-2643 TKGDGSLTRYVLND
+2643 TQSDGALTRYVLNGE
-2657 KTLIPLD
+2657 TLTKLD
-2664 TLTSNGSSF
+2664 TLKNEGTGF
-2673 AHLLPVD
+2673 THLLPVD

-2691 VLDETSRLPVYR
+2691 VLDEASRLPVYR

-2723 ALNGGAGNYQGT
+2723 ALNGGAGNYQGA

-2767 KDGQAVATFAQAD
+2767 KDGQAVAIFTQAD

-2790 ISRADAT
+2790 LSRADAT

-2808 APLTGNATSLTLV
+2808 APLTGSATSLTLV
-2821 LNDGAADSAAQALG
+2821 FNDGAADSAVQALD

-2859 AGTNWSY
+2859 AGTRWSY
-2866 TLPSTLFT
+2866 TLPSGLFS
-2874 DPENNALTFT
+2874 DAENDALTLSIAGLPTGLTF
-2884 VDDAQLPE
+2884 DA
-2892 GVRFD
+2892 
-2897 SATRTLSG
+2897 ATRTIGGDPAVAG
-2905 TPSAAGVF
+2905 TF

-2919 RDSAGNATAL
+2919 RDSAGNTTAL
-2929 NVALTVNAAST
+2929 NVVLTINAAS
-2940 PIDPGTPVDP
+2940 TPVDP

-2962 VIAAP
+2962 ATVAP
-2967 VILVQQGASLPV
+2967 VILVQQGAGLLV
-2979 DSGDREREQP
+2979 DSSDREREQP
-2989 LGTIVADLS
+2989 LGAIVADLS
-2998 RPEAQPLPTNIVTE
+2998 RPEAQPLPSNIVTE
-3012 PVRQRDADMA
+3012 PVRQRDADTS

-3027 PWVLDPVMSSLMPT
+3027 PWVLDPVMSLLMPT
-3041 LEQVNFSSRAEASI
+3041 LEQVNFSSRAEASL
-3055 RDNAVL
+3055 RDNAAL
-3061 RPTDSNLFLS
+3061 RSADSNLFLS
-3071 VRGQTTSL
+3071 VRGQTTAL

-3085 VQGALQ
+3085 VQGTLQ

-3130 QFDARNGVVRI
+3130 LFDARNGVVRI

-3242 SLRT
+3242 SLRA

>member
-10 SGLTRAPR
+10 SGLTRTPR

-28 FDAAAVVTAAD
+28 FDAAAVATVAD
-39 VAAATVAAT
+39 VAAQVVVAT
-48 DTAPGVDATPV
+48 DTAPGVDATPT
-59 KATVTITDSSDSFEP
+59 KATVTITDTSDSFP
-74 VDLFSNVSVS
+74 AVDLFSDVSVS
-84 ADNGGQELKDLVITV
+84 AGKDGQELKDLVITV
-99 NRTGANQALIID
+99 NRTGANQALVID
-111 GKSITLESGSGT
+111 GTEITLESGNGAKT
-123 TRAEGDGFSYRVAV
+123 TVGAGQYSYTVAV
-137 SGETTTVTV
+137 SGATTTVTV
-146 NIDGFTNNLADTRAM
+146 SIASSEAFEPTDVAKLIDG
-161 IDSIA
+161 IA
-166 YQPLD
+166 YKPLD
-171 KTVAGGDVVVTLKS
+171 NTVAGGDVVVTLKS
-185 LNDEGGGDTD
+185 LSDEGGDDTD

-202 ATVTIDSKI
+202 ATVTIDSTV
-211 NVAPVVSAS
+211 NVAPVVAGDVVREVESFVTGTLAHS
-220 DAPELTELIIV
+220 TEV
-231 PGMESPQDVR
+231 A
-241 YSSNGNYAYAIGS
+241 YSSDGRFVYAAGADNTLSVFSVDELGRLTQKQSVVVENLGTVNHLVVSGDGKSVYTVSGNGNLVHLSVNDGLLSYTGTISLGSGANGGLAISDDGAQVYVDASNNYGREVYVYSRDAVTGELSRVQTLESHRNGS
-254 DGTLGVFTVGDHGK
+254 IATSGNYVYIAHSSPLVFENHELKVYQREADGK
-268 LTSSQTLSGISA
+268 LTLLDTLSLSA
-280 LKDVKEVALSADNR
+280 EGQDAIDYALATSPDGKLLYMGNPTENTITVYRLGSDNRLTQFNTVSSAPVGSLTLNADGSMLYAATTDGAINIYTVADSGNLILTGSAAGSTTGEDIALSADGRSLLVSGGGLIRYSSIRTVIHGSEVVLAEGLTLSDANFDKLAEGKGDYGSSQLVLNR
-294 SLYAIT
+294 SGGESSDDVFGFNAENGLRF
-300 GNSNIVALSLDDNG
+300 DNG
-314 QVVRLSGSDEQPV
+314 QIFKGEQAIA
-327 YTQTIASQ
+327 TFDQTGGKLTIAF
-335 NGNITGLAV
+335 LA
-344 SSDGT
+344 GT
-349 QVYIATQWNG
+349 S
-359 MVIFTRDTT
+359 RD
-368 TGGLT
+368 
-373 LLQRVSDS
+373 D
-381 GIERSGIVASSGDYV
+381 A
-396 VTVGMGAKHTLSV
+396 
-409 FQRSESGTL
+409 
-418 TSVATLETSG
+418 
-428 EGYGAVDYQ
+428 
-437 LAISKDQQFI
+437 
-447 YVADPDSG
+447 
-455 EISVYQLRDGTEG
+455 
-468 KTLVHTDTKTLEG
+468 
-481 VNALY
+481 
-486 LNTDGSQLYALSS
+486 
-499 EGELQIYSVSTSTG
+499 
-513 ALKESGQIQ
+513 
-522 NIGDTRGMVL
+522 
-532 SPDGQSLLIAGEA
+532 
-545 IQRFSALRTYL
+545 
-556 YGSEL
+556 
-561 PFADHI
+561 
-567 ALSDSNLDVL
+567 
-577 NGGAG
+577 
-582 NYNGATLTIGRET
+582 
-595 PSVDDRFG
+595 
-603 LSAGNNLTLQDGKV
+603 NN
-617 LQLGTEIGTFTQNQG
+617 
-632 VLSVTF
+632 
-638 TAEVTKETANA
+638 

-656 RNVSN
+656 RNVGS
-661 QSATETVALTVTAN
+661 QSAAETVVLAVTAN

-697 LVSQGGSNLTL
+697 LVSQGGNNLTL
-708 DTRGSSVTL
+708 DTRGGSVTL
-717 FKDTAINTGEAGQA
+717 FKDTAVNTGEAGQA

-741 LNNPNQEYLTVD
+741 LNNPHQEYLTVD

-764 GTTASGY
+764 GTTVNGY

-797 AMMTLVDGLSYSAGK
+797 AMMKLVDGLSYSAGK
-812 ESTSASGLRTITLTE
+812 ESTSANGVRTITLTE

-841 ATLTVSGSINLA
+841 ATLTVSGSVNLA
-853 LNDVPTIEATYSPD
+853 FNELPTIEATYSPD

-930 TQGEQDDP
+930 TQGEQDDL

-976 QFSRDTTT
+976 QFSRDTMT
-984 GQLSYVGIVAT
+984 GLLSYVGIVAT
-995 QGVDGVSG
+995 QGVNGVSG

-1028 TDGLTNKNAVVFFSR
+1028 TDGSTTKNAVVFFSR

-1057 GSDTIPLKSPSGIV
+1057 GSDTIPLRSPSGIV

-1081 SNLGNHSITV
+1081 SNLGNNSITV
-1091 LSRDAGSGTLDYVT
+1091 LSRDAETGTLDYVT
-1105 TINKSTIAADV
+1105 TINKSTIAADA
-1116 NSAEIPQDDRYLNA
+1116 NSAEIPQDDRYLNG

-1149 QGTVSIFSRDADTG
+1149 QGTVSIFSRDVDTG
-1163 ALTYAGTLNLYSEG
+1163 ALTYAGTLNLYSAG
-1177 HIAANALALRELVIS
+1177 HIPANALALRELVMS

-1204 SKSLLVLSRD
+1204 SKSLLVFGRD

-1221 YRNSVELSVN
+1221 YRNSVELSIN

-1259 TAAANAPYSH
+1259 TAAAHAPYSQ
-1269 TADMPFTTS
+1269 TADMPFATG
-1278 VTLSDRELDA
+1278 VTLSDPELDA
-1288 ADDYNGATIAISRNG
+1288 ADDYKGATITVSRNG
-1303 DASENDHFAFQSGDG
+1303 DASVNDHFAFQNGGD
-1318 LTLSGSDIQYQG
+1318 LTLAGSSIQYQG
-1330 ATIATFSVSEGTAKI
+1330 ATIATFNVSEGAVTI
-1345 VFTDSVTKTVANQVL
+1345 VFTESVTKTVANQVL

-1366 HDGDAT
+1366 NGGDTA
-1372 GASIPLNITFSD
+1372 GSSIPLKVTFSD
-1384 GGKETSLLLTLV
+1384 GAKDTSLLLTLV

-1401 VVDNNEYVP
+1401 VVENNAYVP
-1410 PSATAGQSYTAALP
+1410 PSATAGQSYTAELP
-1424 DDLFRDPENSA
+1424 ANLFRDPENGA

-1449 DADTRTISGTPA
+1449 DPEMRTISGTPA
-1461 LNGAGSFSITVV
+1461 LNGAGTFAITVV
-1473 ATDASGEQA
+1473 ATDGSDAQA
-1482 EQTLTLK
+1482 EQTLTLT
-1489 IDSDPAQMP
+1489 IAPNPEQVPTIS
-1498 ALGGESSALDNDS
+1498 GESSALKNDQ
-1511 SLSEFYNETI
+1511 SLQDLYNGVIE
-1521 QRDVMMG
+1521 RNLMEG

-1542 VVSAPDSG
+1542 VVSSPDSG
-1550 SAVLSVFTRDTEGKF
+1550 SAVLSVFTRNAEGKF
-1565 TLSKVLPHY
+1565 TLAKILPHY
-1574 REVFNEETLQ
+1574 REVFNNETSQ
-1584 NDRFIDNPSLAGA
+1584 FDRFIDNPSLAGA
-1597 SEVIL
+1597 SEVTL
-1602 SADGAFLYVVG
+1602 SSDGQYLYVVG

-1619 TIFSVGSDGGLTQAG
+1619 TFFRVGSDGGLTQAG
-1634 VLDQADLG
+1634 VLDQAALG
-1642 GRSLDVRSHLV
+1642 GRSLDVRSHIV

-1660 VTAAQADSDNDSR
+1660 LTAAQSGSDNDSR
-1673 SVLVFKREADGNLT
+1673 SVLVFKREADGKLT
-1687 SVSQT
+1687 AVSQAN
-1692 DNLIGASRL
+1692 NLIGASSL
-1701 VLDPTGRYLF
+1701 AVDPTGRYLF
-1711 VSGSGGSAGV
+1711 VSGSGSTVGV
-1721 TAFSIDTEGKLTQVS
+1721 TAFSIDAQGALAQVG
-1736 QILATGEDPYY
+1736 QISGASEYY
-1747 INSLALSP
+1747 INGLALSP
-1755 DGKTLYAINAD
+1755 DGKTLYAIHAD
-1766 GIQSSL
+1766 VGNYTL
-1772 NTITVGADGALT
+1772 NTIAVGANGSLT
-1784 LVSTVQF
+1784 LASTEPFVF
-1791 SDDGSDSGEALAT
+1791 TDDRSDSGEALAT

-1814 LFVIGKNI
+1814 LFVIGRNI
-1822 SVFSRAEDGS
+1822 TVFSRAEDGS
-1832 LTLKDTLSGG
+1832 LTLKQTIKSG
-1842 WDSPIGISFSDLQKV
+1842 DSALGIGFSGLQNV
-1857 ELSADGKQLYLIGG
+1857 ELSADGKQLYLVGSDQVSI
-1871 DKVHVLN
+1871 LN
-1878 VGIAGAS
+1878 VGTTGAV
-1885 YTEGHDATVL
+1885 YTEGNDPVVL

-1900 LSDPQLDALNN
+1900 LSDPQFDALNE
-1911 GAGDYNGASITVGRQ
+1911 AKGDYNGATITVGRQ
-1926 DGGLLEDTFGF
+1926 EGGQPEDTFGL

-1944 LDGNTIVKDGI
+1944 LDGNNILKDGV
-1955 AIATFTQVEG
+1955 AIATFIQVDG
-1965 VLTVT
+1965 ALTIK
-1970 FTAAVTKADAQN
+1970 FIAAVTQADAQN

-1988 YHNTSP
+1988 YNNTSQ
-1994 DPEQAGS
+1994 DPELAGS

-2008 INDGENNIANTDI
+2008 IRDNDNNVADLDI
-2021 TVTLIGVNDPAE
+2021 TVDLVGVNDPST

-2047 EFVKLFKDTHV
+2047 EFVKLFKDTQI
-2058 DTIESGQTLW
+2058 DTIERGQTIW

-2074 DVSGPNETISVDGS
+2074 DASGPNETISIDGS
-2088 TIVLEKSNGVPRTA
+2088 TIVLEPSEGTPHTA

-2107 SVDVKDGKATVLLYV
+2107 SVTVKDGKATVLLYV
-2122 GRDASGTA
+2122 GRDASRTA
-2130 EIIDS
+2130 AIIDS
-2135 IGYNYLGNAPSGER
+2135 IGYNYLGSNPSGER
-2149 HVTLMIK
+2149 HVTLKIV
-2156 ENSYNG
+2156 ENNYND
-2162 TAPETTLEQAITL
+2162 TSPETTLDQAITL
-2175 TLVPAAETNTAPII
+2175 TLVPAAETNTAPVI
-2189 TVPGTTPTYTERA
+2189 TVPGATPTYTERA

-2233 KITLG
+2233 KIMLG

-2246 LGFSAEKSAENG
+2246 LGFGADNG
-2258 LTLSGNTLQKDGVTI
+2258 LTLSGNALQKDGVTI
-2273 AQVSNQDGVLTIRF
+2273 GQVSNKDGVLTIRF
-2287 NANAGTIPT
+2287 NANAGKIPT

-2380 ARTADGLALYVSDD
+2380 ARTTDGLAVYVSDD

-2411 YVRTFAATEGVD
+2411 YARTFAAAEGVT

-2430 SAEGNSVY
+2430 STEGNSVY
-2438 ALGNGNN
+2438 ALRADGN
-2445 AIIWFS
+2445 A
-2451 RDTEGNLTH
+2451 
-2460 KETLSEGET
+2460 
-2469 NRFEGSLWNSV
+2469 
-2480 DITLSEDGKTL
+2480 
-2491 YLINGYNIV
+2491 IV

-2505 VATGQ
+2505 ANGELTHKATIASDYDIDNGNLNSIRGIALSDDGKNLYLINPYSDQLAYFSRDTATGA
-2510 LSYVGNVPGDMWS
+2510 LTYVKALGGDMNKP
-2523 EPYLWQP
+2523 PYLWGP
-2530 SEIVSRGNLIFVTT
+2530 TSILSRGNLLFVTT
-2544 NASDGSSLI
+2544 AINDTSTVIA
-2553 VYSRDDSG
+2553 YQRDDSG
-2561 KPALLGYVRQFT
+2561 NLKPLGHIRDFT
-2573 DAQGNTLAL
+2573 DAAGNTVAL
-2582 SGLEHVTVSADGRSV
+2582 SGLEQLTVSADGRSI
-2597 FVASAGQIDAF
+2597 FVANAEHIDAF

-2616 FTHLARVAAEGTVS
+2616 FTHIARVAAEGTVS
-2630 DLALSADARVLYA
+2630 DIALSADARVLYV
-2643 TKGDGSLTRYVLND
+2643 TQSDGALTRYVLNGQ
-2657 KTLIPLD
+2657 TLTKLD
-2664 TLTSNGSSF
+2664 TLKNAGTSF

-2680 GGLITLGNGVS
+2680 GGLIALGNGVS
-2691 VLDETSRLPVYR
+2691 VLDEVPRLPVYR
-2703 VDGPAVIVAPS
+2703 VDGPAIIVAPS

-2723 ALNGGAGNYQGT
+2723 ALNGGAGNYQGA

-2743 TASTSDRFDF
+2743 TASASDRFDF

-2767 KDGQAVATFAQAD
+2767 KDGQAVATFTQAD

-2797 VLARQISWATS
+2797 ALARQISWATS

-2859 AGTNWSY
+2859 AGTRWSY
-2866 TLPSTLFT
+2866 TLPGTLFT

-2884 VDDAQLPE
+2884 VDDAQLPD

-2897 SATRTLSG
+2897 SATRTFSG

-2919 RDSAGNATAL
+2919 TDSAGNATAM
-2929 NVALTVNAAST
+2929 NVALTVNAAS
-2940 PIDPGTPVDP
+2940 TPVDP

-2957 NPDNS
+2957 NPDNTTT
-2962 VIAAP
+2962 AAP
-2967 VILVQQGASLPV
+2967 VILVQQGVSLPV
-2979 DSGDREREQP
+2979 DSSEREREQP
-2989 LGTIVADLS
+2989 LGAIVADLS
-2998 RPEAQPLPTNIVTE
+2998 RPEAQPLPTNIVAE
-3012 PVRQRDADMA
+3012 PARQRDAGTA

-3041 LEQVNFSSRAEASI
+3041 LEQVNFSSRAEAST
-3055 RDNAVL
+3055 RDNAAL
-3061 RPTDSNLFLS
+3061 RPADSNLFLS
-3071 VRGQTTSL
+3071 VRGQTTAL

-3182 TTDRGAMQLPAH
+3182 ATDRGAMQLPVH
-3194 SVVPTAADPAEN
+3194 SDALPAEN

-3217 TAFTEQLRQHQPEQD
+3217 TAFTEQLRQYQPEQD

-3242 SLRT
+3242 SLRA

>member
-10 SGLTRAPR
+10 SGLTRTPR

-28 FDAAAVVTAAD
+28 FDAAAVTTAVD
-39 VAAATVAAT
+39 VAAHVAAT
-48 DTAPGVDATPV
+48 ETAPGVDATPV
-59 KATVTITDSSDSFEP
+59 KATVTITDSSDSFTP
-74 VDLFSNVSVS
+74 IDLFSGVSVS
-84 ADNGGQELKDLVITV
+84 ADKDGQTLKDLVITV
-99 NRTGANQALIID
+99 NRTGANQAIVID
-111 GKSITLESGSGT
+111 GTEITLEAANGAKT
-123 TRAEGDGFSYRVAV
+123 TEGDGKYGYTVAV
-137 SGETTTVTV
+137 NGGTTTITV
-146 NIDGFTNNLADTRAM
+146 SIDSSDAFQPNDVAKLIDG
-161 IDSIA
+161 IA
-166 YQPLD
+166 YKPLD
-171 KTVAGGDVVVTLKS
+171 KTVAGGDVTVTLKS
-185 LNDEGGGDTD
+185 LSDESD
-195 TADLNIH
+195 TAELNIH
-202 ATVTIDSKI
+202 STVTIDSKI
-211 NVAPVVSAS
+211 NIAPVVSAS
-220 DAPELTELIIV
+220 DAPELAELIVV
-231 PGMESPQDVR
+231 PGMEAPQDVR
-241 YSSNGNYAYAIGS
+241 YSSNGAYAYVIGS
-254 DGTLGVFTVGDHGK
+254 DGALGVFTVGEHGT
-268 LTSSQTLSGISA
+268 LTLSQTLSDISA
-280 LKDVKEVALSADNR
+280 LKDVKDIALSVDNR

-300 GNSNIVALSLDDNG
+300 GDKNIVALSLDNNG
-314 QVVRLSGSDEQPV
+314 QVIQVDGS
-327 YTQTIASQ
+327 YTQTIPSQ

-349 QVYIATQWNG
+349 QVYVATEWNG
-359 MVIFTRDTT
+359 MVVFTRDAT
-368 TGGLT
+368 TGSLT
-373 LLQRVSDS
+373 LLQVVNNS
-381 GIERSGIVASSGDYV
+381 GIDRSSIVASSGNYV
-396 VTVGMGAKHTLSV
+396 VTIGMGAKHTLSV
-409 FQRSESGTL
+409 FQRGDAGTL
-418 TSVATLETSG
+418 TAVATLETSG

-447 YVADPDSG
+447 YVADPDNG

-468 KTLVHTDTKTLEG
+468 KTLTRTDTKTLEG
-481 VNALY
+481 VNAVY
-486 LNTDGSQLYALSS
+486 LNADGSQLYALSS
-499 EGELQIYSVSTSTG
+499 EGTLQIYSVNASTG
-513 ALKESGQIQ
+513 ALSESGQIKD
-522 NIGDTRGMVL
+522 IGDTRGMVL
-532 SPDGQSLLIAGEA
+532 SPDGQSILIAGEA

-556 YGSEL
+556 YGSDL

-577 NGGAG
+577 NDGAG
-582 NYNGATLTIGRET
+582 NYNGAVVTIGRET
-595 PSVDDRFG
+595 PSADDQFG

-617 LQLGTEIGTFTQNQG
+617 LQSGTEIGTFAQNQG

-638 TAEVTKETANA
+638 TADVTKETANN

-656 RNVSN
+656 RNISS
-661 QSATETVALTVTAN
+661 QSATETVVLTVTAN
-675 DGELNSTVTTVALL
+675 DGELNSTVATVALL

-708 DTRGSSVTL
+708 DTRGASVTI
-717 FKDTAINTGEAGQA
+717 FKDTAVNTGEAGQA
-731 LTKLSIGIDG
+731 LTKLSIGVDG
-741 LNNPNQEYLTVD
+741 LNNPHQEYLTVD

-764 GTTASGY
+764 GTTVSGY
-771 QYTYT
+771 QYSYT

-797 AMMTLVDGLSYSAGK
+797 AVMKLVDGLSYSTGK

-841 ATLTVSGSINLA
+841 ATLTVSGSVNLA
-853 LNDVPTIEATYSPD
+853 FNELPTIEATYSPD
-867 ATLFYNAGTLSGY
+867 AALFYNDGKLSDY

-899 GSEGNNN
+899 GSEGDNN
-906 SGKTYLRVYARDAET
+906 SGKTYLRVYARDVET
-921 GELTLLQSF
+921 GKLTLLQSF
-930 TQGEQDDP
+930 TQGEKDDP

-952 TLAQSKDGSSVY
+952 TLAQSKDGNSVY

-971 AYSLV
+971 TYSLV
-976 QFSRDTTT
+976 QFSRDATT
-984 GQLSYVGIVAT
+984 GQLSYVGVVAT
-995 QGVDGVSG
+995 QGVNGVSG
-1003 LDAAVSEIVLSDDGT
+1003 LDAAVSEIVLSEDGT
-1018 SLYAINGVTP
+1018 SLYTINGVTP
-1028 TDGLTNKNAVVFFSR
+1028 TDGSTGKNAITFFSR

-1057 GSDTIPLKSPSGIV
+1057 GSDTIPVRSPSGIV

-1081 SNLGNHSITV
+1081 SNQGNHSITV
-1091 LSRDAGSGTLDYVT
+1091 LSRDAATGSLNYVT
-1105 TINKSTIAADV
+1105 TINKTTIAADA
-1116 NSAEIPQDDRYLNA
+1116 NSAEIPKDDRYLTG

-1143 YVSSNS
+1143 YVSSNT
-1149 QGTVSIFSRDADTG
+1149 QGTVSIFSRDVDTG
-1163 ALTYAGTLNLYSEG
+1163 SLTYAGTLDLYNAG
-1177 HIAANALALRELVIS
+1177 YIPANALSLRELVIS

-1198 YVAAFG
+1198 YVAALGSQSVLVFG
-1204 SKSLLVLSRD
+1204 RD

-1221 YRNSVELSVN
+1221 YRNSVELSIN

-1259 TAAANAPYSH
+1259 NAAANAPYSQ
-1269 TADMPFTTS
+1269 TTDAPFATS
-1278 VTLSDRELDA
+1278 VTLSDQELDA
-1288 ADDYNGATIAISRNG
+1288 ADDYKGASIAISRNG
-1303 DASENDHFAFQSGDG
+1303 EASANDRFAFQNGNG
-1318 LTLSGSDIQYQG
+1318 LTLSGNEIQYQG
-1330 ATIATFSVSEGTAKI
+1330 VAIGTFNVSEGTVKV

-1366 HDGDAT
+1366 NDGDVAGT
-1372 GASIPLNITFSD
+1372 SIPLNITFSD

-1401 VVDNNEYVP
+1401 VVDNVEYVP
-1410 PSATAGQSYTAALP
+1410 PSGTAGHSYSAELP
-1424 DDLFRDPENSA
+1424 EDLFRDPENGA
-1435 LTLQVNG
+1435 LTWQVNG

-1449 DADTRTISGTPA
+1449 DPETRTISGTPA

-1473 ATDASGEQA
+1473 ATDGSGEQA
-1482 EQTLTLK
+1482 EQTLTLTVA
-1489 IDSDPAQMP
+1489 SDPAQTP
-1498 ALGGESSALDNDS
+1498 TIGGESSALQNDYAIDGYDPNS
-1511 SLSEFYNETI
+1511 SA
-1521 QRDVMMG
+1521 DVLGG
-1528 VKDTALSADGKTLY
+1528 VKDSQLSADGKTLY
-1542 VVSAPDSG
+1542 VVSSPDSG
-1550 SAVLSVFTRDTEGKF
+1550 SAVLSVFVRNAEGKF
-1565 TLSKVLPHY
+1565 TLSQTF
-1574 REVFNEETLQ
+1574 FNYHSVYNNETEQ
-1584 NDRFIDNPSLAGA
+1584 NDKVVDNAGLAGA
-1597 SEVIL
+1597 SDVTL
-1602 SADGAFLYVVG
+1602 SADGQYLYVVG

-1619 TIFSVGSDGGLTQAG
+1619 TLFRVGSDGELTQAG
-1634 VLDQADLG
+1634 VLEQADLG
-1642 GRSLDVRSHLV
+1642 GRSLDVRSHIV

-1660 VTAAQADSDNDSR
+1660 LTAAQSGSDNDSR
-1673 SVLVFKREADGNLT
+1673 SVLVFKRGADGTLT

-1692 DNLIGASRL
+1692 DNLVGASRL

-1711 VSGSGGSAGV
+1711 VSGSGDTVGITG
-1721 TAFSIDTEGKLTQVS
+1721 FSIDAEGKLTQVS
-1736 QILATGEDPYY
+1736 QIRAEGDDLYY

-1766 GIQSSL
+1766 GIQYTL
-1772 NTITVGADGALT
+1772 NTITVGADGALS
-1784 LVSTVQF
+1784 LVATVPF
-1791 SDDGSDSGEALAT
+1791 VNDGGDSGEALAT
-1804 DLVVS
+1804 GLVVS
-1809 ADGTA
+1809 ADDTA

-1832 LTLKDTLSGG
+1832 LTLKNTISGG
-1842 WDSPIGISFSDLQKV
+1842 WDSPLNISFSDLQNV

-1871 DKVHVLN
+1871 DKVHVLH
-1878 VGIAGAS
+1878 VGTAGAT
-1885 YTEGHDATVL
+1885 YTEKTDATVL

-1900 LSDPQLDALNN
+1900 LSDPQLDALNEGN
-1911 GAGDYNGASITVGRQ
+1911 GDYSGASITVGRQ
-1926 DGGLLEDTFGF
+1926 EGGLPEDTFGF
-1937 KADNGLT
+1937 KADNGLA
-1944 LDGNTIVKDGI
+1944 LDGNNIVKDGTT
-1955 AIATFTQVEG
+1955 IATFTQVDG

-1970 FTAAVTKADAQN
+1970 FTTAVTKADAQN

-1988 YHNTSP
+1988 YQNTSP
-1994 DPEQAGS
+1994 DPEHAGS
-2001 SPTFTFS
+2001 SPTFVFR
-2008 INDGENNIANTDI
+2008 INDGDNNVATMDV
-2021 TVTLIGVNDPAE
+2021 TVNLIGVNDPAV
-2033 LTTTVLNPQIPGNG
+2033 LTTTVLNPRIPGNG
-2047 EFVKLFKDTHV
+2047 EFVKLFKDTHI
-2058 DTIESGQTLW
+2058 DTIESGQTIW

-2088 TIVLEKSNGVPRTA
+2088 TIVLEKSNGTPRTA

-2107 SVDVKDGKATVLLYV
+2107 SVEVKDGKATVLLYV
-2122 GRDASGTA
+2122 GKDGSGTA
-2130 EIIDS
+2130 AIIDS
-2135 IGYNYLGNAPSGER
+2135 IGYNYLGSDASGER

-2156 ENSYNG
+2156 ENNYSG
-2162 TAPETTLEQAITL
+2162 SAPETTLKQTITL
-2175 TLVPAAETNTAPII
+2175 TLVPAAETNTAPVI
-2189 TVPGTTPTYTERA
+2189 TVPGITPTYTERA

-2246 LGFSAEKSAENG
+2246 LGFNAGNG
-2258 LTLSGNTLQKDGVTI
+2258 LTLSGDTLQKDGVTI
-2273 AQVSNQDGVLTIRF
+2273 GQVSNKDGVLTIRF

-2302 TLRQITYASDSRTP
+2302 TLRQITYASDSHTP

-2338 SVAITAIN
+2338 SVAVTAIN

-2380 ARTADGLALYVSDD
+2380 ARTTDGLALYVSDD

-2411 YVRTFAATEGVD
+2411 YVRTFAAAEGVT

-2430 SAEGNSVY
+2430 SADGNSVY
-2438 ALGNGNN
+2438 ALRADGN
-2445 AIIWFS
+2445 A
-2451 RDTEGNLTH
+2451 
-2460 KETLSEGET
+2460 
-2469 NRFEGSLWNSV
+2469 
-2480 DITLSEDGKTL
+2480 
-2491 YLINGYNIV
+2491 IV

-2505 VATGQ
+2505 ANGELTHKATIASDYNIDNGNLNNIKGIALSDDGKNLYLINSYSDQLAYFSRDTATGA
-2510 LSYVGNVPGDMWS
+2510 LTYVEALGGDMNNP
-2523 EPYLWQP
+2523 PYLWAP
-2530 SEIVSRGNLIFVTT
+2530 TSILSRGNLLFVTT
-2544 NASDGSSLI
+2544 DPSNGATVI
-2553 VYSRDDSG
+2553 VYQRDDSG
-2561 KPALLGYVRQFT
+2561 KLTPLGHVRDFT
-2573 DAQGNTLAL
+2573 DAAGNTVAL
-2582 SGLEHVTVSADGRSV
+2582 SGLEQITVSADGRSV

-2616 FTHLARVAAEGTVS
+2616 FTHLARIAAEGTVS
-2630 DLALSADARVLYA
+2630 DIALSADARVLYV
-2643 TKGDGSLTRYVLND
+2643 TKGDGAITRYVLND
-2657 KTLIPLD
+2657 NALIPLD
-2664 TLTSNGSSF
+2664 TRINNGTNF
-2673 AHLLPVD
+2673 THLLPVD
-2680 GGLITLGNGVS
+2680 GGLIVLGNGVT
-2691 VLDETSRLPVYR
+2691 VLDEAPRLPIYR
-2703 VDGPAVIVAPS
+2703 IDGPAVIVAPS
-2714 IVLSDAELD
+2714 IVFSDAELD
-2723 ALNGGAGNYQGT
+2723 ALNGGAGNYQGA

-2743 TASTSDRFDF
+2743 TASAGDRFDF

-2767 KDGQAVATFAQAD
+2767 KDGQAVATFTQAE

-2797 VLARQISWATS
+2797 ALTRQISWATS
-2808 APLTGNATSLTLV
+2808 APLTGNSTSLTLV
-2821 LNDGAADSAAQALG
+2821 LNDGAADSAAQTFG

-2843 LPPVGHAE
+2843 QPPVGHAE
-2851 QFTPPTAQ
+2851 LFTPPTAQ
-2859 AGTNWSY
+2859 VGTRWSY
-2866 TLPSTLFT
+2866 TLPNSLFS
-2874 DPENNALTFT
+2874 DAENDALTLSINGLPNGLTF
-2884 VDDAQLPE
+2884 DA
-2892 GVRFD
+2892 
-2897 SATRTLSG
+2897 ATRTIGGDPAVSG
-2905 TPSAAGVF
+2905 TF
-2913 NLTITA
+2913 NLMITA
-2919 RDSAGNATAL
+2919 TDSAGNVTAL
-2929 NVALTVNAAST
+2929 NVALTVNAAS
-2940 PIDPGTPVDP
+2940 TPVDP

-2957 NPDNS
+2957 NPDNPT
-2962 VIAAP
+2962 AAP
-2967 VILVQQGASLPV
+2967 VILVQQGVSLPV
-2979 DSGDREREQP
+2979 DSSEREREQP
-2989 LGTIVADLS
+2989 LEVIVADLS
-2998 RPEAQPLPTNIVTE
+2998 RPEAQALPTNIVAE
-3012 PVRQRDADMA
+3012 PARQRDAGST

-3027 PWVLDPVMSSLMPT
+3027 PWVLDPVMSQLMPT
-3041 LEQVNFSSRAEASI
+3041 LDQVNFSSRASTTV
-3055 RDNAVL
+3055 RDSAAVS
-3061 RPTDSNLFLS
+3061 PTDSNLFLS

-3130 QFDARNGVVRI
+3130 QFDARSGVVRI

-3177 DGAEM
+3177 AVTEM
-3182 TTDRGAMQLPAH
+3182 ATDRGAMQGPAN
-3194 SVVPTAADPAEN
+3194 PTIQPVES
-3206 RDAERL
+3206 RDVERL

>member
-10 SGLTRAPR
+10 SGLTRTPR

-28 FDAAAVVTAAD
+28 FDAAAVATVAD
-39 VAAATVAAT
+39 VAAQVVVAT
-48 DTAPGVDATPV
+48 DTAPGVDATPT
-59 KATVTITDSSDSFEP
+59 KATVTITDTSDSFP
-74 VDLFSNVSVS
+74 AVDLFSDVSVS
-84 ADNGGQELKDLVITV
+84 AGKDVQELKDLVITV
-99 NRTGANQALIID
+99 NRTGANQALVID
-111 GKSITLESGSGT
+111 GKSIALESGSGT
-123 TRAEGDGFSYRVAV
+123 TRADSDGFSYRVAV
-137 SGETTTVTV
+137 SGDITTVTV
-146 NIDGFTNNLADTRAM
+146 NIDSFTDNLADTKAL

-171 KTVAGGDVVVTLKS
+171 NTVAGGDVVVTLKS
-185 LNDEGGGDTD
+185 LSDEGGNDTD

-211 NVAPVVSAS
+211 NVAPVVSAP
-220 DAPELTELIIV
+220 DAPELAELIIV

-241 YSSNGNYAYAIGS
+241 YSSTGDYAYAIGS
-254 DGTLGVFTVGDHGK
+254 DGTLGVFTVGEHGK
-268 LTSSQTLSGISA
+268 LTLSQTLSGISA
-280 LKDVKEVALSADNR
+280 LKDVKEVVLSADNR
-294 SLYAIT
+294 SLYAVS
-300 GNSNIVALSLDDNG
+300 GNSNIVALSLDSNG
-314 QVVRLSGSDEQPV
+314 QVVRLSGSAEQPE
-327 YTQTIASQ
+327 YTRTIAAQ

-344 SSDGT
+344 SGDGA

-359 MVIFTRDTT
+359 MVIFTRDAT
-368 TGGLT
+368 TGDLT
-373 LLQRVSDS
+373 FLQRVSDS
-381 GIERSGIVASSGDYV
+381 GIDRSGIVASSGNYV
-396 VTVGMGAKHTLSV
+396 VTIGMGAKHTLSI
-409 FQRSESGTL
+409 FQRGEGGTL
-418 TSVATLETSG
+418 TSVTTLETSG

-447 YVADPDSG
+447 YIADPDSG
-455 EISVYQLRDGTEG
+455 EISVYQLRDGTDG
-468 KTLVHTDTKTLEG
+468 KTLVHTDTKTLAD
-481 VNALY
+481 VNAIY
-486 LNTDGSQLYALSS
+486 FNANGSQLYALSS
-499 EGELQIYSVSTSTG
+499 EGELQIYSVDASTG
-513 ALKESGQIQ
+513 ALKESGQIK

-532 SPDGQSLLIAGEA
+532 SPDGQSLLIAGET

-556 YGSEL
+556 YGSDL

-582 NYNGATLTIGRET
+582 NYNGAVVTIGREA
-595 PSVDDRFG
+595 PSADDQFG
-603 LSAGNNLTLQDGKV
+603 FSTGNNLTLQDGKI
-617 LQLGTEIGTFTQNQG
+617 LQSGTEIGTFTQNQG

-638 TAEVTKETANA
+638 TADVTKETANN

-656 RNVSN
+656 RNVGS
-661 QSATETVALTVTAN
+661 QSSAETVVLAVTAN

-697 LVSQGGSNLTL
+697 LVSQGGNNLTL
-708 DTRGSSVTL
+708 DTRGGSVTL

-741 LNNPNQEYLTVD
+741 LNNPHQEYLTVD

-764 GTTASGY
+764 GTTVNGY

-797 AMMTLVDGLSYSAGK
+797 AMMTLIDGLSYSAGK

-841 ATLTVSGSINLA
+841 ATLTVSGSVNLA
-853 LNDVPTIEATYSPD
+853 LNDAPAIEATYSPD

-887 SVSQDGKTLLVT
+887 SVSQDGKTLLIT
-899 GSEGNNN
+899 GSEGDNN

-976 QFSRDTTT
+976 QFSRDATT
-984 GQLSYVGIVAT
+984 GQLSYVGVVAT
-995 QGVDGVSG
+995 QGMNGVSG
-1003 LDAAVSEIVLSDDGT
+1003 LDAAVSEIVLSEDGT
-1018 SLYAINGVTP
+1018 SLYTINGVTP
-1028 TDGLTNKNAVVFFSR
+1028 TDGSTTKNAVVFFSR

-1057 GSDTIPLKSPSGIV
+1057 GSDTIPVRSPSGIV

-1091 LSRDAGSGTLDYVT
+1091 LSRDAATGSLNYIT
-1105 TINKSTIAADV
+1105 TINKTTIVADA
-1116 NSAEIPQDDRYLNA
+1116 NSAEIPKDDRYLNG

-1149 QGTVSIFSRDADTG
+1149 QGTVSIFSRDVDTG
-1163 ALTYAGTLNLYSEG
+1163 ALTYAGTLDLYSAG
-1177 HIAANALALRELVIS
+1177 HIPANALSLRELVMS

-1204 SKSLLVLSRD
+1204 SKSLLVFGRD

-1259 TAAANAPYSH
+1259 TAAAHAPYSQ
-1269 TADMPFTTS
+1269 TEDMPFATS
-1278 VTLSDRELDA
+1278 VTLSDPELDA
-1288 ADDYNGATIAISRNG
+1288 ADDYKGATITVSRNG
-1303 DASENDHFAFQSGDG
+1303 DASANDHFAFQSGEG
-1318 LTLSGSDIQYQG
+1318 LTLSDNSIVYQG
-1330 ATIATFSVSEGTAKI
+1330 ATIATFNVSEGAVTI
-1345 VFTDSVTKTVANQVL
+1345 VFTESVTKTVANQVL

-1366 HDGDAT
+1366 NEGDTA
-1372 GASIPLNITFSD
+1372 GSSIPLKVTFSD
-1384 GGKETSLLLTLV
+1384 GAKETSLLLTLV

-1401 VVDNNEYVP
+1401 VVDNVEYTP
-1410 PSATAGQSYTAALP
+1410 PSGVAGQHYEQTLP
-1424 DDLFRDPENSA
+1424 DDLFRDPENGA
-1435 LTLQVNG
+1435 LTLHVNG

-1449 DADTRTISGTPA
+1449 DPETRTISGTPA
-1461 LNGAGSFSITVV
+1461 INGAGAFAITVV
-1473 ATDASGEQA
+1473 VSDESGAQA
-1482 EQTLTLK
+1482 EQTLTLS
-1489 IDSDPAQMP
+1489 IASDPAQMP
-1498 ALGGESSALDNDS
+1498 TIGGESSALQNVGTLDGYDS
-1511 SLSEFYNETI
+1511 NSYV
-1521 QRDVMMG
+1521 DVLNG
-1528 VKDTALSADGKTLY
+1528 VKDSELSADGKTLY
-1542 VVSAPDSG
+1542 VVSSPESG
-1550 SAVLSVFTRDTEGKF
+1550 SAVLSVFVRNEEGNF
-1565 TLSKVLPHY
+1565 TLSQTFFNY
-1574 REVFNEETLQ
+1574 RSVYNEETEQ
-1584 NDRFIDNPSLAGA
+1584 NDEVVEHAGLAGA
-1597 SEVIL
+1597 SDVTL
-1602 SADGAFLYVVG
+1602 SSDGQYLYVIG

-1619 TIFSVGSDGGLTQAG
+1619 TIFRVGSDGELTQAV
-1634 VLDQADLG
+1634 VLDSAALEG
-1642 GRSLDVRSHLV
+1642 YSLDVRSHIV

-1660 VTAAQADSDNDSR
+1660 VTAAQPNSNIDDSR
-1673 SVLVFKREADGNLT
+1673 SVLVFKREADGKLT
-1687 SVSQT
+1687 SIFQA

-1711 VSGSGGSAGV
+1711 VSGSGSTVGV
-1721 TAFSIDTEGKLTQVS
+1721 TAFSIDEQGALAQVG
-1736 QILATGEDPYY
+1736 QISGTSEYY
-1747 INSLALSP
+1747 INGLALSP
-1755 DGKTLYAINAD
+1755 DGKTLYAIHAD
-1766 GIQSSL
+1766 VGNYTL
-1772 NTITVGADGALT
+1772 NTIAVGANGALSP
-1784 LVSTVQF
+1784 VSTEPF
-1791 SDDGSDSGEALAT
+1791 ADDGGDSGEALASN
-1804 DLVVS
+1804 LVVS

-1822 SVFSRAEDGS
+1822 TIFSRAEDGS
-1832 LTLKDTLSGG
+1832 LTLKQTISSG
-1842 WDSPIGISFSDLQKV
+1842 WDSSLGISFSSLQNIA
-1857 ELSADGKQLYLIGG
+1857 LSADGKQLYLIGG

-1878 VGIAGAS
+1878 VGTAGAT
-1885 YTEGHDATVL
+1885 YTEGNDATVL

-1911 GAGDYNGASITVGRQ
+1911 GVGDYNGATITVGRQ
-1926 DGGLLEDTFGF
+1926 EGGQPEDTFGL

-1944 LDGNTIVKDGI
+1944 LDGDNILKGGV
-1955 AIATFTQVEG
+1955 AIATFTQVDG
-1965 VLTVT
+1965 ALTVK
-1970 FTAAVTKADAQN
+1970 FIAAVTQADAQN

-1988 YHNTSP
+1988 YQNTSQ

-2001 SPTFTFS
+2001 SPAFTFS
-2008 INDGENNIANTDI
+2008 MNDGDNNTTSMDI
-2021 TVTLIGVNDPAE
+2021 TVNLIGVNDPAE

-2058 DTIESGQTLW
+2058 DTIESGQTIW

-2088 TIVLEKSNGVPRTA
+2088 TIVLEKSNGTPRTA

-2122 GRDASGTA
+2122 MKNGSETA
-2130 EIIDS
+2130 AIIDS
-2135 IGYNYLGNAPSGER
+2135 IGYNYLGSNPSGER
-2149 HVTLMIK
+2149 HVTLK
-2156 ENSYNG
+2156 VVENNYND
-2162 TAPETTLEQAITL
+2162 TSPETTLDQAITL
-2175 TLVPAAETNTAPII
+2175 TLVPAAENNTAPVI
-2189 TVPGTTPTYTERA
+2189 TIPGSTPTYTERA

-2246 LGFSAEKSAENG
+2246 LGFSADNG
-2258 LTLSGNTLQKDGVTI
+2258 LTLSGDTLQKDGVTI
-2273 AQVSNQDGVLTIRF
+2273 GQVSNKDGVLTIRF

-2316 AAQVA
+2316 ATQVA
-2321 VTVTLSDRYLES
+2321 VTVMLSDRYLDS

-2338 SVAITAIN
+2338 SVAITAMN

-2380 ARTADGLALYVSDD
+2380 ARTTDGLALYVSDD
-2394 KGAIALFQRDA
+2394 KGAIALFQSDA

-2411 YVRTFAATEGVD
+2411 YVRTFAAAEGVT

-2438 ALGNGNN
+2438 ALRADSN
-2445 AIIWFS
+2445 A
-2451 RDTEGNLTH
+2451 
-2460 KETLSEGET
+2460 
-2469 NRFEGSLWNSV
+2469 
-2480 DITLSEDGKTL
+2480 
-2491 YLINGYNIV
+2491 IV

-2505 VATGQ
+2505 ANGELTHKATIASDYDIDNGNLNNIKGIALSDDGKNLYLINSYSDQLAYFSRDTATGA
-2510 LSYVGNVPGDMWS
+2510 LTYVEALGGDMNNP
-2523 EPYLWQP
+2523 PYLWAP
-2530 SEIVSRGNLIFVTT
+2530 TSILSRGNLLFVTT
-2544 NASDGSSLI
+2544 AINDTSTVI
-2553 VYSRDDSG
+2553 VYQRDDSG
-2561 KPALLGYVRQFT
+2561 KLTPLGHVRDFT
-2573 DAQGNTLAL
+2573 DAAGNTVAL
-2582 SGLEHVTVSADGRSV
+2582 SGLEQITVSADGRSI
-2597 FVASAGQIDAF
+2597 FVANAGQIDAF
-2608 SLDTATGT
+2608 TLDTATGT
-2616 FTHLARVAAEGTVS
+2616 FTHIARVAAEGTVS
-2630 DLALSADARVLYA
+2630 DIALSADARVLYV
-2643 TKGDGSLTRYVLND
+2643 TQSDGALTRYVLND
-2657 KTLIPLD
+2657 QTLTKLD
-2664 TLTSNGSSF
+2664 TLKNAGTSF

-2680 GGLITLGNGVS
+2680 GGLIALGNGVS
-2691 VLDETSRLPVYR
+2691 VLDEVSRLPVYR
-2703 VDGPAVIVAPS
+2703 VDGPAIIVAPS

-2723 ALNGGAGNYQGT
+2723 ALNGGAGNYQDA

-2743 TASTSDRFDF
+2743 TASAGDRFDF

-2758 FTLANGVIS
+2758 FALANGVIS
-2767 KDGQAVATFAQAD
+2767 KDGQAVATFTQAD

-2797 VLARQISWATS
+2797 ALARQISWATS
-2808 APLTGNATSLTLV
+2808 SPLTGNATSLTLV
-2821 LNDGAADSAAQALG
+2821 LNDGAADSATQALG

-2859 AGTNWSY
+2859 AGTHWSY
-2866 TLPSTLFT
+2866 TLPGTLFT
-2874 DPENNALTFT
+2874 DPESNALTFT
-2884 VDDAQLPE
+2884 VNDAQLPD

-2897 SATRTLSG
+2897 SATRTFSG
-2905 TPSAAGVF
+2905 TPSAAGLF

-2919 RDSAGNATAL
+2919 TDSAGNATAM

-2940 PIDPGTPVDP
+2940 PVDP
-2950 GTPTEPV
+2950 GTPTGPV
-2957 NPDNS
+2957 NPDNTTT
-2962 VIAAP
+2962 AAP
-2967 VILVQQGASLPV
+2967 VILVQQGVSLPV
-2979 DSGDREREQP
+2979 DSSERERDQP
-2989 LGTIVADLS
+2989 LGAIVADLS
-2998 RPEAQPLPTNIVTE
+2998 RPEAQPLPNNIVTE
-3012 PVRQRDADMA
+3012 PVRQRDAGTA

-3041 LEQVNFSSRAEASI
+3041 LEQVNFSSRAEAST
-3055 RDNAVL
+3055 RDNAAL
-3061 RPTDSNLFLS
+3061 RPADSNLFLS
-3071 VRGQTTSL
+3071 VRGQTTAL

-3096 ALAFSLPQ
+3096 VLAFSLPQ

-3177 DGAEM
+3177 DGVEM
-3182 TTDRGAMQLPAH
+3182 ATDRGAMQLPVH
-3194 SVVPTAADPAEN
+3194 SDALPVEN

-3242 SLRT
+3242 SLRA

>member
-10 SGLTRAPR
+10 SGLTRTPR

-28 FDAAAVVTAAD
+28 FDAAAVVTAVD
-39 VAAATVAAT
+39 VAATVAAT

-59 KATVTITDSSDSFEP
+59 KATVSITDSSDSFQP
-74 VDLFSNVSVS
+74 VDLFSDVRVS
-84 ADNGGQELKDLVITV
+84 ADKDGQTLKDLVITV
-99 NRTGANQALIID
+99 NRTGANQALVID
-111 GKSITLESGSGT
+111 GTEITLESGNGAKT
-123 TRAEGDGFSYRVAV
+123 TVGAGQYSYTVAV
-137 SGETTTVTV
+137 SGATTTVTV
-146 NIDGFTNNLADTRAM
+146 SIASSEAFEPTDVAKLIDG
-161 IDSIA
+161 IA
-166 YQPLD
+166 YKPLD
-171 KTVAGGDVVVTLKS
+171 NTVAGGDVVVTLKS
-185 LNDEGGGDTD
+185 LSDEGGDDTD

-220 DAPELTELIIV
+220 DAPELAELIIV
-231 PGMESPQDVR
+231 PGMASPQDVR
-241 YSSNGNYAYAIGS
+241 YSSTGDYAYAIGS
-254 DGTLGVFTVGDHGK
+254 DGTLGVFTVGEYGK
-268 LTSSQTLSGISA
+268 LTLNQTLSGISA
-280 LKDVKEVALSADNR
+280 LKDVKEVVLSADNR
-294 SLYAIT
+294 SLYAIS
-300 GNSNIVALSLDDNG
+300 GNSNIVALSLDSNG
-314 QVVRLSGSDEQPV
+314 QVVRLSGSDESPV
-327 YTQTIASQ
+327 YTQVIASQ
-335 NGNITGLAV
+335 NGNITGLAI
-344 SSDGT
+344 SSDGA

-359 MVIFTRDTT
+359 MVTFTRDAT

-381 GIERSGIVASSGDYV
+381 GIERSGIVASSGNYV
-396 VTVGMGAKHTLSV
+396 ATIGMGAKHTLSI
-409 FQRSESGTL
+409 FQRGEDGTL
-418 TSVATLETSG
+418 TSVATLETVG
-428 EGYGAVDYQ
+428 KGYSAVDYQ

-447 YVADPDSG
+447 YIADPGSG
-455 EISVYQLRDGTEG
+455 EISVYQLRDGTDG
-468 KTLVHTDTKTLEG
+468 KTLVHTDTKTLAG
-481 VNALY
+481 VNAIY
-486 LNTDGSQLYALSS
+486 FNANGSQLYALSG
-499 EGELQIYSVSTSTG
+499 EGELQIYSVDVSTG
-513 ALKESGQIQ
+513 GLKESGQIT

-532 SPDGQSLLIAGEA
+532 SPDGQSLLIAGET

-556 YGSEL
+556 YGSDL
-561 PFADHI
+561 LFADHI

-582 NYNGATLTIGRET
+582 NYNGAVVTIGREA
-595 PSVDDRFG
+595 PSADDRFG
-603 LSAGNNLTLQDGKV
+603 FSADNNLVLQDGKI

-638 TAEVTKETANA
+638 TADVTKETANA

-656 RNVSN
+656 RNVGS
-661 QSATETVALTVTAN
+661 QSSAETVVLTVTAS

-689 LTANSAPT
+689 LTVNSAPT

-708 DTRGSSVTL
+708 DTRGTSVTL
-717 FKDTAINTGEAGQA
+717 FKDTVVNTGEAGQA

-741 LNNPNQEYLTVD
+741 LKNPYQEYLTVD

-764 GTTASGY
+764 GTTVSGY

-776 YNALSGESSLVLSS
+776 YNALSGESSLVLSRA
-790 VQGISSM
+790 QGISSM
-797 AMMTLVDGLSYSAGK
+797 AMMKLVDGLSYSTSK

-841 ATLTVSGSINLA
+841 ATLTVSGSVNLA
-853 LNDVPTIEATYSPD
+853 LNDVPTIEVTYSPD

-906 SGKTYLRVYARDAET
+906 GGKTYLRVYARDAET

-971 AYSLV
+971 TYSLV
-976 QFSRDTTT
+976 QFSRDATT
-984 GQLSYVGIVAT
+984 GQLSYVGVVAT
-995 QGVDGVSG
+995 QGMNGVSG

-1018 SLYAINGVTP
+1018 SLYTINGVTP
-1028 TDGLTNKNAVVFFSR
+1028 TDGSTTKNAVVFFSR

-1057 GSDTIPLKSPSGIV
+1057 GSDAIPLKSPSGIV

-1081 SNLGNHSITV
+1081 SNLGNNSITV
-1091 LSRDAGSGTLDYVT
+1091 LSRDVETSSLSYVT
-1105 TINKSTIAADV
+1105 TINKSTIAADA
-1116 NSAEIPQDDRYLNA
+1116 NSAEIPQNDRYLDG

-1149 QGTVSIFSRDADTG
+1149 QGTVSVFSRDTDSG
-1163 ALTYAGTLNLYSEG
+1163 ELTYAGTLNLYSAG
-1177 HIAANALALRELVIS
+1177 HIPANALALRELVIS

-1198 YVAAFG
+1198 YVAVFG
-1204 SKSLLVLSRD
+1204 SKLLLVLSRD

-1259 TAAANAPYSH
+1259 TAAANAPYSQ
-1269 TADMPFTTS
+1269 TADMPFATS
-1278 VTLSDRELDA
+1278 VTLSDPELDA
-1288 ADDYNGATIAISRNG
+1288 ADDYKGATITVSRNG
-1303 DASENDHFAFQSGDG
+1303 EASTNDHFAFQNGGD
-1318 LTLSGSDIQYQG
+1318 LTLSGSEIQYQR
-1330 ATIATFSVSEGTAKI
+1330 ATIATFNVSEGAVTI
-1345 VFTDSVTKTVANQVL
+1345 VFTESVTKAVANQVL

-1366 HDGDAT
+1366 NGDDTA
-1372 GASIPLNITFSD
+1372 GSSIPLKVTFSD
-1384 GGKETSLLLTLV
+1384 GAKDTSLLLTLV

-1401 VVDNNEYVP
+1401 VVDNVEYVP
-1410 PSATAGQSYTAALP
+1410 PSATAGQSYTEELP
-1424 DDLFRDPENSA
+1424 ANLFRDPENGA
-1435 LTLQVNG
+1435 LTWQVNG

-1449 DADTRTISGTPA
+1449 DPETRTISGTPA
-1461 LNGAGSFSITVV
+1461 LNGAGTFSITVV
-1473 ATDASGEQA
+1473 ASDASDEQS
-1482 EQTLTLK
+1482 EQTLTLS
-1489 IDSDPAQMP
+1489 IESDPAQVP
-1498 ALGGESSALDNDS
+1498 TIGGESSALQNVGTLDGYDS
-1511 SLSEFYNETI
+1511 NSYV
-1521 QRDVMMG
+1521 DVLNG
-1528 VKDTALSADGKTLY
+1528 VKDSELSADGKTLY
-1542 VVSAPDSG
+1542 VVSSPESG
-1550 SAVLSVFTRDTEGKF
+1550 SAVLSVFVRNEEGNF
-1565 TLSKVLPHY
+1565 TLSQTFFNY
-1574 REVFNEETLQ
+1574 RSVYNEETEQ
-1584 NDRFIDNPSLAGA
+1584 NDEVVDHAGLAGA
-1597 SEVIL
+1597 SDVTL
-1602 SADGAFLYVVG
+1602 SADGQYLYVIG

-1619 TIFSVGSDGGLTQAG
+1619 TIFHVGSDGELTQAG
-1634 VLDQADLG
+1634 VLDQAELG
-1642 GRSLDVRSHLV
+1642 GHSLDVRSHIV

-1660 VTAAQADSDNDSR
+1660 VTAAQPNSNIDDSR
-1673 SVLVFKREADGNLT
+1673 SVLVFKREADGKLT
-1687 SVSQT
+1687 SVSQA

-1701 VLDPTGRYLF
+1701 VLDPDGRYLF
-1711 VSGSGGSAGV
+1711 VSGLGDTVGV
-1721 TAFSIDTEGKLTQVS
+1721 TGFRIDAEGKLTQVS
-1736 QILATGEDPYY
+1736 QIRAEGDDLYY

-1766 GIQSSL
+1766 GIQYTL

-1784 LVSTVQF
+1784 LVSTEPF
-1791 SDDGSDSGEALAT
+1791 ADDGGDSGEALASN
-1804 DLVVS
+1804 LVVS

-1822 SVFSRAEDGS
+1822 TIFSRAEDGS
-1832 LTLKDTLSGG
+1832 LTLKQTISSG
-1842 WDSPIGISFSDLQKV
+1842 WDSSLGISFSSLQNIA
-1857 ELSADGKQLYLIGG
+1857 LSADGKQLYLVGG

-1878 VGIAGAS
+1878 VGTAGAV
-1885 YTEGHDATVL
+1885 YTEDNDPVVL

-1900 LSDPQLDALNN
+1900 LSDPQLDVLNN
-1911 GAGDYNGASITVGRQ
+1911 GVGDYNGATITVGRQ
-1926 DGGLLEDTFGF
+1926 EGGQPEDTFGL
-1937 KADNGLT
+1937 KAGNGLT
-1944 LDGNTIVKDGI
+1944 LDGDNILKGGV
-1955 AIATFTQVEG
+1955 AIATFTQVDG
-1965 VLTVT
+1965 ALTVK
-1970 FTAAVTKADAQN
+1970 FIAAVTQADAQN

-1988 YHNTSP
+1988 YQNTSQN
-1994 DPEQAGS
+1994 PEQAGS
-2001 SPTFTFS
+2001 SPAFTFS
-2008 INDGENNIANTDI
+2008 MNDGDNNTTSMDI
-2021 TVTLIGVNDPAE
+2021 TVNLIGVNDPST
-2033 LTTTVLNPQIPGNG
+2033 LTTTVLNPDIPGNG
-2047 EFVKLFKDTHV
+2047 EFVKLFKDTDV
-2058 DTIESGQTLW
+2058 DTIESGQTIW

-2074 DVSGPNETISVDGS
+2074 DASGPNETISVDGS
-2088 TIVLEKSNGVPRTA
+2088 TIVLEKSNGTPRTA

-2130 EIIDS
+2130 AIIDS
-2135 IGYNYLGNAPSGER
+2135 IGYNYLGSNPSGER

-2156 ENSYNG
+2156 ENNYNG
-2162 TAPETTLEQAITL
+2162 SAPETTLDQSITL
-2175 TLVPAAETNTAPII
+2175 TLVPAAETNTAPVI
-2189 TVPGTTPTYTERA
+2189 TIPGTILTYTERA

-2246 LGFSAEKSAENG
+2246 LGFSAENG
-2258 LTLSGNTLQKDGVTI
+2258 LTLSGDTLQKDGVTI
-2273 AQVSNQDGVLTIRF
+2273 GQVSNQDGVLTIRF

-2321 VTVTLSDRYLES
+2321 VTVMLSDRYLDS

-2380 ARTADGLALYVSDD
+2380 ARTTDGLALYVSDD

-2411 YVRTFAATEGVD
+2411 YVRTFAAAEGVT

-2438 ALGNGNN
+2438 ALRADGN
-2445 AIIWFS
+2445 A
-2451 RDTEGNLTH
+2451 
-2460 KETLSEGET
+2460 
-2469 NRFEGSLWNSV
+2469 
-2480 DITLSEDGKTL
+2480 
-2491 YLINGYNIV
+2491 IV

-2505 VATGQ
+2505 ANGELTHKATIASDYDIDNGNLNNIKGIALSDDGKNLYLINSYSDQLAYFSRDTATGA
-2510 LSYVGNVPGDMWS
+2510 LTYVEALGGDMNNP
-2523 EPYLWQP
+2523 PYLWAP
-2530 SEIVSRGNLIFVTT
+2530 TSILSRGNLLFVTT
-2544 NASDGSSLI
+2544 DPSNGATVI
-2553 VYSRDDSG
+2553 VYQRDDSG
-2561 KPALLGYVRQFT
+2561 KLTPLGHVRDFT
-2573 DAQGNTLAL
+2573 DATGNTVQL
-2582 SGLEHVTVSADGRSV
+2582 SGLEQITVSADGRSI
-2597 FVASAGQIDAF
+2597 FVANAGQIDAF

-2630 DLALSADARVLYA
+2630 DIALSADARVLYV
-2643 TKGDGSLTRYVLND
+2643 TQSDGALARYVLND
-2657 KTLIPLD
+2657 QTLTKLD
-2664 TLTSNGSSF
+2664 TLKNAGTSF

-2680 GGLITLGNGVS
+2680 GGLIALGNGVS
-2691 VLDETSRLPVYR
+2691 VLDEVARLPVYR
-2703 VDGPAVIVAPS
+2703 VDGPAIIVAPS

-2723 ALNGGAGNYQGT
+2723 ALSGGAGNYQNA

-2743 TASTSDRFDF
+2743 TASAGDRFDF

-2767 KDGQAVATFAQAD
+2767 KDGQAVATFTQAD

-2808 APLTGNATSLTLV
+2808 APLTGNTASLTLV
-2821 LNDGAADSAAQALG
+2821 FNDGAADSAAQALG

-2851 QFTPPTAQ
+2851 LFTPPSAQ
-2859 AGTNWSY
+2859 AGTRWSY
-2866 TLPSTLFT
+2866 TLPGTLFT

-2884 VDDAQLPE
+2884 VNDAQLPD

-2897 SATRTLSG
+2897 SATRTFSG
-2905 TPSAAGVF
+2905 TPSTAGTF

-2919 RDSAGNATAL
+2919 TDSAGNATPL
-2929 NVALTVNAAST
+2929 NVVLTINAAS
-2940 PIDPGTPVDP
+2940 TPVDP

-2957 NPDNS
+2957 NPDNTAT
-2962 VIAAP
+2962 AAP
-2967 VILVQQGASLPV
+2967 VILVQQGVSLPV
-2979 DSGDREREQP
+2979 DSSERERDQP
-2989 LGTIVADLS
+2989 LGAIVADLS
-2998 RPEAQPLPTNIVTE
+2998 RPEAQPLPTNIVAE
-3012 PVRQRDADMA
+3012 PVRQRDADTA

-3041 LEQVNFSSRAEASI
+3041 LEQVNFSSRAEAST
-3055 RDNAVL
+3055 RDNAAL
-3061 RPTDSNLFLS
+3061 RPADSNLFLS
-3071 VRGQTTSL
+3071 VRGQTTAL

-3153 LALKAQAADGTSR
+3153 LALKAQATDGSSR

-3182 TTDRGAMQLPAH
+3182 ATDRGAMQLPVH
-3194 SVVPTAADPAEN
+3194 SDALPTEN

>member
-10 SGLTRAPR
+10 SGLTRTPR

-28 FDAAAVVTAAD
+28 FDAAAVATAAD
-39 VAAATVAAT
+39 VAVAVAAT

-59 KATVTITDSSDSFEP
+59 KATVTITDSSDSFQP
-74 VDLFSNVSVS
+74 VDLFRDVRVS

-99 NRTGANQALIID
+99 NRTGANQALVID

-185 LNDEGGGDTD
+185 LSDEGGGDTD
-195 TADLNIH
+195 TADLDIH

-254 DGTLGVFTVGDHGK
+254 DGTLGVFTVGEHGK
-268 LTSSQTLSGISA
+268 LTLSQTLSGISA
-280 LKDVKEVALSADNR
+280 LKDAKEVVLSADNR

-300 GNSNIVALSLDDNG
+300 GNSNIVALSLDSNG

-335 NGNITGLAV
+335 NGNTTGLAV

-349 QVYIATQWNG
+349 QVYVATQWNG
-359 MVIFTRDTT
+359 MIIFTRDTT

-381 GIERSGIVASSGDYV
+381 GIDRSGIVASSGDYV

-418 TSVATLETSG
+418 TSVAKLETSG
-428 EGYGAVDYQ
+428 EGYGAVEYQ

-455 EISVYQLRDGTEG
+455 EISVYQLRGGTEG

-486 LNTDGSQLYALSS
+486 LNADGSQLYALSS

-567 ALSDSNLDVL
+567 ALSDNNLDVL

-603 LSAGNNLTLQDGKV
+603 LSAGNNLTLQNGKV

-656 RNVSN
+656 RNISN
-661 QSATETVALTVTAN
+661 QSVTETVALTVIAN

-753 GTVIDLSKDSA
+753 GTVIDLSKDNA

-790 VQGISSM
+790 IQGISSM

-841 ATLTVSGSINLA
+841 ATLTISSSINLA

-952 TLAQSKDGSSVY
+952 TLAQSKDGTSVY

-1028 TDGLTNKNAVVFFSR
+1028 VDGATTKNAVVFFSR

-1071 LSSDGTSAYI
+1071 LSSDGTSAYL

-1091 LSRDAGSGTLDYVT
+1091 LSRDAESGSLDYVT

-1116 NSAEIPQDDRYLNA
+1116 NSAEIPQNDRYLEG

-1204 SKSLLVLSRD
+1204 SKSLLVFSRD
-1214 SDSGALT
+1214 NDSGALT

-1259 TAAANAPYSH
+1259 SAAANAPYSQ
-1269 TADMPFTTS
+1269 TADMPFATS

-1303 DASENDHFAFQSGDG
+1303 DASANDHFAFQSGDG

-1330 ATIATFSVSEGTAKI
+1330 ATIATFSVSEGEAKI

-1366 HDGDAT
+1366 NDGDAA
-1372 GASIPLNITFSD
+1372 GASIPLNIVFSD
-1384 GGKETSLLLTLV
+1384 GSKETSLLLTLV

-1401 VVDNNEYVP
+1401 VVDNDEYTP
-1410 PSATAGQSYTAALP
+1410 PSGTAGQSYSVTLP
-1424 DDLFRDPENSA
+1424 EDLFRDPENGA

-1449 DADTRTISGTPA
+1449 DSDTRTISGTPA

-1482 EQTLTLK
+1482 EQTITLT
-1489 IDSDPAQMP
+1489 IASDPAQMP
-1498 ALGGESSALDNDS
+1498 ALGGESSSLQNDYALDGYDS
-1511 SLSEFYNETI
+1511 NNYV
-1521 QRDVMMG
+1521 DVLTG
-1528 VKDTALSADGKTLY
+1528 VKDSQLSADGKTLY
-1542 VVSAPDSG
+1542 VVSSPDSG
-1550 SAVLSVFTRDTEGKF
+1550 SAVLSVFVRNAEGKF
-1565 TLSKVLPHY
+1565 TLSQTFFNY
-1574 REVFNEETLQ
+1574 RSVYNNETEQT
-1584 NDRFIDNPSLAGA
+1584 DNVVDNAGLAGA
-1597 SEVIL
+1597 SDVIL
-1602 SADGAFLYVVG
+1602 SSDGQYLYVVG

-1619 TIFSVGSDGGLTQAG
+1619 TIFSVGSDGELTQAG
-1634 VLDQADLG
+1634 ILDQTLLG
-1642 GRSLDVRSHLV
+1642 DHSLDVRSHIV

-1660 VTAAQADSDNDSR
+1660 ITAAQSNSDTDGR
-1673 SVLVFKREADGNLT
+1673 SVLVFKRGADGTLAV
-1687 SVSQT
+1687 VSQA

-1711 VSGSGGSAGV
+1711 VAGAGDAVGV
-1721 TAFSIDTEGKLTQVS
+1721 TAFSIDVEGKLSQLS
-1736 QILATGEDPYY
+1736 QIRAEGDNLYY
-1747 INSLALSP
+1747 IRSLALSP
-1755 DGKTLYAINAD
+1755 DGKTLYAINSD
-1766 GIQSSL
+1766 GENHTL

-1784 LVSTVQF
+1784 LAETTAIT
-1791 SDDGSDSGEALAT
+1791 DDGGDSGEALAT

-1822 SVFSRAEDGS
+1822 SVFSRADDGS

-1857 ELSADGKQLYLIGG
+1857 ELSADGKQLYLTGG

-1885 YTEGHDATVL
+1885 YTEGNDATVL

-1911 GAGDYNGASITVGRQ
+1911 GVGDYNGASITVGREN
-1926 DGGLLEDTFGF
+1926 GGLPEDTFGL
-1937 KADNGLT
+1937 KAENGLT
-1944 LDGNTIVKDGI
+1944 LDGNTILKDGV
-1955 AIATFTQVEG
+1955 AIATFTQVDG
-1965 VLTVT
+1965 ALTIKFIAV
-1970 FTAAVTKADAQN
+1970 VTKAEAQN

-1988 YHNTSP
+1988 YQNTSQ

-2001 SPTFTFS
+2001 SPTFIFS
-2008 INDGENNIANTDI
+2008 INDGDNNTANMDI
-2021 TVTLIGVNDPAE
+2021 TVNLVGVNDPAI
-2033 LTTTVLNPQIPGNG
+2033 LNTTVLNPQVPGNG
-2047 EFVKLFKDTHV
+2047 EFVKLFKDTQI

-2122 GRDASGTA
+2122 GRGASGTA

-2135 IGYNYLGNAPSGER
+2135 IGYNYLGSAPSGER

-2156 ENSYNG
+2156 ENDYNG

-2246 LGFSAEKSAENG
+2246 LGFSAENG

-2368 TAISGLGTVTAA
+2368 TAISGLGTLTAA
-2380 ARTADGLALYVSDD
+2380 ARTTDGLSLYVSDD

-2405 NSGELT
+2405 DSGELT
-2411 YVRTFAATEGVD
+2411 YVRTFAAAEGVT

-2430 SAEGNSVY
+2430 SADGNSVY
-2438 ALGNGNN
+2438 ALRADGN
-2445 AIIWFS
+2445 AIVWFS
-2451 RDTEGNLTH
+2451 RNSEGNLEH
-2460 KETLSEGET
+2460 KETIVDDYEIHNSNLYDIQGIALS
-2469 NRFEGSLWNSV
+2469 
-2480 DITLSEDGKTL
+2480 DDGKTL
-2491 YLINGYNIV
+2491 YLINNYNLL
-2500 WFSRD
+2500 WFTRD
-2505 VATGQ
+2505 SATGK
-2510 LSYVGNVPGDMWS
+2510 LAYAGLIEGGMWS
-2523 EPYLWQP
+2523 EPYLWQS
-2530 SEIVSRGNLIFVTT
+2530 SEIVSRGNLVFVTT
-2544 NASDGSSLI
+2544 NANDGSSLI
-2553 VYSRDDSG
+2553 VYTRGDSG
-2561 KPALLGYVRQFT
+2561 EPTLLGYVRQFT
-2573 DAQGNTLAL
+2573 DAQGNSVTL
-2582 SGLEHVTVSADGRSV
+2582 SGLEQLTVSADGRSI

-2616 FTHLARVAAEGTVS
+2616 FTHLARVAAEGTVNHIA
-2630 DLALSADARVLYA
+2630 LAADARVLYV
-2643 TKGDGSLTRYVLND
+2643 TQSDGALTRYVLNGE
-2657 KTLIPLD
+2657 TLTKLD
-2664 TLTSNGSSF
+2664 TLKNEGTGF
-2673 AHLLPVD
+2673 THLLPVD

-2691 VLDETSRLPVYR
+2691 VLDEASRLPVYR

-2723 ALNGGAGNYQGT
+2723 ALNGGAGNYQGA

-2790 ISRADAT
+2790 LSRADAT
-2797 VLARQISWATS
+2797 ALARQISWATS
-2808 APLTGNATSLTLV
+2808 AQLTGSATSLTLV
-2821 LNDGAADSAAQALG
+2821 LNDGAADSAPQVLD

-2905 TPSAAGVF
+2905 TPSTAGTF

-2929 NVALTVNAAST
+2929 NVVLTINAAS
-2940 PIDPGTPVDP
+2940 TPVDP

-2957 NPDNS
+2957 NPDNTAT
-2962 VIAAP
+2962 AAP
-2967 VILVQQGASLPV
+2967 VILVQQGANLSV
-2979 DSGDREREQP
+2979 DSSDREREQP
-2989 LGTIVADLS
+2989 LGAIVADLS
-2998 RPEAQPLPTNIVTE
+2998 RPEAQPLPSNIVTE
-3012 PVRQRDADMA
+3012 PVRQRDADTS

-3027 PWVLDPVMSSLMPT
+3027 PWVLDPVMSLLMPT
-3041 LEQVNFSSRAEASI
+3041 LEQVNFSSRAEASL
-3055 RDNAVL
+3055 RDNAAL
-3061 RPTDSNLFLS
+3061 RSADSNLFLS

-3085 VQGALQ
+3085 VQGTLQ

-3130 QFDARNGVVRI
+3130 QFDARSGVVRI

-3212 APAGK
+3212 VPAGK

-3242 SLRT
+3242 SLRA

>member
-28 FDAAAVVTAAD
+28 FDAAAVVTAVD
-39 VAAATVAAT
+39 VAAHVAAT

-59 KATVTITDSSDSFEP
+59 KATVTITDSSDSFQP

-99 NRTGANQALIID
+99 NRTGANQALVID

-220 DAPELTELIIV
+220 DAPELAELIIV

-349 QVYIATQWNG
+349 QVYVATQWNG

-373 LLQRVSDS
+373 FLQRVSDS
-381 GIERSGIVASSGDYV
+381 GIDRSGIVASSGDYV

-409 FQRSESGTL
+409 FQRSENGTL

-455 EISVYQLRDGTEG
+455 EISVYQLRDGAEG

-481 VNALY
+481 LNALY
-486 LNTDGSQLYALSS
+486 LNADGSQLYALSS

-582 NYNGATLTIGRET
+582 NYKGATLTIGRET

-617 LQLGTEIGTFTQNQG
+617 LQLGTEIGTFMQNQG

-661 QSATETVALTVTAN
+661 QSVTETVALTVIAN

-753 GTVIDLSKDSA
+753 GTVIDLSKNSA

-790 VQGISSM
+790 IQGISSM
-797 AMMTLVDGLSYSAGK
+797 AMMTLLDGLSYSTGK
-812 ESTSASGLRTITLTE
+812 ESTSDSGLRTITLTE

-841 ATLTVSGSINLA
+841 ATLAISSSINLA
-853 LNDVPTIEATYSPD
+853 LNDAPAVDAIYSPD

-906 SGKTYLRVYARDAET
+906 SGKNYLRVYARDAET

-952 TLAQSKDGSSVY
+952 TLTQSKDGSSVY

-1028 TDGLTNKNAVVFFSR
+1028 VDGATTKNAIVFFSR

-1091 LSRDAGSGTLDYVT
+1091 LSRDAESGSLDYVT

-1116 NSAEIPQDDRYLNA
+1116 NSAEIPQNDRYLEG

-1204 SKSLLVLSRD
+1204 SKSLLVFSRD

-1221 YRNSVELSVN
+1221 YRNSVDLSVN

-1259 TAAANAPYSH
+1259 TAAANAPYSQ
-1269 TADMPFTTS
+1269 TADMPFATS

-1303 DASENDHFAFQSGDG
+1303 DASANDHFAFQSGGD

-1366 HDGDAT
+1366 NDGDAA
-1372 GASIPLNITFSD
+1372 GASIPLNIVFSD

-1396 PNKPP
+1396 ENKAPI
-1401 VVDNNEYVP
+1401 VDNEEYVP
-1410 PSATAGQSYTAALP
+1410 PSGMAGQHYEQTLP
-1424 DDLFRDPENSA
+1424 DDLFRDPENGA

-1449 DADTRTISGTPA
+1449 DSDTRTISGTPA
-1461 LNGAGSFSITVV
+1461 LNGAGSFSITIV

-1482 EQTLTLK
+1482 EQTITLT
-1489 IDSDPAQMP
+1489 IASDPAQMP
-1498 ALGGESSALDNDS
+1498 ALGGESSSLQNDYALDGYDS
-1511 SLSEFYNETI
+1511 NNYV
-1521 QRDVMMG
+1521 DVLTG
-1528 VKDTALSADGKTLY
+1528 VKDSQLSADGKTLY
-1542 VVSAPDSG
+1542 VVSSPDSG
-1550 SAVLSVFTRDTEGKF
+1550 SAVLSVFVRNAEGKF
-1565 TLSKVLPHY
+1565 TLSQTFFNYRSVYNNETEQTDNVL
-1574 REVFNEETLQ
+1574 
-1584 NDRFIDNPSLAGA
+1584 DNAGLAGA
-1597 SEVIL
+1597 SDVIL
-1602 SADGAFLYVVG
+1602 SSDGQYLYVVG

-1619 TIFSVGSDGGLTQAG
+1619 TIFRVGSDGELTQAG
-1634 VLDQADLG
+1634 ILDQAALG
-1642 GRSLDVRSHLV
+1642 GRSLDVRSHIV

-1660 VTAAQADSDNDSR
+1660 ITAAQSNSDTDGR
-1673 SVLVFKREADGNLT
+1673 SVLVFKRGTDGML
-1687 SVSQT
+1687 SDVSQT
-1692 DNLIGASRL
+1692 DNLIGANRL

-1711 VSGSGGSAGV
+1711 VAGAGDAVGV
-1721 TAFSIDTEGKLTQVS
+1721 TAFSIDVEGKLSQLS
-1736 QILATGEDPYY
+1736 QIRAEGDNLYY
-1747 INSLALSP
+1747 IRSLALSP
-1755 DGKTLYAINAD
+1755 DGKTLYAINSD
-1766 GIQSSL
+1766 GENHTL

-1784 LVSTVQF
+1784 LAETTAIT
-1791 SDDGSDSGEALAT
+1791 DDGGDSGEALAT

-1857 ELSADGKQLYLIGG
+1857 ELSADGKQLYLTGG

-1885 YTEGHDATVL
+1885 YTEGNDATVL

-1911 GAGDYNGASITVGRQ
+1911 GVGDYNGASITVGREN
-1926 DGGLLEDTFGF
+1926 GGLPEDTFGL
-1937 KADNGLT
+1937 KAENGLT
-1944 LDGNTIVKDGI
+1944 LDGNTILKGGV
-1955 AIATFTQVEG
+1955 AIATFTQVDG
-1965 VLTVT
+1965 ALTIK
-1970 FTAAVTKADAQN
+1970 FIAAVTKAEAQN

-1988 YHNTSP
+1988 YQNTSQ

-2001 SPTFTFS
+2001 SPTFIFS
-2008 INDGENNIANTDI
+2008 INDGDNNTANMDI
-2021 TVTLIGVNDPAE
+2021 TVNLVGVNDPAI
-2033 LTTTVLNPQIPGNG
+2033 LNTTVLNPQVPGNG
-2047 EFVKLFKDTHV
+2047 EFVKLFKDTQI

-2135 IGYNYLGNAPSGER
+2135 IGYNYLGSAPSGER

-2246 LGFSAEKSAENG
+2246 LGFSAENG

-2368 TAISGLGTVTAA
+2368 TAISGLGTLTAA
-2380 ARTADGLALYVSDD
+2380 ARTTDGLSLYVSDD

-2411 YVRTFAATEGVD
+2411 YVRTFAEAEGVT

-2430 SAEGNSVY
+2430 SADGNSVY
-2438 ALGNGNN
+2438 ALRADGN
-2445 AIIWFS
+2445 AIVWFS
-2451 RDTEGNLTH
+2451 RNSEGNLEH
-2460 KETLSEGET
+2460 KETIVDDYEIHNSNLYDIQGIALS
-2469 NRFEGSLWNSV
+2469 
-2480 DITLSEDGKTL
+2480 DDGKTL
-2491 YLINGYNIV
+2491 YVINNYNLL
-2500 WFSRD
+2500 WFTRD
-2505 VATGQ
+2505 TATGK
-2510 LSYVGNVPGDMWS
+2510 LDYVGLVEGGMWS
-2523 EPYLWQP
+2523 EPYLWQS
-2530 SEIVSRGNLIFVTT
+2530 SEVVSRGNLLFVTT
-2544 NASDGSSLI
+2544 NTSSGSSLI
-2553 VYSRDDSG
+2553 VYTRGDDG
-2561 KPALLGYVRQFT
+2561 KPTLLGNIRSFT
-2573 DAQGNTLAL
+2573 DAADNTVEL
-2582 SGLEHVTVSADGRSV
+2582 SGLEQLTVSADGRSI

-2616 FTHLARVAAEGTVS
+2616 FTHLARVAAEGTVNHIA
-2630 DLALSADARVLYA
+2630 LAADARVLYVTQSYGA
-2643 TKGDGSLTRYVLND
+2643 LTRYVLNGE
-2657 KTLIPLD
+2657 TLTKLD
-2664 TLTSNGSSF
+2664 TLKNEGTGF
-2673 AHLLPVD
+2673 THLLPID

-2691 VLDETSRLPVYR
+2691 VLDEASRLPVYR

-2723 ALNGGAGNYQGT
+2723 ALNGGAGNYQGA

-2790 ISRADAT
+2790 LSRSDAT

-2808 APLTGNATSLTLV
+2808 APLTGSATSLTLV
-2821 LNDGAADSAAQALG
+2821 LNDGAADSAAQALD

-2859 AGTNWSY
+2859 AGTRWSY
-2866 TLPSTLFT
+2866 TLPGGLFSDT
-2874 DPENNALTFT
+2874 ENDALTLSISG
-2884 VDDAQLPE
+2884 LPDGLTLNE
-2892 GVRFD
+2892 
-2897 SATRTLSG
+2897 ATRTIEGNPTASG
-2905 TPSAAGVF
+2905 TF

-2919 RDSAGNATAL
+2919 TDSAGNATAL
-2929 NVALTVNAAST
+2929 NVVLTINAAS
-2940 PIDPGTPVDP
+2940 TPVDP

-2957 NPDNS
+2957 NPDNT
-2962 VIAAP
+2962 VTAAP
-2967 VILVQQGASLPV
+2967 VILVQQGANLSV
-2979 DSGDREREQP
+2979 DSSDREREQP
-2989 LGTIVADLS
+2989 LGAIVADLS
-2998 RPEAQPLPTNIVTE
+2998 RPEAQSLPTNIVTE
-3012 PVRQRDADMA
+3012 PVRQRDADTS

-3055 RDNAVL
+3055 RDNVVL
-3061 RPTDSNLFLS
+3061 RSADSNLFLS

-3130 QFDARNGVVRI
+3130 QFDARSGVVRI

-3212 APAGK
+3212 VPAGK

-3242 SLRT
+3242 SLRA

>member
-10 SGLTRAPR
+10 SGLTRTPR

-28 FDAAAVVTAAD
+28 FDAAAVVTAVD
-39 VAAATVAAT
+39 VAATVAAT

-59 KATVTITDSSDSFEP
+59 KATVTITDSSDSFQP
-74 VDLFSNVSVS
+74 VDLFSDVRVS
-84 ADNGGQELKDLVITV
+84 ADTNGQTLKDLVITV
-99 NRTGANQALIID
+99 NRTGANQALVID
-111 GKSITLESGSGT
+111 GKSIALESGSGT
-123 TRAEGDGFSYRVAV
+123 TRADSDGFSYRVAV
-137 SGETTTVTV
+137 SGDITTVTV
-146 NIDGFTNNLADTRAM
+146 NIDGFTDNLADTRAL

-171 KTVAGGDVVVTLKS
+171 NTVAGGDVVVTLKS
-185 LNDEGGGDTD
+185 LSDEGGGDTD
-195 TADLNIH
+195 TADLDIH

-254 DGTLGVFTVGDHGK
+254 DGTLGVFTVGEHGK
-268 LTSSQTLSGISA
+268 LTLSQTLSGISA
-280 LKDVKEVALSADNR
+280 LKDAKEVVLSADNR

-300 GNSNIVALSLDDNG
+300 GNSNIVALSLDSNG
-314 QVVRLSGSDEQPV
+314 QVVRLSGSNEQPV

-335 NGNITGLAV
+335 NGNTTGLAV

-349 QVYIATQWNG
+349 QVYVATQWNG
-359 MVIFTRDTT
+359 MIIFTRDTT
-368 TGGLT
+368 TGVLT

-381 GIERSGIVASSGDYV
+381 GIDRSGIVASSGDYV

-418 TSVATLETSG
+418 TSAAKLETSG
-428 EGYGAVDYQ
+428 EGYGAVEYQ

-455 EISVYQLRDGTEG
+455 EISVYQLRGGTEG

-486 LNTDGSQLYALSS
+486 LNADGSQLYALSS

-567 ALSDSNLDVL
+567 ALSDNNLDVL

-603 LSAGNNLTLQDGKV
+603 LSAGNNLTLQNGKV

-661 QSATETVALTVTAN
+661 QSVTETVALTVIAN

-689 LTANSAPT
+689 LTTNSAPT

-753 GTVIDLSKDSA
+753 GTVIDLSKDNA

-790 VQGISSM
+790 IQGISSM
-797 AMMTLVDGLSYSAGK
+797 AMMTLLDGLSYSTGK
-812 ESTSASGLRTITLTE
+812 ESTSDSGLRTITLTE

-841 ATLTVSGSINLA
+841 ATLAISSSINLA
-853 LNDVPTIEATYSPD
+853 LNDAPAVDAIYSPD

-930 TQGEQDDP
+930 TQGEQDDS

-976 QFSRDTTT
+976 QFSRDITT

-1028 TDGLTNKNAVVFFSR
+1028 VDGATTKNAVVFFSR

-1071 LSSDGTSAYI
+1071 LSSDGTSAYL

-1091 LSRDAGSGTLDYVT
+1091 LARDAESGSLDYVT

-1116 NSAEIPQDDRYLNA
+1116 NSAEIPQNDRYLEG

-1163 ALTYAGTLNLYSEG
+1163 ALTYARTLNLYSEG

-1204 SKSLLVLSRD
+1204 SKSLLVFSRD
-1214 SDSGALT
+1214 NDSGALT

-1259 TAAANAPYSH
+1259 SAAANAPYSQ
-1269 TADMPFTTS
+1269 TADMPFATS

-1303 DASENDHFAFQSGDG
+1303 DASANDHFAFQSGDG

-1330 ATIATFSVSEGTAKI
+1330 ATIATFSVSEGEAKI

-1366 HDGDAT
+1366 NDGDAA
-1372 GASIPLNITFSD
+1372 GASIPLNIVFSD
-1384 GGKETSLLLTLV
+1384 GSKDTSLLLTLV
-1396 PNKPP
+1396 ENKAPI
-1401 VVDNNEYVP
+1401 VDNEGYVP
-1410 PSATAGQSYTAALP
+1410 PSGMAGQHYEQTLP
-1424 DDLFRDPENSA
+1424 DDLFRDPENGA

-1449 DADTRTISGTPA
+1449 DSDTRTISGTPA

-1482 EQTLTLK
+1482 EQTITLT
-1489 IDSDPAQMP
+1489 IASDPAQMP
-1498 ALGGESSALDNDS
+1498 ALGGESSSLQNDYALDGYDS
-1511 SLSEFYNETI
+1511 NNYV
-1521 QRDVMMG
+1521 DVLTG
-1528 VKDTALSADGKTLY
+1528 VKDSQLSADGKTLY
-1542 VVSAPDSG
+1542 VVSSPDSG
-1550 SAVLSVFTRDTEGKF
+1550 SAVLSVFVRNAEGKF
-1565 TLSKVLPHY
+1565 TLSQTFFNY
-1574 REVFNEETLQ
+1574 RSVYNNETEQT
-1584 NDRFIDNPSLAGA
+1584 DNVVDNAGLAGA
-1597 SEVIL
+1597 SDAIL
-1602 SADGAFLYVVG
+1602 SSDGQYLYVVG

-1619 TIFSVGSDGGLTQAG
+1619 TIFSVGSDGELTQAG
-1634 VLDQADLG
+1634 ILDQAALG
-1642 GRSLDVRSHLV
+1642 GRSLDVRSHIV

-1660 VTAAQADSDNDSR
+1660 ITAAQSNSDTDGR
-1673 SVLVFKREADGNLT
+1673 SVLVFKRGTDGML
-1687 SVSQT
+1687 SAVSQT
-1692 DNLIGASRL
+1692 DNLIGANRL

-1711 VSGSGGSAGV
+1711 VASAGDAVGV
-1721 TAFSIDTEGKLTQVS
+1721 TAFSIDVEGKLS
-1736 QILATGEDPYY
+1736 QLSEIRAEGDNLYY
-1747 INSLALSP
+1747 IRSLALSP
-1755 DGKTLYAINAD
+1755 DGKTLYAINSD
-1766 GIQSSL
+1766 GENHTL

-1784 LVSTVQF
+1784 LAETTAIT
-1791 SDDGSDSGEALAT
+1791 DDGGDSGEALAT

-1885 YTEGHDATVL
+1885 YTEGNDATVL

-1911 GAGDYNGASITVGRQ
+1911 GVGDYRGASITVGREN
-1926 DGGLLEDTFGF
+1926 GGLPEDTFGF
-1937 KADNGLT
+1937 KAENGLT
-1944 LDGNTIVKDGI
+1944 LDGNNIIKDGSV
-1955 AIATFTQVEG
+1955 IATFTQVDG
-1965 VLTVT
+1965 ALTIK
-1970 FTAAVTKADAQN
+1970 FIAAVTKAEAQN

-1988 YHNTSP
+1988 YQNTSQ

-2008 INDGENNIANTDI
+2008 INDGDNNTANMDI
-2021 TVTLIGVNDPAE
+2021 TVNLVGVNDPAI
-2033 LTTTVLNPQIPGNG
+2033 LNTTVLNPQVPGNG
-2047 EFVKLFKDTHV
+2047 EFVKLFKDTQI

-2135 IGYNYLGNAPSGER
+2135 IGYNYLGSAPSGER

-2246 LGFSAEKSAENG
+2246 LGFSAENG

-2321 VTVTLSDRYLES
+2321 VTVTLSDRYLDS

-2368 TAISGLGTVTAA
+2368 TAISGLGTLTAA
-2380 ARTADGLALYVSDD
+2380 VRTTDGLSLYVSDD

-2411 YVRTFAATEGVD
+2411 YVRTFAAAEGVT

-2430 SAEGNSVY
+2430 SADGNSVY
-2438 ALGNGNN
+2438 ALRADGN
-2445 AIIWFS
+2445 AIVWFS
-2451 RDTEGNLTH
+2451 RNSEGNLEH
-2460 KETLSEGET
+2460 KETIVDDYEIHNSNLYDIQGIALS
-2469 NRFEGSLWNSV
+2469 
-2480 DITLSEDGKTL
+2480 DDGKTL
-2491 YLINGYNIV
+2491 YVINNYNLL
-2500 WFSRD
+2500 WFTRD
-2505 VATGQ
+2505 TATGK
-2510 LSYVGNVPGDMWS
+2510 LDYVGLVEGGMWS
-2523 EPYLWQP
+2523 EPYLWQS
-2530 SEIVSRGNLIFVTT
+2530 SEVVSRGNLLFVTT
-2544 NASDGSSLI
+2544 NTSSGSSLI
-2553 VYSRDDSG
+2553 VYTRGDDG
-2561 KPALLGYVRQFT
+2561 KPTLLGNIRSFT
-2573 DAQGNTLAL
+2573 DAADNTVEL
-2582 SGLEHVTVSADGRSV
+2582 SGLEQLTVSADGRSI

-2616 FTHLARVAAEGTVS
+2616 FTHLARVAAEGTVNHIA
-2630 DLALSADARVLYA
+2630 LAADARVLYV
-2643 TKGDGSLTRYVLND
+2643 TQSDGALTRYVLNGE
-2657 KTLIPLD
+2657 TLTKLD
-2664 TLTSNGSSF
+2664 TLKNEGTGF
-2673 AHLLPVD
+2673 THLLPVD

-2691 VLDETSRLPVYR
+2691 VLDEASRLPVYR

-2723 ALNGGAGNYQGT
+2723 ALNGGAGNYQGA

-2767 KDGQAVATFAQAD
+2767 KDGQAVATFTQAD

-2790 ISRADAT
+2790 LSRSDAT

-2808 APLTGNATSLTLV
+2808 APLTGSATSLTLV
-2821 LNDGAADSAAQALG
+2821 LNDGAADSAAQALD

-2859 AGTNWSY
+2859 AGTRWSY
-2866 TLPSTLFT
+2866 TLPGGLFSDT
-2874 DPENNALTFT
+2874 ENDALTFT

-2919 RDSAGNATAL
+2919 TDSAGNATAM
-2929 NVALTVNAAST
+2929 NVVLTINAAS
-2940 PIDPGTPVDP
+2940 TPVDP

-2957 NPDNS
+2957 NPDNTAT
-2962 VIAAP
+2962 AAP
-2967 VILVQQGASLPV
+2967 VILVQQGVSLPA
-2979 DSGDREREQP
+2979 DSGEREREQP
-2989 LGTIVADLS
+2989 LGAIVADLS

-3012 PVRQRDADMA
+3012 PVRQRDADTS

-3055 RDNAVL
+3055 RDNAGL
-3061 RPTDSNLFLS
+3061 RSADSNLFLS
-3071 VRGQTTSL
+3071 MRGQTTSL

-3096 ALAFSLPQ
+3096 TLAFSLPQ

-3130 QFDARNGVVRI
+3130 QFDARSCVVRI

-3206 RDAERL
+3206 RNAERL

>member
-10 SGLTRAPR
+10 SGLTRTPR

-28 FDAAAVVTAAD
+28 FDAAAVATAAD
-39 VAAATVAAT
+39 VAVAVAAT

-59 KATVTITDSSDSFEP
+59 KATVTITDSSDSFQP
-74 VDLFSNVSVS
+74 VDLFRDVRVS

-99 NRTGANQALIID
+99 NRTGANQALVID
-111 GKSITLESGSGT
+111 GKSITLESGSGK

-185 LNDEGGGDTD
+185 LSDEGGGDTD
-195 TADLNIH
+195 TADLDIH

-254 DGTLGVFTVGDHGK
+254 DGTLGVFTVGEHGK
-268 LTSSQTLSGISA
+268 LTLSQTLSGISA
-280 LKDVKEVALSADNR
+280 LKDAKEVVLSADNR

-300 GNSNIVALSLDDNG
+300 GNSNIVALSLDSNG

-335 NGNITGLAV
+335 NGNTTGLAV

-349 QVYIATQWNG
+349 QVYVATQWNG
-359 MVIFTRDTT
+359 MIIFTRDTT

-381 GIERSGIVASSGDYV
+381 GIDRSGIVASSGDYV

-418 TSVATLETSG
+418 TSVAKLETSG
-428 EGYGAVDYQ
+428 EGYGAVEYQ

-455 EISVYQLRDGTEG
+455 EISVYQLRGGTEG

-486 LNTDGSQLYALSS
+486 LNADGSQLYALSS

-567 ALSDSNLDVL
+567 ALSDNNLDVL

-595 PSVDDRFG
+595 PSADDRFG
-603 LSAGNNLTLQDGKV
+603 LSTGNNLTLQDGKV
-617 LQLGTEIGTFTQNQG
+617 LQAGVEIGTFTQNQG

-638 TAEVTKETANA
+638 TADVTKETANA
-649 VLKQITY
+649 VLKHITY

-661 QSATETVALTVTAN
+661 QSATETVVLAVTAN

-753 GTVIDLSKDSA
+753 GTVIDLSKNSA

-771 QYTYT
+771 QYSYT

-797 AMMTLVDGLSYSAGK
+797 AVMKLVDGLSYSTGK
-812 ESTSASGLRTITLTE
+812 ESTSDSGLRTITLTE

-841 ATLTVSGSINLA
+841 ATLTISSSINLA
-853 LNDVPTIEATYSPD
+853 LNDAPAIDAIYSPD

-880 NERVSAI
+880 SERVSAI

-976 QFSRDTTT
+976 QFSRDITT

-1028 TDGLTNKNAVVFFSR
+1028 VDGATTKNAVVFFSR

-1071 LSSDGTSAYI
+1071 LSSDGTSAYL

-1091 LSRDAGSGTLDYVT
+1091 LARDAESGSLDYVT

-1116 NSAEIPQDDRYLNA
+1116 NSAEIPQNDRYLEG

-1204 SKSLLVLSRD
+1204 SKSLLVFSRD
-1214 SDSGALT
+1214 NDSGALT

-1259 TAAANAPYSH
+1259 SAAANAPYSQ
-1269 TADMPFTTS
+1269 TADMPFATS

-1303 DASENDHFAFQSGDG
+1303 DASANDHFAFQSGDG

-1330 ATIATFSVSEGTAKI
+1330 ATIATFSVSEGEAKI

-1366 HDGDAT
+1366 NDGDAA
-1372 GASIPLNITFSD
+1372 GASIPLNIVFSD
-1384 GGKETSLLLTLV
+1384 GSKETSLLLTLV

-1401 VVDNNEYVP
+1401 VVDNDEYTP
-1410 PSATAGQSYTAALP
+1410 PSGTAGQSYSVTLP
-1424 DDLFRDPENSA
+1424 EDLFRDPENGA

-1449 DADTRTISGTPA
+1449 DSDTRTISGTPA

-1482 EQTLTLK
+1482 EQTITLT
-1489 IDSDPAQMP
+1489 IASDPAQMP
-1498 ALGGESSALDNDS
+1498 ALGGESSSLQNDYALDGYDS
-1511 SLSEFYNETI
+1511 NNYV
-1521 QRDVMMG
+1521 DVLTG
-1528 VKDTALSADGKTLY
+1528 VKDSQLSADGKTLY
-1542 VVSAPDSG
+1542 VVSSPDSG
-1550 SAVLSVFTRDTEGKF
+1550 SAVLSVFVRNAEGKF
-1565 TLSKVLPHY
+1565 TLSQTFFNY
-1574 REVFNEETLQ
+1574 RSVYNNETEQT
-1584 NDRFIDNPSLAGA
+1584 DNVVDNAGLVGA
-1597 SEVIL
+1597 SDVIL
-1602 SADGAFLYVVG
+1602 SSDGQYLYVVG

-1619 TIFSVGSDGGLTQAG
+1619 TIFSVGSDGELTQAG
-1634 VLDQADLG
+1634 ILDQTLLG
-1642 GRSLDVRSHLV
+1642 DHSLDVRSHIV

-1660 VTAAQADSDNDSR
+1660 ITAAQSNSDTDGR
-1673 SVLVFKREADGNLT
+1673 SVLVFKRGADGTLAV
-1687 SVSQT
+1687 VSQA

-1711 VSGSGGSAGV
+1711 VAGAGDAVGV
-1721 TAFSIDTEGKLTQVS
+1721 TAFSIDVEGKLSQLS
-1736 QILATGEDPYY
+1736 QIRAEGDNLYY
-1747 INSLALSP
+1747 IRSLALSP
-1755 DGKTLYAINAD
+1755 DGKTLYAINSD
-1766 GIQSSL
+1766 GENHTL

-1784 LVSTVQF
+1784 LAETTAIT
-1791 SDDGSDSGEALAT
+1791 DDGGDSGEALAT

-1822 SVFSRAEDGS
+1822 SVFSRADDGS

-1857 ELSADGKQLYLIGG
+1857 ELSADGKQLYLTGG

-1885 YTEGHDATVL
+1885 YTEGNDATVL

-1911 GAGDYNGASITVGRQ
+1911 GVGDYNGASITVGREN
-1926 DGGLLEDTFGF
+1926 GGLPEDTFGL
-1937 KADNGLT
+1937 KAENGLT
-1944 LDGNTIVKDGI
+1944 LDGNTILKDGV
-1955 AIATFTQVEG
+1955 AIATFTQVDG
-1965 VLTVT
+1965 ALTIKFIAV
-1970 FTAAVTKADAQN
+1970 VTKAEAQN

-1988 YHNTSP
+1988 YQNTSQ

-2001 SPTFTFS
+2001 SPTFIFS
-2008 INDGENNIANTDI
+2008 INDGDNNTANMDI
-2021 TVTLIGVNDPAE
+2021 TVNLVGVNDPAI
-2033 LTTTVLNPQIPGNG
+2033 LNTTVLNPQVPGNG
-2047 EFVKLFKDTHV
+2047 EFVKLFKDTQI

-2122 GRDASGTA
+2122 GRGASGTA

-2135 IGYNYLGNAPSGER
+2135 IGYNYLGSAPSGER

-2156 ENSYNG
+2156 ENDYNG

-2246 LGFSAEKSAENG
+2246 LGFSAENG

-2368 TAISGLGTVTAA
+2368 TAISGLGTLTAA
-2380 ARTADGLALYVSDD
+2380 ARTTDGLSLYVSDD

-2405 NSGELT
+2405 DSGELT
-2411 YVRTFAATEGVD
+2411 YVRTFAAAEGVT

-2430 SAEGNSVY
+2430 SADGNSVY
-2438 ALGNGNN
+2438 ALRADGN
-2445 AIIWFS
+2445 AIVWFS
-2451 RDTEGNLTH
+2451 RNSEGNLEH
-2460 KETLSEGET
+2460 KETIVDDYEIHNSNLYDIQGIALS
-2469 NRFEGSLWNSV
+2469 
-2480 DITLSEDGKTL
+2480 DDGKTL
-2491 YLINGYNIV
+2491 YLINNYNLL
-2500 WFSRD
+2500 WFTRD
-2505 VATGQ
+2505 SATGK
-2510 LSYVGNVPGDMWS
+2510 LAYAGLIEGGMWS
-2523 EPYLWQP
+2523 EPYLWQS
-2530 SEIVSRGNLIFVTT
+2530 SEIVSRGNLVFVTT
-2544 NASDGSSLI
+2544 NANDGSSLI
-2553 VYSRDDSG
+2553 VYTRGDSG
-2561 KPALLGYVRQFT
+2561 EPTLLGYVRQFT
-2573 DAQGNTLAL
+2573 DAQGNSVTL
-2582 SGLEHVTVSADGRSV
+2582 SGLEQLTVSADGRSI

-2616 FTHLARVAAEGTVS
+2616 FTHLARVAAEGTVNHIA
-2630 DLALSADARVLYA
+2630 LAADARVLYV
-2643 TKGDGSLTRYVLND
+2643 TQSDGALTRYVLNGE
-2657 KTLIPLD
+2657 TLTKLD
-2664 TLTSNGSSF
+2664 TLKNEGTGF
-2673 AHLLPVD
+2673 THLLPVD

-2691 VLDETSRLPVYR
+2691 VLDEASRLPVYR

-2723 ALNGGAGNYQGT
+2723 ALNGGVGNYQGA

-2767 KDGQAVATFAQAD
+2767 KDGQAVAIFTQAD

-2790 ISRADAT
+2790 LSRADAT

-2808 APLTGNATSLTLV
+2808 APLTGSATSLTLV
-2821 LNDGAADSAAQALG
+2821 FNDGAADSAVQALD

-2859 AGTNWSY
+2859 AGTRWSY
-2866 TLPSTLFT
+2866 TLPSGLFS
-2874 DPENNALTFT
+2874 DAENDALTLSIAGLPTGLTF
-2884 VDDAQLPE
+2884 DA
-2892 GVRFD
+2892 
-2897 SATRTLSG
+2897 ATRTIGGDPAVAG
-2905 TPSAAGVF
+2905 TF

-2919 RDSAGNATAL
+2919 RDSAGNTTAL
-2929 NVALTVNAAST
+2929 NVVLTINAAS
-2940 PIDPGTPVDP
+2940 TPVDP

-2962 VIAAP
+2962 ATVAP
-2967 VILVQQGASLPV
+2967 VILVQQGAGLLV
-2979 DSGDREREQP
+2979 DSSDREREQP
-2989 LGTIVADLS
+2989 LGAIVADLS
-2998 RPEAQPLPTNIVTE
+2998 RPEAQPLPSNIVTE
-3012 PVRQRDADMA
+3012 PVRQRDADTS

-3027 PWVLDPVMSSLMPT
+3027 PWVLDPVMSLLMPT

-3055 RDNAVL
+3055 RDNAAL
-3061 RPTDSNLFLS
+3061 RSADSNLFLS
-3071 VRGQTTSL
+3071 VRGQTTAL

-3085 VQGALQ
+3085 VQGTLQ

-3130 QFDARNGVVRI
+3130 QFDARSGVVRI
-3141 TDASAVQ
+3141 TDANAVQ

-3177 DGAEM
+3177 DGAERE
-3182 TTDRGAMQLPAH
+3182 TDRGAMQLPAH
-3194 SVVPTAADPAEN
+3194 SVVPIAADPAEN

-3242 SLRT
+3242 SLRA